1 MKGKM
6 RGKRQISLAMAL
18 MTILGS
24 SQPIFAFTPAKEDTK
39 QAIIRKADEILKN
52 QSIQKHLLG
61 TDYLAPKHNST
72 YTPGIDLGDYEDV
85 EGKGKLYGKDSY
97 ILTPDQ
103 IIETPWYEIY
113 NLVAR
118 AKESVNSLDEA
129 KAQRLLGEL
138 DTILQIYALNSD
150 TKLKED
156 GDYKG
161 NYKLVD
167 VQLVDSDGQTNIYKD
182 LGTEK
187 ADAKGL
193 FQEME
198 VTKWGNELEVLFV
211 ANKDKVSKINS
222 MVMKNVAGKEIRVSL
237 GSGDT
242 QDPTKTNLVAIPIP
256 AELDG
261 SQLVVESM
269 SYVDNQG
276 STKQTGPFGIKI
288 DYNTMRKTTDNY
300 NRYEKKTKA
309 RIKYWIK
316 RGEILIGKYLD
327 ADVPKDQARI
337 KTVRESIE
345 KLNQL
350 RNSEKPSMTEA
361 LNIAQPIYEIEN
373 TFTLLEILNE
383 RIHEAMDDLDS
394 GTIYNDKK
402 YTKESLEAFR
412 KYLEKTEQEAGDMD
426 VPELVS
432 KISEVQTASQNNL
445 LKYNTEALQ
454 KLLNK
459 ADKYE
464 EKYYEEE
471 SFAQFK
477 LVKIQAKK
485 WVEDNATYSP
495 NLDETSDH
503 VKALEQAINAL
514 QAKSGMTPPEIKED
528 ERGKQGKVMYS
539 IPVTCENDAIKKCLA
554 GPVKYIPSEKKYI
567 FSFKKD
573 GDNFV
578 NEATSNT
585 SDFTKKTGEVIE
597 TLGEDGGY
605 KIAKTIEFVDPDTS
619 LGPIYANVNYYDGNR
634 MGTDKKSVQFKLDT
648 SKQELIGGEEDK
660 PSTEP
665 YDVTIEYQNQN
676 GAGKTHMESLVSE
689 KAKYDPVKK
698 TLTFYANPKMDGKK
712 VKSYLENINYA
723 LKGAYIPADITKKV
737 EYGLVSEK
745 ADVAGL
751 AAEKADVPMAFVL
764 KYDIDSKEKI
774 VVNTDVVIGH
784 SDKKTQKTGDTIW
797 LHVKGGKVK
806 TTKEELKEL
815 QLALQ
820 NRISDLKTNH
830 GMVSKILPEEI
841 DVFDHVDRGGSEEK
855 VVTKKVKINDAIEK
869 ALGRAEVVDTK
880 DPEKIKACI
889 KELDDLSLSILPWV
903 SFINA
908 VDGESQNLEKYK
920 ADTHFIPSTVAEAE
934 SKWKEIKGKTT
945 AAISREDIRAYSQTL
960 TSLYDGL
967 RLDPEPLEKLVKAAE
982 EKIQSGKYQDAGVK
996 ALKETIDGYKEPDI
1010 SYQPYPGGPKI
1021 DYKGNSN
1028 SKGAKAYLAD
1038 IKAPKSTY
1046 KKDPSDTTQNGTNL
1060 DTSVYDSWVYRVD
1073 AGIKALKLKEAGDVT
1088 KTALEDAIQKAEKAL
1103 EKNKSKEAKDTLRA
1117 AIADAEK
1124 AKDFTEQDK
1133 INDAVATLNAAIKTY
1148 EESKDVFKTEALQ
1161 AEIDKAKKLLKATK
1175 KEEVVNEKLAI
1186 AIQEAE
1192 KGLKADSQDKVDA
1205 ALKALQD
1212 AVGEFQ
1218 ASPDRVDPNA
1228 KIEATKTVN
1237 IQLYK
1242 EKKDE
1247 PSMAN
1252 SALWNQGKLTKEN
1265 GKWYLE
1271 MQWVDMT
1278 AGEDN
1283 KITGAI
1289 TDLSYAVNGEMK
1301 KAQVLA
1307 KRDVTVGSN
1316 KYESPTRVKIEVTEN
1331 QQFVPVK
1338 VSYKTSLGPQ
1348 EHSPAARIAI
1358 DWQSATD
1365 GFNENTYKV
1374 DKGQL
1379 IDAVKLYE
1387 MLANAAQGVNQDLID
1402 GLKTNL
1408 EKAKA
1413 VIKNGDATIQ
1423 EVKDVYSDLDKAG
1436 SAVKFADEIYRV
1448 HLTQLKANLN
1458 EFKGETGKY
1467 TKESLEKY
1475 ETVITQ
1481 GEKALKDAKTYDE
1494 IKAAYD
1500 AIKTIDDNLRYDTS
1514 ALEAKVK
1521 EASAMMNGKYTQES
1535 KDNLDV
1541 KIKDAN
1547 KWIKEAKEKGIK
1559 AGYKAPDLSKALDA
1573 AMKGMVKEGEV
1584 PAKVDKTKLK
1594 DLIRECEAMDLS
1606 KYTDKS
1612 KDEFAKR
1619 LNEAKTVAN
1628 DGEAT
1633 KENVD
1638 AAFNDLKAAK
1648 EGLVEKQAPKEQ
1660 VTVTFMS
1667 DKGTAPAAVTV
1678 DKGMVIAVPAGFE
1691 ENASKVKVDD
1701 VTYVFKG
1708 WYDGNEKFDFTKPVN
1723 SNKTLTARWEQVEAP
1738 ADQEAIYNIEFSWK
1752 KMNSDDDAM
1761 MGKVFKHP
1769 AQLIVKG
1776 NKAFFRVELQDAG
1789 EGIYVTDMAYKG
1801 ETLVPSKTTEVT
1813 VGGVTQMKPAA
1824 FDIPVDMNDV
1834 NKTFRLT
1841 VTVGA
1846 KGMKGKASADF
1857 VVDGAGKTSTQPAPQ
1872 VDKKALNQL
1881 IAECDALDLS
1891 RYEEKGKSDFIAAL
1905 KDAKAISQKSAA
1917 TKEDVELALTK
1928 LQQAKGALVL
1938 KKAPKPEEK
1947 PDTPKPD
1954 IKPSPQKPEVDSGNS
1969 GSGWYFSPIPSKS
1982 AGKQTEPEKKK
1993 EAPETNKKHVES
2005 SKAPEANFSDTANHW
2020 AKESINYV
2028 VSKGYFKGV
2037 GGNRFAPN
2045 NSITRADFV
2054 TVLGRMAGV
2063 DQSKYTNNVFKDV
2076 NGGYYAAYVNWANEN
2091 GIVQGIGDGK
2101 FDPKRPITR
2110 EEMAVIMNKFLQVT
2124 NKTLLEKESKA
2135 FTDDGT
2141 IAPWAKDAVHHMA
2154 KLGIVK
2160 GMNDGSFAPRSSLT
2174 RAQVAQ
2180 ILYNVDNNK

>member
-1 MKGKM
+1 MKG
-6 RGKRQISLAMAL
+6 RQKISLAMAL
-18 MTILGS
+18 LTVMGS
-24 SQPIFAFTPAKEDTK
+24 AQPIFAFTPAKEETK
-39 QAIIRKADEILKN
+39 KAIVSKADAILTN
-52 QSIQKHLLG
+52 PAIQRHLLG

-118 AKESVNSLDEA
+118 AKKSVNSLDEA

-161 NYKLVD
+161 KYKLVD
-167 VQLVDSDGQTNIYKD
+167 VQLVDGDGQTNIYKD

-187 ADAKGL
+187 ADVKGL

-211 ANKDKVSKINS
+211 ANKNKVSKINS
-222 MVMKNVAGKEIRVSL
+222 MVMKSVAGKEIRVSL
-237 GSGDT
+237 GSSDP

-276 STKQTGPFGIKI
+276 ATKRMGPFGIKI
-288 DYNTMRKTTDNY
+288 DYNTMNKSADNY
-300 NRYEKKTKA
+300 SRYEKKTKA

-337 KTVRESIE
+337 KTVKESIE

-350 RNSEKPSMTEA
+350 RNSKAPSMTEA

-412 KYLEKTEQEAGDMD
+412 KYLEQTEQKAGDMD

-432 KISEVQTASQNNL
+432 KISEVQTASQNNI

-454 KLLNK
+454 KLVNK

-464 EKYYEEE
+464 EKYYEAE
-471 SFAQFK
+471 SFANFN

-485 WVEDNATYSP
+485 WIEDNSTYSP
-495 NLDETSDH
+495 SLDETSDH
-503 VKALEQAINAL
+503 VRALEQAINAL
-514 QAKSGMTPPEIKED
+514 KAKPGVQPPEIKED
-528 ERGKQGKVMYS
+528 EPNNQGKEIYS
-539 IPVTCENDAIKKCLA
+539 IPVTCENDAAIQKCLA

-578 NEATSNT
+578 AGVDYYA
-585 SDFTKKTGEVIE
+585 SDFSVKPGNVLKTSETIDGQAVVEEVE
-597 TLGEDGGY
+597 L
-605 KIAKTIEFVDPDTS
+605 VDPGAD
-619 LGPIYANVNYYDGNR
+619 LGVYTNIKYYDGSSMR
-634 MGTDKKSVQFKLDT
+634 VQNKTYIKFNLDT
-648 SKQELIGGEEDK
+648 TKQQLIGGEEDK

-698 TLTFYANPKMDGKK
+698 TLTFFAKPEMEGKK

-723 LKGAYIPADITKKV
+723 PKGTYIPADITKKV

-745 ADVAGL
+745 PDVAGV

-784 SDKKTQKTGDTIW
+784 SDKQTQKTGDTIY

-806 TTKEELKEL
+806 TTKEELKEW

-830 GMVSKILPEEI
+830 AMVSKILPEEI
-841 DVFDHVDRGGSEEK
+841 DVFDHVDHSGSEEK
-855 VVTKKVKINDAIEK
+855 VITKKVKINDAIKE

-908 VDGESQNLEKYK
+908 VDGESQNLAKYK
-920 ADTHFIPSTVAEAE
+920 ADTHFIQSTVTEAE
-934 SKWKEIKGKTT
+934 NKWKEIKEKTT
-945 AAISREDIRAYSQTL
+945 AAVTREDIRTYSQTL

-967 RLDPEPLEKLVKAAE
+967 RLDPEPLEKLVKDGE

-996 ALKETIDGYKEPDI
+996 ALKETIDGYKESDI
-1010 SYQPYPGGPKI
+1010 GYQPYPGGPKI

-1103 EKNKSKEAKDTLRA
+1103 KKNKSKEAKDTLRA
-1117 AIADAEK
+1117 AIAVAKK
-1124 AKDFTEQDK
+1124 AMDFTEQDK
-1133 INDAVATLNAAIKTY
+1133 IDEAVEKLNAAIKTY

-1161 AEIDKAKKLLKATK
+1161 AEIDKAKKLLNATK
-1175 KEEVVNEKLAI
+1175 KEEEVNEKLAI
-1186 AIQEAE
+1186 AIQAAE
-1192 KGLKADSQDKVDA
+1192 KGLKADSQEKVDA
-1205 ALKALQD
+1205 ALKALQA

-1218 ASPDRVDPNA
+1218 ASPDKVDPNA
-1228 KIEATKTVN
+1228 QIEATKTVN
-1237 IQLYK
+1237 IQLYHGTK
-1242 EKKDE
+1242 NEI
-1247 PSMAN
+1247 SMAN

-1271 MQWVDMT
+1271 MQWVPMT
-1278 AGEDN
+1278 AGEGT
-1283 KITGAI
+1283 KATGAI
-1289 TDLSYAVNGEMK
+1289 TGLKYKLAGDYIN
-1301 KAQVLA
+1301 AQVLSSQ
-1307 KRDVTVGSN
+1307 DILVGEN
-1316 KYESPTRVKIEVTEN
+1316 QFNSPKRVKIEVKEN
-1331 QQFVPVK
+1331 EQFVPVK

-1348 EHSPAARIAI
+1348 EHSPEARIAI

-1379 IDAVKLYE
+1379 IDAVKVYE
-1387 MLANAAQGVNQDLID
+1387 MLAKAAQGVNQDLIN

-1448 HLTQLKANLN
+1448 HLTQLKANLK
-1458 EFKGETGKY
+1458 EFKGTAGKY
-1467 TKESLEKY
+1467 TAESLKKY
-1475 ETVITQ
+1475 EEVITQ
-1481 GEKALKDAKTYDE
+1481 GEKALQGAKTYDE

-1500 AIKTIDDNLRYDTS
+1500 AIKSIDDNLRYDTS
-1514 ALEAKVK
+1514 ALEAKVEK
-1521 EASAMMNGKYTQES
+1521 ASAMMSGKFTQES

-1559 AGYKAPDLSKALDA
+1559 AGYKAPDLTKALDA
-1573 AMKGMVKEGEV
+1573 AMKGMVAEGEA
-1584 PAKVDKTKLK
+1584 PAKVDKTKLLA
-1594 DLIRECEAMDLS
+1594 LIRECDAMDLS
-1606 KYTDKS
+1606 KYTDDS
-1612 KDEFAKR
+1612 KTEFEKK

-1633 KENVD
+1633 KENVAD
-1638 AAFNDLKAAK
+1638 ALKDLKAAK
-1648 EGLVEKQAPKEQ
+1648 EGLVVKQAPKEK
-1660 VTVTFMS
+1660 VTVTFVS
-1667 DKGTAPAAVTV
+1667 DKGTTPAAVTV
-1678 DKGMVIAVPAGFE
+1678 DKGMVISAPAGFE

-1723 SNKTLTARWEQVEAP
+1723 GNKTLTARWEKMEVP
-1738 ADQEAIYNIEFSWK
+1738 ADQEAIYNVEFSWK

-1776 NKAFFRVELQDAG
+1776 DKAFFRVELQDVQDVSDK
-1789 EGIYVTDMAYKG
+1789 IYVTDMAYKG

-1813 VGGVTQMKPAA
+1813 VDGVTQTKPAA
-1824 FDIPVDMNDV
+1824 YDIPVAMDEL

-1846 KGMKGKASADF
+1846 KGMPAKASADF
-1857 VVDGAGKTSTQPAPQ
+1857 VVDGGGKTPAQPAPK

-1938 KKAPKPEEK
+1938 KKAPKPDVT

-1954 IKPSPQKPEVDSGNS
+1954 VKPNPKKPEVKPGNS
-1969 GSGWYFSPIPSKS
+1969 GGTRTFPRVPSKPE
-1982 AGKQTEPEKKK
+1982 GKQTEPEK
-1993 EAPETNKKHVES
+1993 NKKHVES
-2005 SKAPEANFSDTANHW
+2005 PKAPEAKFSDTVNHW

-2037 GGNRFAPN
+2037 GDNRFAPER
-2045 NSITRADFV
+2045 SITRADFV
-2054 TVLGRMAGV
+2054 TVLGRMAGI
-2063 DQSKYTNNVFKDV
+2063 DQSKFTKNVFKDV
-2076 NGGYYAAYVNWANEN
+2076 NGGYYAAYVNWASEN
-2091 GIVQGIGDGK
+2091 GIVQGIGHGK

-2110 EEMAVIMNKFLQVT
+2110 EEMAVMMNKFLQVT
-2124 NKTLLEKESKA
+2124 DKKLSEKESKD

-2141 IAPWAKDAVHHMA
+2141 IAPWAKEAVRAME
-2154 KLGIVK
+2154 KKGIVK
-2160 GMNDGSFAPRSSLT
+2160 GMEDGSFRPKSGFT

-2180 ILYNVDNNK
+2180 VLYNLDHNK

>member
-1 MKGKM
+1 MKG
-6 RGKRQISLAMAL
+6 RQKISLAMAL
-18 MTILGS
+18 LTVMGS
-24 SQPIFAFTPAKEDTK
+24 AQPIFAFTPAKEETK
-39 QAIIRKADEILKN
+39 KAIVSKADAILTN
-52 QSIQKHLLG
+52 PAIQKHLLG

-118 AKESVNSLDEA
+118 AKGNINSLDEA

-161 NYKLVD
+161 KYKLVD

-187 ADAKGL
+187 ADVKGL

-211 ANKDKVSKINS
+211 ANKNKVSKINS
-222 MVMKNVAGKEIRVSL
+222 MVMKSVAGKEIRVSL
-237 GSGDT
+237 GSGDP

-276 STKQTGPFGIKI
+276 ATKRTGPFGIKI
-288 DYNTMRKTTDNY
+288 DYNTMNKSADNY
-300 NRYEKKTKA
+300 SRYEKKTKA

-337 KTVRESIE
+337 KTVKESIE

-350 RNSEKPSMTEA
+350 RNSKTPSMTEA

-412 KYLEKTEQEAGDMD
+412 KYLEQTEQKAGDMD

-432 KISEVQTASQNNL
+432 KISEVQTASQNNI

-454 KLLNK
+454 KLVNK

-471 SFAQFK
+471 SFAQFN

-485 WVEDNATYSP
+485 WIKDNADYSP
-495 NLDETSDH
+495 SLDETSDH
-503 VKALEQAINAL
+503 VRALEQAINAL
-514 QAKSGMTPPEIKED
+514 KAKSGVQPPEIKED
-528 ERGKQGKVMYS
+528 EPSKPGKVMYA
-539 IPVTCENDAIKKCLA
+539 IPATCENPEVQRCLA

-567 FSFKKD
+567 LSFKQD
-573 GDNFV
+573 EDNFV
-578 NEATSNT
+578 TGASYWDPAFVNKEGTVTKTS
-585 SDFTKKTGEVIE
+585 
-597 TLGEDGGY
+597 
-605 KIAKTIEFVDPDTS
+605 KTIDGHPVAEEIELVDPDLSVGLT
-619 LGPIYANVNYYDGNR
+619 PTIKYYDGNR
-634 MGTDKKSVQFKLDT
+634 YGVVDKRAKFHLDT
-648 SKQELIGGEEDK
+648 SKQQLIGGEEDK

-689 KAKYDPVKK
+689 KVTYDPVQK
-698 TLTFYANPKMDGKK
+698 TLTFYANPEMDGKK

-723 LKGAYIPADITKKV
+723 PKGTYIPADITKKV

-745 ADVAGL
+745 PDVAGV

-774 VVNTDVVIGH
+774 AVNTDVVIGH
-784 SDKKTQKTGDTIW
+784 SDKQTQKTGDTIY

-815 QLALQ
+815 QTALQ
-820 NRISDLKTNH
+820 NRVGDLKTNH

-841 DVFDHVDRGGSEEK
+841 DVFDHAEHSGSEEK
-855 VVTKKVKINDAIEK
+855 VITKKVKINDAIKE
-869 ALGRAEVVDTK
+869 ALGHAEIVDTK

-908 VDGESQNLEKYK
+908 VDGESQNLAKYK
-920 ADTHFIPSTVAEAE
+920 ADTHFIQLTVEKAENE
-934 SKWKEIKGKTT
+934 WKGIKEKTT
-945 AAISREDIRAYSQTL
+945 GTISREDIRTYSQTL

-967 RLDPEPLEKLVKAAE
+967 RLDPAPLEKLVKDGE

-1133 INDAVATLNAAIKTY
+1133 INEAVIKLNAAIKTY
-1148 EESKDVFKTEALQ
+1148 EASKDVFKTEALQ
-1161 AEIDKAKKLLKATK
+1161 AEIDKAKKLLDATK
-1175 KEEVVNEKLAI
+1175 KEEEVNEKLAI
-1186 AIQEAE
+1186 AIQAAE
-1192 KGLKADSQDKVDA
+1192 KGLKADSQEKVDA
-1205 ALKALQD
+1205 ALKALQA

-1228 KIEATKTVN
+1228 QIEATKTVN

-1278 AGEDN
+1278 AGEGDQV
-1283 KITGAI
+1283 TGAI

-1316 KYESPTRVKIEVTEN
+1316 KFESPTRVKIEVTEN

-1338 VSYKTSLGPQ
+1338 VSYKTSLGP
-1348 EHSPAARIAI
+1348 EVHSPGARIAI

-1387 MLANAAQGVNQDLID
+1387 MLANAAQGVNQDLIN

-1423 EVKDVYSDLDKAG
+1423 EVKAVYSDLDKAG

-1467 TKESLEKY
+1467 TAESLAKY

-1500 AIKTIDDNLRYDTS
+1500 AIKSIDDNLRYDTS
-1514 ALEAKVK
+1514 ALETKVEK
-1521 EASAMMNGKYTQES
+1521 ASAMMNGKYTQES

-1541 KIKDAN
+1541 KIKDAK

-1559 AGYKAPDLSKALDA
+1559 AGYKAPDLTKALDT
-1573 AMKGMVKEGEV
+1573 AMKAMVKEAEA

-1594 DLIRECEAMDLS
+1594 DLIRECESMDLS
-1606 KYTDKS
+1606 KYTDES
-1612 KDEFAKR
+1612 RDEFAKK

-1633 KENVD
+1633 NENVD

-1648 EGLVEKQAPKEQ
+1648 EGLVVKQAPKEK
-1660 VTVTFMS
+1660 VTVTFVS
-1667 DKGTAPAAVTV
+1667 DKGTTPAAVTV
-1678 DKGMVIAVPAGFE
+1678 EKGMVISAPAGFE

-1708 WYDGNEKFDFTKPVN
+1708 WFDGNEKFDFAQPVN
-1723 SNKTLTARWEQVEAP
+1723 GNKTLTARWEKVEVP
-1738 ADQEAIYNIEFSWK
+1738 ADQEAIYNVEFSWK
-1752 KMNSDDDAM
+1752 KTNSDDDAM
-1761 MGKVFKHP
+1761 MGTVFKHP

-1776 NKAFFRVELQDAG
+1776 DKAVFRVELQDAG
-1789 EGIYVTDMAYKG
+1789 EGTYVTDMAYKG

-1813 VGGVTQMKPAA
+1813 VGGVAQTKPAA

-1846 KGMKGKASADF
+1846 KGMPAKASADF
-1857 VVDGAGKTSTQPAPQ
+1857 VVDGGGKTSAQPAPQ
-1872 VDKKALNQL
+1872 VDKKALNQF

-1905 KDAKAISQKSAA
+1905 KDAKAVSEKSTAS
-1917 TKEDVELALTK
+1917 KEDVELALTK

-1954 IKPSPQKPEVDSGNS
+1954 VKPDTKKPDVKPGNS
-1969 GSGWYFSPIPSKS
+1969 GGRWHFSPAPSKPE
-1982 AGKQTEPEKKK
+1982 GKQMEPGKSQKNTESP
-1993 EAPETNKKHVES
+1993 
-2005 SKAPEANFSDTANHW
+2005 KAPEAKFSDTVNHW

-2037 GGNRFAPN
+2037 GGNRFAPEQ
-2045 NSITRADFV
+2045 SITRADFV
-2054 TVLGRMAGV
+2054 TVLGRMAAI
-2063 DQSKYTNNVFKDV
+2063 DQSKFAKNVFKDV
-2076 NGGYYAAYVNWANEN
+2076 NGGYYAAYVNWASEN
-2091 GIVQGIGDGK
+2091 GIVQGVGHGK

-2110 EEMAVIMNKFLQVT
+2110 EEMAVMMNKFLQVT
-2124 NKTLLEKESKA
+2124 NKKLSEKESKV

-2141 IAPWAKDAVHHMA
+2141 IAPWAKEAVGAMA
-2154 KLGIVK
+2154 KKGMVK
-2160 GMNDGSFAPRSSLT
+2160 GMEDGSFRPKSGFT

-2180 ILYNVDNNK
+2180 VLYNLDHNK

>member
-1 MKGKM
+1 MKGKQ
-6 RGKRQISLAMAL
+6 KISLAMAL
-18 MTILGS
+18 LTVMS
-24 SQPIFAFTPAKEDTK
+24 SAQPIFAFTPAKEETK
-39 QAIIRKADEILKN
+39 QAIVSKADDILKN
-52 QSIQKHLLG
+52 PAIQKHLLG

-118 AKESVNSLDEA
+118 AKESVNSLDEP

-138 DTILQIYALNSD
+138 NTILQIYALNSD

-156 GDYKG
+156 GDYQGK
-161 NYKLVD
+161 YKLVD
-167 VQLVDSDGQTNIYKD
+167 VQLVGGDGQTNVYKD

-187 ADAKGL
+187 ADVKDL

-222 MVMKNVAGKEIRVSL
+222 MVMKSVAGKDIRVSL
-237 GSGDT
+237 GSAT

-269 SYVDNQG
+269 NYVDNQG
-276 STKQTGPFGIKI
+276 TTKQTGTFGIKI
-288 DYNTMRKTTDNY
+288 DYNTMRKSADNY
-300 NRYEKKTKA
+300 SRYEKKTKA

-327 ADVPKDQARI
+327 ADVPKDQERI

-350 RNSEKPSMTEA
+350 RNSKTPSMTEA

-402 YTKESLEAFR
+402 YTKESLDAFR
-412 KYLEKTEQEAGDMD
+412 KYLEETEQEAGDMD

-464 EKYYEEE
+464 ETYYEEE
-471 SFAQFK
+471 SFAKFK

-485 WVEDNATYSP
+485 WVEDNAKFSP
-495 NLDETSDH
+495 SLDETSDH
-503 VKALEQAINAL
+503 IKALEQAINAL
-514 QAKSGMTPPEIKED
+514 KAKPGEQPPEIKDD
-528 ERGKQGKVMYS
+528 EPSKQGKVMYS
-539 IPVTCENDAIKKCLA
+539 IPVTCKDPAIDKCLA
-554 GPVKYIPSEKKYI
+554 GPVKYIPSEEKYI
-567 FSFKKD
+567 LSFKKD

-578 NEATSNT
+578 AGIDYYGSGFSVKPGKVLKTSGT
-585 SDFTKKTGEVIE
+585 IDRQPVVEEV
-597 TLGEDGGY
+597 
-605 KIAKTIEFVDPDTS
+605 EFVDPDTS
-619 LGPIYANVNYYDGNR
+619 FGLYTNVKYYDGNR
-634 MGTDKKSVQFKLDT
+634 MGIQDKNSVQFTLDK
-648 SKQELIGGEEDK
+648 SKQQLIGGEEDK

-676 GAGKTHMESLVSE
+676 GKGKTHMESLVSE
-689 KAKYDPVKK
+689 KVTYDPVKK

-712 VKSYLENINYA
+712 VKSYLENIKYA
-723 LKGAYIPADITKKV
+723 PKGAYIPADITKKV

-745 ADVAGL
+745 PDVNGV
-751 AAEKADVPMAFVL
+751 AAEKADVPKEFVL

-774 VVNTDVVIGH
+774 VVETDVVIGH
-784 SDKKTQKTGDTIW
+784 NDKQTQKTGDTIW
-797 LHVKGGKVK
+797 LYVKGGKVK

-830 GMVSKILPEEI
+830 GMVSKILPKEI
-841 DVFDHVDRGGSEEK
+841 DVFDHVERSGPEGKVVEK
-855 VVTKKVKINDAIEK
+855 VVTKKVKINDAIKE
-869 ALGRAEVVDTK
+869 ALGRAESMDRN

-920 ADTHFIPSTVAEAE
+920 ADTHFIQSTVAEAE

-945 AAISREDIRAYSQTL
+945 AAISREDIRTYSQTL

-1010 SYQPYPGGPKI
+1010 GYQPYPGGPKI
-1021 DYKGNSN
+1021 NYKGNSN

-1073 AGIKALKLKEAGDVT
+1073 AGIKALKPKEAGDVT
-1088 KTALEDAIQKAEKAL
+1088 KTALEDAIEKAEKAL
-1103 EKNKSKEAKDTLRA
+1103 EKNKSKEEKDKLRA
-1117 AIADAEK
+1117 AIAEAKK
-1124 AKDFTEQDK
+1124 AMDFTEQDK
-1133 INDAVATLNAAIKTY
+1133 IDEAVEKLNTAVKTY
-1148 EESKDVFKTEALQ
+1148 EASKDVFKTEALQ
-1161 AEIDKAKKLLKATK
+1161 AEIDKAEKLLKATK
-1175 KEEVVNEKLAI
+1175 KAEEVNEKLAI
-1186 AIQEAE
+1186 AIQEAK
-1192 KGLKADSQDKVDA
+1192 KGLNADSQDKVDA
-1205 ALKALQD
+1205 ALKTLQA
-1212 AVGEFQ
+1212 AVEEFQ
-1218 ASPDRVDPNA
+1218 ASPDIEDPNA
-1228 KIEATKTVN
+1228 HIEATKTVN

-1242 EKKDE
+1242 ENKDE

-1278 AGEDN
+1278 VGEDN
-1283 KITGAI
+1283 QVTGAI
-1289 TDLSYAVNGEMK
+1289 TDLSYAVNGKMK

-1316 KYESPTRVKIEVTEN
+1316 KFESPTRVKIEVAEN

-1338 VSYKTSLGPQ
+1338 VSYKTSLGPK
-1348 EHSPAARIAI
+1348 EHSPEARIAI

-1387 MLANAAQGVNQDLID
+1387 WLANNAQGVNQDLIK

-1423 EVKDVYSDLDKAG
+1423 EVKAVYSDLDKAG

-1448 HLTQLKANLN
+1448 HLTQLKANLK

-1475 ETVITQ
+1475 ESVIT
-1481 GEKALKDAKTYDE
+1481 
-1494 IKAAYD
+1494 
-1500 AIKTIDDNLRYDTS
+1500 
-1514 ALEAKVK
+1514 
-1521 EASAMMNGKYTQES
+1521 
-1535 KDNLDV
+1535 
-1541 KIKDAN
+1541 
-1547 KWIKEAKEKGIK
+1547 
-1559 AGYKAPDLSKALDA
+1559 
-1573 AMKGMVKEGEV
+1573 
-1584 PAKVDKTKLK
+1584 
-1594 DLIRECEAMDLS
+1594 
-1606 KYTDKS
+1606 
-1612 KDEFAKR
+1612 
-1619 LNEAKTVAN
+1619 
-1628 DGEAT
+1628 
-1633 KENVD
+1633 
-1638 AAFNDLKAAK
+1638 
-1648 EGLVEKQAPKEQ
+1648 
-1660 VTVTFMS
+1660 
-1667 DKGTAPAAVTV
+1667 
-1678 DKGMVIAVPAGFE
+1678 
-1691 ENASKVKVDD
+1691 
-1701 VTYVFKG
+1701 
-1708 WYDGNEKFDFTKPVN
+1708 
-1723 SNKTLTARWEQVEAP
+1723 
-1738 ADQEAIYNIEFSWK
+1738 
-1752 KMNSDDDAM
+1752 
-1761 MGKVFKHP
+1761 
-1769 AQLIVKG
+1769 
-1776 NKAFFRVELQDAG
+1776 
-1789 EGIYVTDMAYKG
+1789 
-1801 ETLVPSKTTEVT
+1801 
-1813 VGGVTQMKPAA
+1813 
-1824 FDIPVDMNDV
+1824 
-1834 NKTFRLT
+1834 
-1841 VTVGA
+1841 
-1846 KGMKGKASADF
+1846 
-1857 VVDGAGKTSTQPAPQ
+1857 
-1872 VDKKALNQL
+1872 
-1881 IAECDALDLS
+1881 
-1891 RYEEKGKSDFIAAL
+1891 
-1905 KDAKAISQKSAA
+1905 
-1917 TKEDVELALTK
+1917 
-1928 LQQAKGALVL
+1928 
-1938 KKAPKPEEK
+1938 
-1947 PDTPKPD
+1947 
-1954 IKPSPQKPEVDSGNS
+1954 
-1969 GSGWYFSPIPSKS
+1969 
-1982 AGKQTEPEKKK
+1982 
-1993 EAPETNKKHVES
+1993 
-2005 SKAPEANFSDTANHW
+2005 
-2020 AKESINYV
+2020 
-2028 VSKGYFKGV
+2028 
-2037 GGNRFAPN
+2037 
-2045 NSITRADFV
+2045 
-2054 TVLGRMAGV
+2054 
-2063 DQSKYTNNVFKDV
+2063 
-2076 NGGYYAAYVNWANEN
+2076 
-2091 GIVQGIGDGK
+2091 
-2101 FDPKRPITR
+2101 
-2110 EEMAVIMNKFLQVT
+2110 
-2124 NKTLLEKESKA
+2124 
-2135 FTDDGT
+2135 
-2141 IAPWAKDAVHHMA
+2141 
-2154 KLGIVK
+2154 
-2160 GMNDGSFAPRSSLT
+2160 
-2174 RAQVAQ
+2174 
-2180 ILYNVDNNK
+2180 

>member
-1 MKGKM
+1 MKG
-6 RGKRQISLAMAL
+6 RQKISLAMAL
-18 MTILGS
+18 LTVMGS
-24 SQPIFAFTPAKEDTK
+24 AQPIFAFTPAKEETK
-39 QAIIRKADEILKN
+39 KAIVSKADAILTN
-52 QSIQKHLLG
+52 PAIQKHLLG

-118 AKESVNSLDEA
+118 AKKSVNSLDEG

-138 DTILQIYALNSD
+138 DSILQIYALNSD
-150 TKLKED
+150 TKLRAD
-156 GDYKG
+156 GDYRG

-187 ADAKGL
+187 ADVKGL

-211 ANKDKVSKINS
+211 ANRNKVAKING
-222 MVMKNVAGKEIRVSL
+222 MVMKSVAGKDIRVSL
-237 GSGDT
+237 GSAT
-242 QDPTKTNLVAIPIP
+242 EDPTQTTLVAIPIP

-276 STKQTGPFGIKI
+276 ATKQTGTFGIKI
-288 DYNTMRKTTDNY
+288 DYGTMNKTADNY
-300 NRYEKKTKA
+300 GRYEKKTKA

-327 ADVPKDQARI
+327 ADVPKDQERI

-350 RNSEKPSMTEA
+350 RNSKAPSMTEA
-361 LNIAQPIYEIEN
+361 LTIAQPIYEIEN

-412 KYLEKTEQEAGDMD
+412 NYLEETEKKAGDMD

-432 KISEVQTASQNNL
+432 KISEVQTASQNNI

-464 EKYYEEE
+464 EKYYDEE
-471 SFAQFK
+471 SFAKFN

-485 WVEDNATYSP
+485 WIHDNTTYSP
-495 NLDETSDH
+495 SLDETSDH
-503 VKALEQAINAL
+503 IRALEQAIKAL
-514 QAKSGMTPPEIKED
+514 EAKPGVQPPEIKED
-528 ERGKQGKVMYS
+528 QPNQQGKAMYA
-539 IPVTCENDAIKKCLA
+539 IPVTCNDPAIQKCLA
-554 GPVKYIPSEKKYI
+554 GPVKYISSEKKYI
-567 FSFKKD
+567 FSFKKY

-578 NEATSNT
+578 SEATANT
-585 SDFTKKTGEVIE
+585 SDYSSKTGQVVE

-605 KIAKTIEFVDPDTS
+605 KIAKTIEFVDPDKS
-619 LGPIYANVNYYDGNR
+619 LGMFATVKYYNGQRFGIEEKNVKFDLDMN
-634 MGTDKKSVQFKLDT
+634 KKQ
-648 SKQELIGGEEDK
+648 LIGGEEDK

-676 GAGKTHMESLVSE
+676 GAGKTHMERLVSE

-698 TLTFYANPKMDGKK
+698 TLTFYAKPEMEGKK

-723 LKGAYIPADITKKV
+723 PKGTYIPADITKKV

-745 ADVAGL
+745 PDVAGV

-774 VVNTDVVIGH
+774 AVNTDVVIGH
-784 SDKKTQKTGDTIW
+784 SDKQTQKTGDTIY
-797 LHVKGGKVK
+797 LYVKGGKVK

-815 QLALQ
+815 QTALQ
-820 NRISDLKTNH
+820 NRVGDLKTNH
-830 GMVSKILPEEI
+830 AMVSKILPDEI
-841 DVFDHVDRGGSEEK
+841 DVFDHAEHSGSEK
-855 VVTKKVKINDAIEK
+855 NVVTKKVKINDAIKE

-908 VDGESQNLEKYK
+908 VDGESQNLAKYK
-920 ADTHFIPSTVAEAE
+920 ADTHFIQSTVEKAENE
-934 SKWKEIKGKTT
+934 WKGIKEKTT
-945 AAISREDIRAYSQTL
+945 GTISREDIRTYSQTL

-967 RLDPEPLEKLVKAAE
+967 RLDPEPLEKLVKDGE

-1010 SYQPYPGGPKI
+1010 GYQPYPGGPKI

-1103 EKNKSKEAKDTLRA
+1103 EKNKSNEAKDTLRA
-1117 AIADAEK
+1117 AIADAKK
-1124 AKDFTEQDK
+1124 AMDFTEQDK
-1133 INDAVATLNAAIKTY
+1133 INEAVVKLNAAVKTY
-1148 EESKDVFKTEALQ
+1148 EASKDVFKTEALQ
-1161 AEIDKAKKLLKATK
+1161 AEIDKAKKLLDATK
-1175 KEEVVNEKLAI
+1175 KEEEVNEKLAI
-1186 AIQEAE
+1186 AIQTAE
-1192 KGLKADSQDKVDA
+1192 KGLKADSQEKVDA
-1205 ALKALQD
+1205 ALKALQA

-1218 ASPDRVDPNA
+1218 ASPDKADPNVQ
-1228 KIEATKTVN
+1228 IEATKTVN

-1242 EKKDE
+1242 ENKDE

-1278 AGEDN
+1278 AGDGN
-1283 KITGAI
+1283 QVTGAI

-1316 KYESPTRVKIEVTEN
+1316 KYESPTRVKIEVAEN

-1338 VSYKTSLGPQ
+1338 VSYKTSLGP
-1348 EHSPAARIAI
+1348 EVHSPGARIAI

-1387 MLANAAQGVNQDLID
+1387 MLAKAAQGVNQDLIN

-1423 EVKDVYSDLDKAG
+1423 AVKDVYSDLDKAG

-1467 TKESLEKY
+1467 TAASLEKY
-1475 ETVITQ
+1475 EAVITQ
-1481 GEKALKDAKTYDE
+1481 GERALKDAKTYDE

-1500 AIKTIDDNLRYDTS
+1500 AIKSIDDNLRYDTS
-1514 ALEAKVK
+1514 ALEAKVEK
-1521 EASAMMNGKYTQES
+1521 AFAMMNGKYTQES

-1559 AGYKAPDLSKALDA
+1559 AGYKAPDLTKALDA
-1573 AMKGMVKEGEV
+1573 AMKGMVTEGEA
-1584 PAKVDKTKLK
+1584 PEKADKTKLQE
-1594 DLIRECEAMDLS
+1594 LIRECESMDLS
-1606 KYTDKS
+1606 KYTDES
-1612 KDEFAKR
+1612 KDEFAKK

-1633 KENVD
+1633 KESVAD
-1638 AAFNDLKAAK
+1638 AFNDLKAAK

-1667 DKGTAPAAVTV
+1667 DKGTVPAAVTV
-1678 DKGMVIAVPAGFE
+1678 DKGMVISAPAGFE
-1691 ENASKVKVDD
+1691 EGMSKVKEGD

-1708 WYDGNEKFDFTKPVN
+1708 WFDGNEKFDFTKPVN
-1723 SNKTLTARWEQVEAP
+1723 GNKTLTARWEKMEVP
-1738 ADQEAIYNIEFSWK
+1738 ADQEAIYNVEFSWK
-1752 KMNSDDDAM
+1752 KTNSNDDAM
-1761 MGKVFKHP
+1761 MGTVFKHP
-1769 AQLIVKG
+1769 AQLIVKD
-1776 NKAFFRVELQDAG
+1776 NKAFFRVELQDAS

-1801 ETLVPSKTTEVT
+1801 ETLVPSKTTEST
-1813 VGGVTQMKPAA
+1813 VDGVTQTKPAA
-1824 FDIPVDMNDV
+1824 YDIPVDMNDV

-1846 KGMKGKASADF
+1846 KGMPGKASADF
-1857 VVDGAGKTSTQPAPQ
+1857 VVDGGGKTLAQPAPQ

-1881 IAECDALDLS
+1881 IVECDALDLS
-1891 RYEEKGKSDFIAAL
+1891 RYEEKGKNGFITAL
-1905 KDAKAISQKSAA
+1905 KDAKAVSEKSTA

-1928 LQQAKGALVL
+1928 LQQAKGALVQ
-1938 KKAPKPEEK
+1938 KKTPKPEEK
-1947 PDTPKPD
+1947 PDAPKPD
-1954 IKPSPQKPEVDSGNS
+1954 VKPDTQKPDVKPGYSG
-1969 GSGWYFSPIPSKS
+1969 GRWYFSPAPSKPE
-1982 AGKQTEPEKKK
+1982 GKQTEPGKSQKN
-1993 EAPETNKKHVES
+1993 TES
-2005 SKAPEANFSDTANHW
+2005 PKAPEANFSDTVNHW

-2037 GGNRFAPN
+2037 GGNRFAPER
-2045 NSITRADFV
+2045 SITRADFV
-2054 TVLGRMAGV
+2054 TVLGRMAAI
-2063 DQSKYTNNVFKDV
+2063 DQSKFTKNAFKDV
-2076 NGGYYAAYVNWANEN
+2076 HGGYYAAYVNWASEN
-2091 GIVQGIGDGK
+2091 GIVQGVGNGK
-2101 FDPKRPITR
+2101 FDPNRPITR
-2110 EEMAVIMNKFLQVT
+2110 EEMAVMMNKFLQVT
-2124 NKTLLEKESKA
+2124 NKKLSEKESKV
-2135 FTDDGT
+2135 FTDGGT
-2141 IAPWAKDAVHHMA
+2141 IAPWAKEAVGAMA
-2154 KLGIVK
+2154 KKGIVK
-2160 GMNDGSFAPRSSLT
+2160 GMEDGSFRPKSGFT

-2180 ILYNVDNNK
+2180 VLYNMDHNK

>member
-1 MKGKM
+1 MKG
-6 RGKRQISLAMAL
+6 RQKISLAMAL
-18 MTILGS
+18 LTVMGS
-24 SQPIFAFTPAKEDTK
+24 AQPIFAFTPAKEETK
-39 QAIIRKADEILKN
+39 KAIVSKADAILTN
-52 QSIQKHLLG
+52 PAIQKHLLG

-118 AKESVNSLDEA
+118 AKKSVNSLDEG

-138 DTILQIYALNSD
+138 DSILQIYALNSD
-150 TKLKED
+150 TKLRAD
-156 GDYKG
+156 GDYRG

-187 ADAKGL
+187 ADVKGL

-211 ANKDKVSKINS
+211 ANRNKVAKING
-222 MVMKNVAGKEIRVSL
+222 MVMKSVAGKDIRVSL
-237 GSGDT
+237 GSAT
-242 QDPTKTNLVAIPIP
+242 EDPTQTTLVAIPIP

-276 STKQTGPFGIKI
+276 ATKQTGTFGIKI
-288 DYNTMRKTTDNY
+288 DYGTMKKTADNY
-300 NRYEKKTKA
+300 GRYEKKTKA

-316 RGEILIGKYLD
+316 HGEILIGKYLD
-327 ADVPKDQARI
+327 ADVPKDQERI

-350 RNSEKPSMTEA
+350 RNSKAPSMTEA
-361 LNIAQPIYEIEN
+361 LTIAQPIYEIEN

-412 KYLEKTEQEAGDMD
+412 NYLEETEKKAGDMD

-432 KISEVQTASQNNL
+432 KISEVQTASQNNI

-464 EKYYEEE
+464 EKYYDEE
-471 SFAQFK
+471 SFAKFN

-485 WVEDNATYSP
+485 WIHDNMTYSP
-495 NLDETSDH
+495 SLDETSDH
-503 VKALEQAINAL
+503 IRALEQAIKAL
-514 QAKSGMTPPEIKED
+514 EAKPGVQPPEIKED
-528 ERGKQGKVMYS
+528 QPNQQGKAMYA
-539 IPVTCENDAIKKCLA
+539 IPVTCNDPAIQKCLA
-554 GPVKYIPSEKKYI
+554 GPVKYISSEKKYI

-573 GDNFV
+573 GNNFV
-578 NEATSNT
+578 SEATANT
-585 SDFTKKTGEVIE
+585 SDYSSKTGQVVE
-597 TLGEDGGY
+597 TLGEDSGY
-605 KIAKTIEFVDPDTS
+605 KIAKTIEFVDPDKS
-619 LGPIYANVNYYDGNR
+619 LGMFATVKYYNGQRFGIEEKNVKFDLDMN
-634 MGTDKKSVQFKLDT
+634 KKQ
-648 SKQELIGGEEDK
+648 LIGGEEDK

-676 GAGKTHMESLVSE
+676 GAGKTHMERLVSE
-689 KAKYDPVKK
+689 KVKYDPVQK
-698 TLTFYANPKMDGKK
+698 TLTFYANPEMDGKK

-723 LKGAYIPADITKKV
+723 PKGTYIPADITKKV

-745 ADVAGL
+745 PDVAGV

-774 VVNTDVVIGH
+774 AVNTDVVIGH
-784 SDKKTQKTGDTIW
+784 SDKQTQKTGDTIY
-797 LHVKGGKVK
+797 LYVKGGKVK

-815 QLALQ
+815 QTALQ
-820 NRISDLKTNH
+820 NRVGDLKTNH
-830 GMVSKILPEEI
+830 AMVSKILPDEI
-841 DVFDHVDRGGSEEK
+841 DVFDHAEHSGSEK
-855 VVTKKVKINDAIEK
+855 NVVTKKVKINDAIKE

-908 VDGESQNLEKYK
+908 VDGESQNLAKYK
-920 ADTHFIPSTVAEAE
+920 ADTHFIQSTVEKAENE
-934 SKWKEIKGKTT
+934 WKGIKEKTT
-945 AAISREDIRAYSQTL
+945 GTISREDIRTYSQTL

-967 RLDPEPLEKLVKAAE
+967 RLDPEPLEKLVKDGE

-1010 SYQPYPGGPKI
+1010 GYQPYPGGPKI

-1103 EKNKSKEAKDTLRA
+1103 EKNKSNEAKDTLRA
-1117 AIADAEK
+1117 AIADAKK
-1124 AKDFTEQDK
+1124 AMDFTEQDK
-1133 INDAVATLNAAIKTY
+1133 INEAVVKLNAAVKTY
-1148 EESKDVFKTEALQ
+1148 EASKDVFKTEALQ
-1161 AEIDKAKKLLKATK
+1161 AEIDKAKKLLDATK
-1175 KEEVVNEKLAI
+1175 KEEEVNEKLAI
-1186 AIQEAE
+1186 AIQTAE
-1192 KGLKADSQDKVDA
+1192 KGLKADSQEKVDA
-1205 ALKALQD
+1205 ALKALQA

-1218 ASPDRVDPNA
+1218 ASPDKADPNVQ
-1228 KIEATKTVN
+1228 IEATKTVN

-1242 EKKDE
+1242 ENKDE
-1247 PSMAN
+1247 PSMAH

-1278 AGEDN
+1278 AGDGN
-1283 KITGAI
+1283 QVTGAI

-1379 IDAVKLYE
+1379 IDAVKVYE
-1387 MLANAAQGVNQDLID
+1387 MLANAAQGVNQDLIN

-1448 HLTQLKANLN
+1448 HLTQLKANLK
-1458 EFKGETGKY
+1458 EFKSETGKY
-1467 TKESLEKY
+1467 TADSLAKY
-1475 ETVITQ
+1475 ESIIAQ

-1500 AIKTIDDNLRYDTS
+1500 AIKSIDDNLRYDTS
-1514 ALEAKVK
+1514 ALETKV
-1521 EASAMMNGKYTQES
+1521 EQASAMMNGKYTQES

-1541 KIKDAN
+1541 KIRDAK

-1559 AGYKAPDLSKALDA
+1559 AGYKAQDLTKALDA
-1573 AMKGMVKEGEV
+1573 AMKGMVTEGEA
-1584 PAKVDKTKLK
+1584 PEKADKTKLFE
-1594 DLIRECEAMDLS
+1594 LIRECEAMDLS
-1606 KYTDKS
+1606 KYTDES
-1612 KDEFAKR
+1612 KGEFAKK
-1619 LNEAKTVAN
+1619 LNEAKTVAS
-1628 DGEAT
+1628 DDAAT
-1633 KENVD
+1633 KEDVAD
-1638 AAFNDLKAAK
+1638 ALNDLKAAK

-1667 DKGTAPAAVTV
+1667 DKGTVPAAVTV
-1678 DKGMVIAVPAGFE
+1678 DKGMVISAPAGFE
-1691 ENASKVKVDD
+1691 EGMSKVKEGD

-1708 WYDGNEKFDFTKPVN
+1708 WFDGNEKFDFTKPVN
-1723 SNKTLTARWEQVEAP
+1723 GNKTLTARWEKMEVP
-1738 ADQEAIYNIEFSWK
+1738 ADQEAIYNVEFSWK
-1752 KMNSDDDAM
+1752 KTNSNDDAM
-1761 MGKVFKHP
+1761 MGTVFKHP

-1776 NKAFFRVELQDAG
+1776 GKAFFRVELHDASK
-1789 EGIYVTDMAYKG
+1789 EAYVTDMAYKG

-1813 VGGVTQMKPAA
+1813 VDGVTQTKPAA
-1824 FDIPVDMNDV
+1824 YDIPVDMNDV

-1846 KGMKGKASADF
+1846 KGMPAKASADF

-1905 KDAKAISQKSAA
+1905 KDAKAVSEKGTAA
-1917 TKEDVELALTK
+1917 KEDVELALTK

-1954 IKPSPQKPEVDSGNS
+1954 VKPDTKKPDVKPGYSG
-1969 GSGWYFSPIPSKS
+1969 GRWYFSPAPSKPE
-1982 AGKQTEPEKKK
+1982 GKQTESGKSQKN
-1993 EAPETNKKHVES
+1993 TES
-2005 SKAPEANFSDTANHW
+2005 PKTPEANFSDTVNHW
-2020 AKESINYV
+2020 AKEPINYV

-2037 GGNRFAPN
+2037 GDNRFAPEQ
-2045 NSITRADFV
+2045 SITRADFV
-2054 TVLGRMAGV
+2054 TVLGRMAGI
-2063 DQSKYTNNVFKDV
+2063 DQSKFTKNAFKDV
-2076 NGGYYAAYVNWANEN
+2076 HGGYYAAYVNWASEN
-2091 GIVQGIGDGK
+2091 GIVQGVGHGK

-2110 EEMAVIMNKFLQVT
+2110 EEMAVMMNKFLQVT
-2124 NKTLLEKESKA
+2124 NKKLSEKESKV
-2135 FTDDGT
+2135 FTDGGT
-2141 IAPWAKDAVHHMA
+2141 IAPWAKEAVGAMA
-2154 KLGIVK
+2154 KKGIVK
-2160 GMNDGSFAPRSSLT
+2160 GMEDGSFRPKSGFT

-2180 ILYNVDNNK
+2180 VLYNMDHNK

>member
-1 MKGKM
+1 MKG
-6 RGKRQISLAMAL
+6 RQKISLAMAL
-18 MTILGS
+18 LTVMGS
-24 SQPIFAFTPAKEDTK
+24 AQPIFAFTPAKEETK
-39 QAIIRKADEILKN
+39 KAIVSKADAILTN
-52 QSIQKHLLG
+52 PAIQKHLLG

-118 AKESVNSLDEA
+118 AKKSVNSLDEG

-138 DTILQIYALNSD
+138 DSILQIYALNSD
-150 TKLKED
+150 TKLRAD
-156 GDYKG
+156 GDYRG

-187 ADAKGL
+187 ADVKGL

-211 ANKDKVSKINS
+211 ANRNKVAKING
-222 MVMKNVAGKEIRVSL
+222 MVMKSVAGKDIRVSL
-237 GSGDT
+237 GSAT
-242 QDPTKTNLVAIPIP
+242 EDPTQTTLVAIPIP

-276 STKQTGPFGIKI
+276 ATKQTGTFGIKI
-288 DYNTMRKTTDNY
+288 DYGTMKKTADNY
-300 NRYEKKTKA
+300 GRYEKKTKA

-327 ADVPKDQARI
+327 ADVPKDQERI

-350 RNSEKPSMTEA
+350 RNSKAPSMTEA
-361 LNIAQPIYEIEN
+361 LTIAQPIYEIEN

-412 KYLEKTEQEAGDMD
+412 NYLEETEKKAGDMD

-432 KISEVQTASQNNL
+432 KISEVQTASQNNI

-464 EKYYEEE
+464 EKYYDEE
-471 SFAQFK
+471 SFAKFN

-485 WVEDNATYSP
+485 WIHDNMTYSP
-495 NLDETSDH
+495 SLDETSDH
-503 VKALEQAINAL
+503 IRALEQAIKAL
-514 QAKSGMTPPEIKED
+514 EAKPGVQPPEIKED
-528 ERGKQGKVMYS
+528 QPNQQGKAMYA
-539 IPVTCENDAIKKCLA
+539 IPVTCKDPAIQKCLA
-554 GPVKYIPSEKKYI
+554 GPVKYISSEKKYI

-573 GDNFV
+573 GNNFV
-578 NEATSNT
+578 SEATANT
-585 SDFTKKTGEVIE
+585 SDYSSKTGQVVE

-605 KIAKTIEFVDPDTS
+605 KIAKTIEFVDPDKS
-619 LGPIYANVNYYDGNR
+619 LGMFATVKYYNGQRFGIEEKNVKFDLDVN
-634 MGTDKKSVQFKLDT
+634 KKQ
-648 SKQELIGGEEDK
+648 LIGGEEDK

-676 GAGKTHMESLVSE
+676 GAGKTHMERLVSE
-689 KAKYDPVKK
+689 KVKYDPVQK
-698 TLTFYANPKMDGKK
+698 TLTFYANPEMDGKK

-723 LKGAYIPADITKKV
+723 PKGTYIPADITKKV

-745 ADVAGL
+745 PDVAGV

-774 VVNTDVVIGH
+774 AVNTDVVIGH
-784 SDKKTQKTGDTIW
+784 SDKQTQKTGDTIY
-797 LHVKGGKVK
+797 LYVKGGKVK

-815 QLALQ
+815 QTALQ
-820 NRISDLKTNH
+820 NRVGDLKTNH
-830 GMVSKILPEEI
+830 AMVSKILPDEI
-841 DVFDHVDRGGSEEK
+841 DVFDHAEHSGSEK
-855 VVTKKVKINDAIEK
+855 NVVTKKVKINDAIKE

-908 VDGESQNLEKYK
+908 VDGESQNLVKYK
-920 ADTHFIPSTVAEAE
+920 ADTHFIPSTVTEAE
-934 SKWKEIKGKTT
+934 SKWKGIKEKTT
-945 AAISREDIRAYSQTL
+945 ATITREDIRTYSQTL

-967 RLDPEPLEKLVKAAE
+967 RLDPEPLEKLVKDGE

-1010 SYQPYPGGPKI
+1010 GYQPYPGGPKI

-1103 EKNKSKEAKDTLRA
+1103 EKNKSNEAKDTLRA
-1117 AIADAEK
+1117 AIADAKK
-1124 AKDFTEQDK
+1124 AMDFTEQDK
-1133 INDAVATLNAAIKTY
+1133 INEAVVKLNAAVKTY
-1148 EESKDVFKTEALQ
+1148 EASKDVFKTEALQ
-1161 AEIDKAKKLLKATK
+1161 AEIDKAKKLLDATK
-1175 KEEVVNEKLAI
+1175 KEEEVNEKLAI
-1186 AIQEAE
+1186 AIQTAE
-1192 KGLKADSQDKVDA
+1192 KGLKADSQEKVDA
-1205 ALKALQD
+1205 ALKALQA

-1218 ASPDRVDPNA
+1218 ASPDKADPNVQ
-1228 KIEATKTVN
+1228 IEATKTVN

-1242 EKKDE
+1242 ENKDE

-1278 AGEDN
+1278 AGDGN
-1283 KITGAI
+1283 QVTGAI

-1316 KYESPTRVKIEVTEN
+1316 KYESPTRVKIEVAEN

-1338 VSYKTSLGPQ
+1338 VSYKTSLGP
-1348 EHSPAARIAI
+1348 EVHSAGARIAI
-1358 DWQSATD
+1358 DWKSATD

-1387 MLANAAQGVNQDLID
+1387 MLAKAAQGVNQDLIN

-1423 EVKDVYSDLDKAG
+1423 AVKDVYSDLDKAG

-1467 TKESLEKY
+1467 TAASLEKY
-1475 ETVITQ
+1475 EAVITQ
-1481 GEKALKDAKTYDE
+1481 GERALKDAKTYDE

-1500 AIKTIDDNLRYDTS
+1500 AIKSIDDNLRYDTS
-1514 ALEAKVK
+1514 ALEAKVEK
-1521 EASAMMNGKYTQES
+1521 AFAMMNGKYTQES

-1559 AGYKAPDLSKALDA
+1559 AGYKAPDLTKALDA
-1573 AMKGMVKEGEV
+1573 AMKGMVTEGEA
-1584 PAKVDKTKLK
+1584 PEKADKTKLQE
-1594 DLIRECEAMDLS
+1594 LIRECESMDLS
-1606 KYTDKS
+1606 KYTDES
-1612 KDEFAKR
+1612 KDEFAKK

-1633 KENVD
+1633 KESVAD
-1638 AAFNDLKAAK
+1638 AFNDLKAAK

-1667 DKGTAPAAVTV
+1667 DKGTVPAAVTV
-1678 DKGMVIAVPAGFE
+1678 DKGMVISAPAGFE
-1691 ENASKVKVDD
+1691 EGMSKVKEGD

-1708 WYDGNEKFDFTKPVN
+1708 WFDGNEKFDFTKPVN
-1723 SNKTLTARWEQVEAP
+1723 GNKTLTARWEKMEVP
-1738 ADQEAIYNIEFSWK
+1738 ADQEAIYNVEFSWK
-1752 KMNSDDDAM
+1752 KTNSNDDAM
-1761 MGKVFKHP
+1761 MGTVFKHP

-1776 NKAFFRVELQDAG
+1776 NKAFFRVELQDVS
-1789 EGIYVTDMAYKG
+1789 EGIYVTDMAFKG
-1801 ETLVPSKTTEVT
+1801 ETLVPSKTTEST
-1813 VGGVTQMKPAA
+1813 VDGVTQTKPAA
-1824 FDIPVDMNDV
+1824 FDIPVDINDV

-1846 KGMKGKASADF
+1846 KGMPGKASADF
-1857 VVDGAGKTSTQPAPQ
+1857 VVDGGGKTLAQPAPQ

-1881 IAECDALDLS
+1881 IAECEALDLS

-1905 KDAKAISQKSAA
+1905 KDAKAVSEKGTAA
-1917 TKEDVELALTK
+1917 KEDVELALTK
-1928 LQQAKGALVL
+1928 LQQAKGALVQ
-1938 KKAPKPEEK
+1938 KKTPKPEEK
-1947 PDTPKPD
+1947 PDAPKPD
-1954 IKPSPQKPEVDSGNS
+1954 VKPDTQKPDVKPGYSG
-1969 GSGWYFSPIPSKS
+1969 GRWYFSPAPSKPE
-1982 AGKQTEPEKKK
+1982 GKQTEPGKSQKNE
-1993 EAPETNKKHVES
+1993 ES
-2005 SKAPEANFSDTANHW
+2005 PKTPEANFSDTVNHW
-2020 AKESINYV
+2020 AKEPINYV

-2037 GGNRFAPN
+2037 GDNRFAPER
-2045 NSITRADFV
+2045 SITRADFV
-2054 TVLGRMAGV
+2054 TVLGRMAGI
-2063 DQSKYTNNVFKDV
+2063 DQSKFTKNAFKDV
-2076 NGGYYAAYVNWANEN
+2076 HGGYYAAYVNWASEN
-2091 GIVQGIGDGK
+2091 GIVQGVGNGK
-2101 FDPKRPITR
+2101 FDPNRPITR
-2110 EEMAVIMNKFLQVT
+2110 EEMAVMMNKFLQVT
-2124 NKTLLEKESKA
+2124 NKKLSEKESKV
-2135 FTDDGT
+2135 FTDGGT
-2141 IAPWAKDAVHHMA
+2141 IAPWAKEAVGAMA
-2154 KLGIVK
+2154 KKGIVK
-2160 GMNDGSFAPRSSLT
+2160 GMEDGSFRPKSGFT

-2180 ILYNVDNNK
+2180 VLYNMDHNK

>member
-1 MKGKM
+1 MKG
-6 RGKRQISLAMAL
+6 RQKISLAMAL
-18 MTILGS
+18 LTVMGS
-24 SQPIFAFTPAKEDTK
+24 AQPIFAFTPAKEDTK

-118 AKESVNSLDEA
+118 AKKSVNSLDEA

-161 NYKLVD
+161 KYKLVD

-187 ADAKGL
+187 ADAKDL

-211 ANKDKVSKINS
+211 ANKNKVSKINS
-222 MVMKNVAGKEIRVSL
+222 MVMKSVAGKEIRVSL
-237 GSGDT
+237 GSGDP

-288 DYNTMRKTTDNY
+288 DYGTMNKSADNY
-300 NRYEKKTKA
+300 SRYEKKTKA

-350 RNSEKPSMTEA
+350 RNSKAPSMTEA

-402 YTKESLEAFR
+402 YTKESLDAFR
-412 KYLEKTEQEAGDMD
+412 NYLEQTEQEAGDMD

-432 KISEVQTASQNNL
+432 KISEVQTASQNNI

-454 KLLNK
+454 KLVNK

-464 EKYYEEE
+464 ERYYEEE
-471 SFAQFK
+471 SFAEFN

-495 NLDETSDH
+495 SLDETSDH
-503 VKALEQAINAL
+503 IRALEKAINAL
-514 QAKSGMTPPEIKED
+514 KAKSGVQPPEIKED
-528 ERGKQGKVMYS
+528 EPGKQGKVMYS

-585 SDFTKKTGEVIE
+585 SDFTKKTGQVIE
-597 TLGEDGGY
+597 TLGEDGRY

-619 LGPIYANVNYYDGNR
+619 LGAIYTNVKYYDGNM
-634 MGTDKKSVQFKLDT
+634 MGIDEKSVKFTLDT
-648 SKQELIGGEEDK
+648 TKQQLIGGEEDK

-689 KAKYDPVKK
+689 KVTYDPVKK
-698 TLTFYANPKMDGKK
+698 TLTFYAKPEMEGKW
-712 VKSYLENINYA
+712 VKSYLEKINYA
-723 LKGAYIPADITKKV
+723 SKGTYIPADITKKV

-745 ADVAGL
+745 VDKDDGL
-751 AAEKADVPMAFVL
+751 PEKADVPMAFVL
-764 KYDIDSKEKI
+764 NYDIDSKEKI

-784 SDKKTQKTGDTIW
+784 SDKQTQKTGDIIW

-815 QLALQ
+815 QTALQ

-830 GMVSKILPEEI
+830 AMVSKILPEEI
-841 DVFDHVDRGGSEEK
+841 DVFDHVVRSGSGKEAVEK
-855 VVTKKVKINDAIEK
+855 VVTKKVKINDAIKE

-908 VDGESQNLEKYK
+908 VDGESQNLVKYK
-920 ADTHFIPSTVAEAE
+920 ADTHFIQSTVTEAE
-934 SKWKEIKGKTT
+934 SKWKEIKEKTT
-945 AAISREDIRAYSQTL
+945 ATITREDIRTYSQTL
-960 TSLYDGL
+960 VSLYDGL
-967 RLDPEPLEKLVKAAE
+967 RLDPTPLEELVNNAE
-982 EKIQSGKYQDAGVK
+982 EKIRSGKYQDAGVK

-1010 SYQPYPGGPKI
+1010 SYQPPVGPKI

-1046 KKDPSDTTQNGTNL
+1046 EKKPNDTTQNGTNL

-1073 AGIKALKLKEAGDVT
+1073 AGIKALKLKEAGEVT
-1088 KTALEDAIQKAEKAL
+1088 KTALEDAIQKAEKVL

-1117 AIADAEK
+1117 AIAEAKK
-1124 AKDFTEQDK
+1124 AMDFTEQSK
-1133 INDAVATLNAAIKTY
+1133 IDEAVATLNAAIQTY

-1161 AEIDKAKKLLKATK
+1161 AEIDKAKKLLDATK
-1175 KEEVVNEKLAI
+1175 KEEEANKKLAI

-1205 ALKALQD
+1205 ALQALQA

-1218 ASPDRVDPNA
+1218 ASPNRVDPNA
-1228 KIEATKTVN
+1228 QIEATKTVN

-1242 EKKDE
+1242 ENKDE

-1283 KITGAI
+1283 KVTGAI

-1379 IDAVKLYE
+1379 IDAVKVYE

-1413 VIKNGDATIQ
+1413 VIKNGGATIQ
-1423 EVKDVYSDLDKAG
+1423 EVKAVYSDLDKAG

-1448 HLTQLKANLN
+1448 HLTQLKANLK
-1458 EFKGETGKY
+1458 EFKGEAGKY
-1467 TKESLEKY
+1467 TAESLKKY
-1475 ETVITQ
+1475 ENVITQ
-1481 GEKALKDAKTYDE
+1481 GEKALQGAKTYDE

-1500 AIKTIDDNLRYDTS
+1500 AIKSIDDNLRYDTS

-1521 EASAMMNGKYTQES
+1521 QASAMMNGKFTQES

-1559 AGYKAPDLSKALDA
+1559 AGYKAQDLTKALDA
-1573 AMKGMVKEGEV
+1573 AMKGMVKEGEA
-1584 PAKVDKTKLK
+1584 PAKVDKTKLLA
-1594 DLIRECEAMDLS
+1594 LIRECDAMDLS
-1606 KYTDKS
+1606 KYTDDS
-1612 KDEFAKR
+1612 KTEFEKK

-1648 EGLVEKQAPKEQ
+1648 EGLVVKQAPKEK
-1660 VTVTFMS
+1660 VTVTFVS
-1667 DKGTAPAAVTV
+1667 DKGTTPAAVTV
-1678 DKGMVIAVPAGFE
+1678 DKGMVISAPAGFE

-1723 SNKTLTARWEQVEAP
+1723 SNKTLTARWEKVEVP
-1738 ADQEAIYNIEFSWK
+1738 ADQEAIYNVEFSWK
-1752 KMNSDDDAM
+1752 KTNSDADAM
-1761 MGKVFKHP
+1761 MGIVFKHP

-1813 VGGVTQMKPAA
+1813 VGGVTQTKPAA

-1857 VVDGAGKTSTQPAPQ
+1857 VVDGGGKTPAQPAPK

-1881 IAECDALDLS
+1881 IDECDALDLS

-1905 KDAKAISQKSAA
+1905 NDAKAVSEKSTA

-1928 LQQAKGALVL
+1928 LQQAKGALVQ
-1938 KKAPKPEEK
+1938 KKAPKPDVT
-1947 PDTPKPD
+1947 PDTPKPNV
-1954 IKPSPQKPEVDSGNS
+1954 KPNPKKPEVKPGNS
-1969 GSGWYFSPIPSKS
+1969 GGTRIFPRVPSKS
-1982 AGKQTEPEKKK
+1982 EGKQTEPEK
-1993 EAPETNKKHVES
+1993 NKKHVES
-2005 SKAPEANFSDTANHW
+2005 PKAPEAKFSDTVNHW

-2037 GGNRFAPN
+2037 GGNRFAPEQ
-2045 NSITRADFV
+2045 SITRADFV
-2054 TVLGRMAGV
+2054 TVLGRMAGI
-2063 DQSKYTNNVFKDV
+2063 DQSKFTNNVFKDV

-2091 GIVQGIGDGK
+2091 GIVQGIGNGK

-2110 EEMAVIMNKFLQVT
+2110 EEMAVVMDKFLQVT
-2124 NKTLLEKESKA
+2124 NKKLSEKESKN

-2141 IAPWAKDAVHHMA
+2141 IAPWAKEAVQHMT

-2160 GMNDGSFAPRSSLT
+2160 GMDDGAFRPKSGFT

-2180 ILYNVDNNK
+2180 VLYNMDHNK

>member
-1 MKGKM
+1 MKG
-6 RGKRQISLAMAL
+6 RQKISLAMAL
-18 MTILGS
+18 LTVMGS
-24 SQPIFAFTPAKEDTK
+24 AQPIFAFTPAKEETK
-39 QAIIRKADEILKN
+39 KAIVSKADAILTN
-52 QSIQKHLLG
+52 PAIQKHLLG

-118 AKESVNSLDEA
+118 AKKSVNSLDEG

-138 DTILQIYALNSD
+138 DSILQIYALNSD
-150 TKLKED
+150 TKLRAD
-156 GDYKG
+156 GDYRG

-187 ADAKGL
+187 ADVKGL

-211 ANKDKVSKINS
+211 ANRNKVAKING
-222 MVMKNVAGKEIRVSL
+222 MVMKSVAGKDIRVSL
-237 GSGDT
+237 GSAT
-242 QDPTKTNLVAIPIP
+242 EDPTQTTLVAIPIP

-276 STKQTGPFGIKI
+276 ATKQTGTFGIKI
-288 DYNTMRKTTDNY
+288 DYGTMKKTADNY
-300 NRYEKKTKA
+300 GRYEKKTKA

-327 ADVPKDQARI
+327 ADVPKDQERI

-350 RNSEKPSMTEA
+350 RNSKAPSMTEA
-361 LNIAQPIYEIEN
+361 LTIAQPIYEIEN

-412 KYLEKTEQEAGDMD
+412 NYLEETEKKAGDMD

-432 KISEVQTASQNNL
+432 KISEVQTASQNNI

-464 EKYYEEE
+464 EKYYDEE
-471 SFAQFK
+471 SFAKFN

-485 WVEDNATYSP
+485 WIHDNTTYSP
-495 NLDETSDH
+495 SLDETSDH
-503 VKALEQAINAL
+503 IRALEQAIKAL
-514 QAKSGMTPPEIKED
+514 EAKPGVQPPEINED
-528 ERGKQGKVMYS
+528 QPNQQGKAMYA
-539 IPVTCENDAIKKCLA
+539 IPVTCNDPAIQKCLA
-554 GPVKYIPSEKKYI
+554 GPVKYISSEKKYI

-573 GDNFV
+573 GNNFV
-578 NEATSNT
+578 SEATANT
-585 SDFTKKTGEVIE
+585 SDYSSKTGQVVE

-605 KIAKTIEFVDPDTS
+605 KIAKTIEFVDPDKS
-619 LGPIYANVNYYDGNR
+619 LGMFATVKYYNGQRFGIEEKNVKFDLDMN
-634 MGTDKKSVQFKLDT
+634 KKQ
-648 SKQELIGGEEDK
+648 LIGGEEDK

-676 GAGKTHMESLVSE
+676 GAGKTHMERLVSE

-698 TLTFYANPKMDGKK
+698 TLTFYAKPEMEGKK

-723 LKGAYIPADITKKV
+723 PKGTYIPANITKKV

-745 ADVAGL
+745 PDVAGV

-774 VVNTDVVIGH
+774 AVNTDVVIGH
-784 SDKKTQKTGDTIW
+784 SDKQTQKTGDTIY
-797 LHVKGGKVK
+797 LYVKGGKVK

-815 QLALQ
+815 QTALQ
-820 NRISDLKTNH
+820 NRVGDLKTNH
-830 GMVSKILPEEI
+830 AMVSKILPDEI
-841 DVFDHVDRGGSEEK
+841 DVFDHAEHSGSEK
-855 VVTKKVKINDAIEK
+855 NVVTKKVKINDAIKE
-869 ALGRAEVVDTK
+869 ALSRAEVVDTK

-908 VDGESQNLEKYK
+908 VDGESQNLAKYK
-920 ADTHFIPSTVAEAE
+920 ADTHFIQSTVEKAENE
-934 SKWKEIKGKTT
+934 WKGIKEKTT
-945 AAISREDIRAYSQTL
+945 GTISREDIRTYSQTL

-967 RLDPEPLEKLVKAAE
+967 RLDPEPLEKLVKDGE

-1103 EKNKSKEAKDTLRA
+1103 EKNKSNEAKDTLRA
-1117 AIADAEK
+1117 AIADAKK
-1124 AKDFTEQDK
+1124 AMDFTEQDK
-1133 INDAVATLNAAIKTY
+1133 INEAVVKLNAAVKTY
-1148 EESKDVFKTEALQ
+1148 EASKDVFKTEALQ
-1161 AEIDKAKKLLKATK
+1161 AEIDKAKKLLDATK
-1175 KEEVVNEKLAI
+1175 KEEEVNEKLAI
-1186 AIQEAE
+1186 AIQTAE
-1192 KGLKADSQDKVDA
+1192 KGLKADSQEKVDA
-1205 ALKALQD
+1205 ALKALQA

-1218 ASPDRVDPNA
+1218 ASPDKADPNVQ
-1228 KIEATKTVN
+1228 IEATKTVN

-1242 EKKDE
+1242 ENKDE

-1278 AGEDN
+1278 AGDGN
-1283 KITGAI
+1283 QVTGAI

-1316 KYESPTRVKIEVTEN
+1316 KYESPTRVKIEVAEN

-1338 VSYKTSLGPQ
+1338 VSYKTSLGP
-1348 EHSPAARIAI
+1348 EVHSPGARIAI
-1358 DWQSATD
+1358 DWKSATD

-1387 MLANAAQGVNQDLID
+1387 MLAKAAQGVNQDLIN

-1423 EVKDVYSDLDKAG
+1423 AVKDVYSDLDKAG

-1467 TKESLEKY
+1467 TAASLEKY
-1475 ETVITQ
+1475 EAVITQ
-1481 GEKALKDAKTYDE
+1481 GERALKDAKTYDE

-1500 AIKTIDDNLRYDTS
+1500 AIKSIDDNLRYDTS
-1514 ALEAKVK
+1514 ALEAKVEK
-1521 EASAMMNGKYTQES
+1521 AFAMMNGKYTQES

-1559 AGYKAPDLSKALDA
+1559 AGYKAPDLTKALDA
-1573 AMKGMVKEGEV
+1573 AMKGMVTEGEA
-1584 PAKVDKTKLK
+1584 PEKADKTKLQE
-1594 DLIRECEAMDLS
+1594 LIRECESMDLS
-1606 KYTDKS
+1606 KYTDES
-1612 KDEFAKR
+1612 KDEFAKK

-1633 KENVD
+1633 KESVAD
-1638 AAFNDLKAAK
+1638 AFNDLKAAK

-1667 DKGTAPAAVTV
+1667 DKGTVPAAVTV
-1678 DKGMVIAVPAGFE
+1678 DKGMVISAPAGFE
-1691 ENASKVKVDD
+1691 EGMSKVKEGD

-1708 WYDGNEKFDFTKPVN
+1708 WFDGNEKFDFTKPVN
-1723 SNKTLTARWEQVEAP
+1723 GNKTLTARWEKMEVP
-1738 ADQEAIYNIEFSWK
+1738 ADQEAIYNVEFSWK
-1752 KMNSDDDAM
+1752 KTNSNDDAM
-1761 MGKVFKHP
+1761 MGTVFKHP

-1776 NKAFFRVELQDAG
+1776 NNAFFRVELQDVS
-1789 EGIYVTDMAYKG
+1789 EGIYVTDMAFKG
-1801 ETLVPSKTTEVT
+1801 ETLVPSKTTEST
-1813 VGGVTQMKPAA
+1813 VDGVTQTKPAA
-1824 FDIPVDMNDV
+1824 FDIPVDINDV

-1846 KGMKGKASADF
+1846 KGMPGKASADF
-1857 VVDGAGKTSTQPAPQ
+1857 VVDGGGKTLAQPAPQ

-1881 IAECDALDLS
+1881 IAECEALDLKG
-1891 RYEEKGKSDFIAAL
+1891 YEEKGKNSFITAL
-1905 KDAKAISQKSAA
+1905 KDAKAVSEKSTA

-1928 LQQAKGALVL
+1928 LQQAKGALVQ
-1938 KKAPKPEEK
+1938 KKTPKPEEK
-1947 PDTPKPD
+1947 PDAPKPD
-1954 IKPSPQKPEVDSGNS
+1954 VKPDTQKPDVKPGYSG
-1969 GSGWYFSPIPSKS
+1969 GRWYFSPAPSKPE
-1982 AGKQTEPEKKK
+1982 GKQTEPGKSQKNE
-1993 EAPETNKKHVES
+1993 ES
-2005 SKAPEANFSDTANHW
+2005 PKTPEANFSDTVNHW
-2020 AKESINYV
+2020 AKEPINYV

-2037 GGNRFAPN
+2037 GDNRFAPER
-2045 NSITRADFV
+2045 SITRADFV
-2054 TVLGRMAGV
+2054 TVLGRMAGI
-2063 DQSKYTNNVFKDV
+2063 DQSKFTKNAFKDV
-2076 NGGYYAAYVNWANEN
+2076 HGGYYAAYVNWASEN
-2091 GIVQGIGDGK
+2091 GIVQGVGNGK
-2101 FDPKRPITR
+2101 FDPNRPITR
-2110 EEMAVIMNKFLQVT
+2110 EEMAVMMNKFLQVT
-2124 NKTLLEKESKA
+2124 NKKLSEKESKV
-2135 FTDDGT
+2135 FTDGGT
-2141 IAPWAKDAVHHMA
+2141 IAPWAKEAVGAMA
-2154 KLGIVK
+2154 KKGIVK
-2160 GMNDGSFAPRSSLT
+2160 GMEDGSFRPKSGFT

-2180 ILYNVDNNK
+2180 VLYNMDHNK

>member
-1 MKGKM
+1 MKG
-6 RGKRQISLAMAL
+6 RQKISLAMAL
-18 MTILGS
+18 LTVMGS
-24 SQPIFAFTPAKEDTK
+24 AQPIFAFTPAKEETK
-39 QAIIRKADEILKN
+39 KAIVSKADAILTN
-52 QSIQKHLLG
+52 PAIQKHLLG

-118 AKESVNSLDEA
+118 AKKSVNSLDEK

-161 NYKLVD
+161 KYKLVD
-167 VQLVDSDGQTNIYKD
+167 VQLVDGDGQTNIYKD

-187 ADAKGL
+187 ADVKGL

-211 ANKDKVSKINS
+211 ANKNKVSKINS
-222 MVMKNVAGKEIRVSL
+222 MVMKSVAGKEIRVSL
-237 GSGDT
+237 GSSDP

-276 STKQTGPFGIKI
+276 ATKRMGPFGIKI
-288 DYNTMRKTTDNY
+288 DYNTMNKSADNY
-300 NRYEKKTKA
+300 SRYEKKTKA

-337 KTVRESIE
+337 KTVKESIE

-350 RNSEKPSMTEA
+350 RNSKAPSMTEA

-412 KYLEKTEQEAGDMD
+412 KYLEQTEQKAGDMD

-432 KISEVQTASQNNL
+432 KISEVQTASQNNI

-454 KLLNK
+454 KLVNK

-464 EKYYEEE
+464 EKYYEAE
-471 SFAQFK
+471 SFANFN

-485 WVEDNATYSP
+485 WIEDNSTYSP
-495 NLDETSDH
+495 SLDETSDH
-503 VKALEQAINAL
+503 VRALEQAINAL
-514 QAKSGMTPPEIKED
+514 KAKPGVQPPEIKED
-528 ERGKQGKVMYS
+528 EPNNQGKEIYS
-539 IPVTCENDAIKKCLA
+539 IPVTCENDAAIQKCLA

-578 NEATSNT
+578 AGVDYYA
-585 SDFTKKTGEVIE
+585 SDFSVKPGNVLKTSETIDGQAVVEEVE
-597 TLGEDGGY
+597 L
-605 KIAKTIEFVDPDTS
+605 VDPGAD
-619 LGPIYANVNYYDGNR
+619 LGVYTNIKYYDGSSMR
-634 MGTDKKSVQFKLDT
+634 VQNKTYIKFNLDT
-648 SKQELIGGEEDK
+648 TKQQLIGGEEDK

-698 TLTFYANPKMDGKK
+698 TLTFFAKPEMEGKK

-723 LKGAYIPADITKKV
+723 PKGTYIPADITKKV

-745 ADVAGL
+745 PDVAGV

-784 SDKKTQKTGDTIW
+784 SDKQTQKTGDTIY

-806 TTKEELKEL
+806 TTKEELKEW

-830 GMVSKILPEEI
+830 AMVSKILPEEI
-841 DVFDHVDRGGSEEK
+841 DVFDHVDHSGSEEK
-855 VVTKKVKINDAIEK
+855 VITKKVKINDAIKE

-908 VDGESQNLEKYK
+908 VDGESQNLAKYK
-920 ADTHFIPSTVAEAE
+920 ADTHFIQSTVTEAE
-934 SKWKEIKGKTT
+934 NKWKEIKEKTT
-945 AAISREDIRAYSQTL
+945 AAVTREDIRTYSQTL

-967 RLDPEPLEKLVKAAE
+967 RLDPEPLEKLVKDGE

-1010 SYQPYPGGPKI
+1010 GYQPYPGGPKI

-1103 EKNKSKEAKDTLRA
+1103 KKNKSKEAKDTLRA
-1117 AIADAEK
+1117 AIAVAKK
-1124 AKDFTEQDK
+1124 AMDFTEQDK
-1133 INDAVATLNAAIKTY
+1133 IDEAVEKLNAAIKTY

-1161 AEIDKAKKLLKATK
+1161 AEIDKAKKLLNATK
-1175 KEEVVNEKLAI
+1175 KEEEVNEKLAI
-1186 AIQEAE
+1186 AIQAAE
-1192 KGLKADSQDKVDA
+1192 KGLKADSQEKVDA
-1205 ALKALQD
+1205 ALKALQA

-1218 ASPDRVDPNA
+1218 ASPDKVDPNEQ
-1228 KIEATKTVN
+1228 IEATKTVN
-1237 IQLYK
+1237 IQLYHGTK
-1242 EKKDE
+1242 NEI
-1247 PSMAN
+1247 SMAN

-1271 MQWVDMT
+1271 MQWVPMT
-1278 AGEDN
+1278 AGEGT
-1283 KITGAI
+1283 KATGAI
-1289 TDLSYAVNGEMK
+1289 TGLKYKLAGDYIN
-1301 KAQVLA
+1301 AQVLSSQ
-1307 KRDVTVGSN
+1307 DILVGEN
-1316 KYESPTRVKIEVTEN
+1316 QFNSPKRVKIEVKEN
-1331 QQFVPVK
+1331 EQFVPVK

-1348 EHSPAARIAI
+1348 EHSPEARIAI

-1379 IDAVKLYE
+1379 IDAVKVYE
-1387 MLANAAQGVNQDLID
+1387 MLAKAAQGVNQDLIN

-1448 HLTQLKANLN
+1448 HLTQLKANLK
-1458 EFKGETGKY
+1458 EFKGTAGKY
-1467 TKESLEKY
+1467 TAESLKKY
-1475 ETVITQ
+1475 EEVIIQ
-1481 GEKALKDAKTYDE
+1481 GEKALQGAKTYDE

-1500 AIKTIDDNLRYDTS
+1500 AIKSIDDNLRYDTS
-1514 ALEAKVK
+1514 ALEAKVEK
-1521 EASAMMNGKYTQES
+1521 ASAMMSGKFTQES

-1559 AGYKAPDLSKALDA
+1559 AGYKAPDLTKALDA
-1573 AMKGMVKEGEV
+1573 AMKGMVAEGEA
-1584 PAKVDKTKLK
+1584 PAKVDKTKLLA
-1594 DLIRECEAMDLS
+1594 LIRECDAMDLS
-1606 KYTDKS
+1606 KYTDDS
-1612 KDEFAKR
+1612 KTEFEKK

-1633 KENVD
+1633 KENVAD
-1638 AAFNDLKAAK
+1638 ALKDLKAAK
-1648 EGLVEKQAPKEQ
+1648 EGLVVKQAPKEK
-1660 VTVTFMS
+1660 VTVTFVS
-1667 DKGTAPAAVTV
+1667 DKGTTPAAVTV
-1678 DKGMVIAVPAGFE
+1678 DKGMVISAPAGFE

-1723 SNKTLTARWEQVEAP
+1723 GNKTLTARWEKMEVP
-1738 ADQEAIYNIEFSWK
+1738 ADQEAIYNVEFSWK

-1776 NKAFFRVELQDAG
+1776 DKAFFRVELQDVQDVSDK
-1789 EGIYVTDMAYKG
+1789 IYVTDMAYKG

-1813 VGGVTQMKPAA
+1813 VDGVTQTKPAA
-1824 FDIPVDMNDV
+1824 YDIPVAMDEL

-1846 KGMKGKASADF
+1846 KGMPAKASADF
-1857 VVDGAGKTSTQPAPQ
+1857 VVDGGGKTPAQPAPK

-1938 KKAPKPEEK
+1938 KKAPKPDVTPDTSK
-1947 PDTPKPD
+1947 PDVKPNPK
-1954 IKPSPQKPEVDSGNS
+1954 KPEVKPGNS
-1969 GSGWYFSPIPSKS
+1969 GGTRTFPRVPSKPE
-1982 AGKQTEPEKKK
+1982 GKQTEPEK
-1993 EAPETNKKHVES
+1993 NKKHVES
-2005 SKAPEANFSDTANHW
+2005 PKAPEAKFSDTVNHW

-2037 GGNRFAPN
+2037 GDNRFAPER
-2045 NSITRADFV
+2045 SITRADFV
-2054 TVLGRMAGV
+2054 TVLGRMAGI
-2063 DQSKYTNNVFKDV
+2063 DQSKFTKNVFKDV
-2076 NGGYYAAYVNWANEN
+2076 NGGYYAAYVNWASEN
-2091 GIVQGIGDGK
+2091 GIVQGIGHGK

-2110 EEMAVIMNKFLQVT
+2110 EEMAVMMNKFLQVT
-2124 NKTLLEKESKA
+2124 DKKLSEKESKD

-2141 IAPWAKDAVHHMA
+2141 IAPWAKEAVRAME
-2154 KLGIVK
+2154 KKGIVK
-2160 GMNDGSFAPRSSLT
+2160 GMEDGSFRPKSGFT

-2180 ILYNVDNNK
+2180 VLYNLDHNK

>member
-1 MKGKM
+1 MKG
-6 RGKRQISLAMAL
+6 RQKISLAMAL
-18 MTILGS
+18 LTVMGS
-24 SQPIFAFTPAKEDTK
+24 AQPIFAFTPAKEETK
-39 QAIIRKADEILKN
+39 KAIVSKADAILTN
-52 QSIQKHLLG
+52 PAIQKHLLG

-118 AKESVNSLDEA
+118 AKKSVNSLDEK

-161 NYKLVD
+161 KYKLVD
-167 VQLVDSDGQTNIYKD
+167 VQFVDSDGQTKIYKD

-187 ADAKGL
+187 ADVKDL

-211 ANKDKVSKINS
+211 ANKNKVSKINS
-222 MVMKNVAGKEIRVSL
+222 MVMKSVAGKEIRVSL
-237 GSGDT
+237 GSSDA

-276 STKQTGPFGIKI
+276 NTKQTGTFGIKI
-288 DYNTMRKTTDNY
+288 DYNTMNKTADNY
-300 NRYEKKTKA
+300 GRYEKKTKA

-327 ADVPKDQARI
+327 ADVPKDKERI

-350 RNSEKPSMTEA
+350 RNSKTPSMTEA

-432 KISEVQTASQNNL
+432 KISEVQTASQNNI

-464 EKYYEEE
+464 EKYYEEV
-471 SFAQFK
+471 SFAEFNT
-477 LVKIQAKK
+477 VKVKAKK
-485 WVEDNATYSP
+485 WVEDNAKYSP
-495 NLDETSDH
+495 SLDETSDH
-503 VKALEQAINAL
+503 IKALEQAINAL
-514 QAKSGMTPPEIKED
+514 KAKPGMQPPKIKDD
-528 ERGKQGKVMYS
+528 EPSKPGKVMYS
-539 IPVTCENDAIKKCLA
+539 IPVTCTDPAIQKCLA

-573 GDNFV
+573 EDNFV
-578 NEATSNT
+578 NEVTANT
-585 SDFTKKTGEVIE
+585 SDNISKTGKVIE
-597 TLGEDGGY
+597 TLGEVDGN
-605 KIAKTIEFVDPDTS
+605 KIAKTIEFVDPDKS
-619 LGPIYANVNYYDGNR
+619 LGMYVTVKYYDGQR
-634 MGTDKKSVQFKLDT
+634 MGLQEKKFVKFTLDE
-648 SKQELIGGEEDK
+648 SKKELIGGEEDK

-689 KAKYDPVKK
+689 KVTYDPVKK
-698 TLTFYANPKMDGKK
+698 TLTFYANPEMDGKK

-723 LKGAYIPADITKKV
+723 PKGTYVSADITKKV

-745 ADVAGL
+745 ADDYDLVT
-751 AAEKADVPMAFVL
+751 EKADVPMAFVL
-764 KYDIDSKEKI
+764 NYDIDSKEKI

-797 LHVKGGKVK
+797 LYVKGGKVK

-815 QLALQ
+815 QTALQ

-830 GMVSKILPEEI
+830 AMVSKILPDEI
-841 DVFDHVDRGGSEEK
+841 DVFDHVVRSGSGEEAVEK
-855 VVTKKVKINDAIEK
+855 VVTKKVKINDAIKE

-908 VDGESQNLEKYK
+908 VDGESQNLAKYK
-920 ADTHFIPSTVAEAE
+920 ADTHFIQSTVTEAE
-934 SKWKEIKGKTT
+934 NKWKEIKEKTT
-945 AAISREDIRAYSQTL
+945 ATITREEIRTYSQTL

-967 RLDPEPLEKLVKAAE
+967 RLDPEPLEKLVKDGE

-996 ALKETIDGYKEPDI
+996 ALKETIDGYKEPNI
-1010 SYQPYPGGPKI
+1010 GYQPYPGGPKI

-1038 IKAPKSTY
+1038 IKAPKKTY

-1088 KTALEDAIQKAEKAL
+1088 KTALEDAIQKAENAL
-1103 EKNKSKEAKDTLRA
+1103 KKNKSKEEKDKLCT
-1117 AIADAEK
+1117 AIADAKK
-1124 AKDFTEQDK
+1124 AMDFTEQNK
-1133 INDAVATLNAAIKTY
+1133 IDEAVTKLNAAIKTY
-1148 EESKDVFKTEALQ
+1148 EASKDVFKTEALQ
-1161 AEIDKAKKLLKATK
+1161 AEIDKAKKLLDATK
-1175 KEEVVNEKLAI
+1175 KAEEVNEKLAI

-1205 ALKALQD
+1205 ALKALQA
-1212 AVGEFQ
+1212 AVEEFQ
-1218 ASPDRVDPNA
+1218 ASPDLVDPNVH
-1228 KIEATKTVN
+1228 IEATKTVN
-1237 IQLYK
+1237 IQLYHGTK
-1242 EKKDE
+1242 NEL
-1247 PSMAN
+1247 SMAN

-1271 MQWVDMT
+1271 MQWVPMT
-1278 AGEDN
+1278 AGEGT
-1283 KITGAI
+1283 KATGAI
-1289 TDLSYAVNGEMK
+1289 TGLKYKLAGDYIN
-1301 KAQVLA
+1301 AQVLSSQ
-1307 KRDVTVGSN
+1307 DILVGEN
-1316 KYESPTRVKIEVTEN
+1316 QFNSPKRVKIEVTEN

-1348 EHSPAARIAI
+1348 EHSPEARIAI

-1379 IDAVKLYE
+1379 IDAVKVYE

-1448 HLTQLKANLN
+1448 HLTQLKANLK

-1475 ETVITQ
+1475 ENVITQ

-1500 AIKTIDDNLRYDTS
+1500 AIESIDDNLRYDTS

-1521 EASAMMNGKYTQES
+1521 QASAMMNGKYTQES

-1547 KWIKEAKEKGIK
+1547 KWIKEAKEKGNK

-1573 AMKGMVKEGEV
+1573 AMKGMVKEGEA

-1594 DLIRECEAMDLS
+1594 DLIRECESMDLS
-1606 KYTDKS
+1606 KYTDES
-1612 KDEFAKR
+1612 KTEFEKK

-1648 EGLVEKQAPKEQ
+1648 EGLVVKQAPKEK
-1660 VTVTFMS
+1660 VTVTFVS
-1667 DKGTAPAAVTV
+1667 DKGTTPAAVTV
-1678 DKGMVIAVPAGFE
+1678 DKGMVISAPAGFE

-1708 WYDGNEKFDFTKPVN
+1708 WFDGNEKFDFAQPVN
-1723 SNKTLTARWEQVEAP
+1723 SNKTLTARWEAQKAPEAKDAVYNVE
-1738 ADQEAIYNIEFSWK
+1738 FGWK
-1752 KMNSDDDAM
+1752 KTGSDDEAM
-1761 MGKVFKHP
+1761 MGNVFKHP
-1769 AQLIVKG
+1769 AQLIVKDG
-1776 NKAFFRVELQDAG
+1776 KAFFRVELQDASPDV
-1789 EGIYVTDMAYKG
+1789 YVTDMAYNGKD
-1801 ETLVPSKTTEVT
+1801 LVPSKTTDVT
-1813 VGGVTQMKPAA
+1813 VGGVTQTKPAA

-1857 VVDGAGKTSTQPAPQ
+1857 VVDGGGKTPAQPAPQ

-1905 KDAKAISQKSAA
+1905 KDAKAISQKSTA

-1954 IKPSPQKPEVDSGNS
+1954 VKPNPKKPEVKPGNS
-1969 GSGWYFSPIPSKS
+1969 GGTRTFPRVPSKS
-1982 AGKQTEPEKKK
+1982 EGKQTEPEK
-1993 EAPETNKKHVES
+1993 NKKHVES
-2005 SKAPEANFSDTANHW
+2005 PKAPEAKFSDTVNHW

-2037 GGNRFAPN
+2037 GDNRFAPER
-2045 NSITRADFV
+2045 SITRADFV
-2054 TVLGRMAGV
+2054 TVLGRMAGI
-2063 DQSKYTNNVFKDV
+2063 DQSKFTKNVFKDV
-2076 NGGYYAAYVNWANEN
+2076 NGGYYAAYVNWASEN
-2091 GIVQGIGDGK
+2091 GIVRGIGHGK

-2110 EEMAVIMNKFLQVT
+2110 EEMAVMMNKFLQVT
-2124 NKTLLEKESKA
+2124 DKKLSEKESKA

-2141 IAPWAKDAVHHMA
+2141 IAPWAKEAVRAME
-2154 KLGIVK
+2154 KKGIVK
-2160 GMNDGSFAPRSSLT
+2160 GMEDGSFRPKSGFT

-2180 ILYNVDNNK
+2180 VLYNLDHNK

>member
-1 MKGKM
+1 MK
-6 RGKRQISLAMAL
+6 RRQKISLAMAL
-18 MTILGS
+18 LTVMGS
-24 SQPIFAFTPAKEDTK
+24 AQPIFAFTPAKEETK
-39 QAIIRKADEILKN
+39 KAIVSKADAILTN
-52 QSIQKHLLG
+52 PAIQKHLLG

-85 EGKGKLYGKDSY
+85 EGKGKLYSKDSY

-118 AKESVNSLDEA
+118 AKGSINSLDEA

-156 GDYKG
+156 GDYQG

-187 ADAKGL
+187 ADAKDL

-211 ANKDKVSKINS
+211 ANKNKVSKINS
-222 MVMKNVAGKEIRVSL
+222 MVMKSVAGKEIRVFL
-237 GSGDT
+237 GSGYP

-276 STKQTGPFGIKI
+276 ATKRTGPFGIKI
-288 DYNTMRKTTDNY
+288 DYNTMTKSADNY
-300 NRYEKKTKA
+300 SRYEKKTKT

-327 ADVPKDQARI
+327 ADVPKDQERI
-337 KTVRESIE
+337 KTVRKSIE

-350 RNSEKPSMTEA
+350 RNSETPSMTEA

-383 RIHEAMDDLDS
+383 RIYEAMDDLDS

-412 KYLEKTEQEAGDMD
+412 NYLEKTEQEAGDMD

-432 KISEVQTASQNNL
+432 KISEVQTASQNNI

-454 KLLNK
+454 KLVDQAEKYK
-459 ADKYE
+459 AE
-464 EKYYEEE
+464 YYEEE
-471 SFAQFK
+471 SFAKFNV
-477 LVKIQAKK
+477 VKIQAKK
-485 WVEDNATYSP
+485 WIKDNATYSP
-495 NLDETSDH
+495 SLDETQDH
-503 VKALEQAINAL
+503 IRALERAINEL
-514 QAKSGMTPPEIKED
+514 QAKPGVQPPEIKED
-528 ERGKQGKVMYS
+528 EPDRQGKAMYA
-539 IPVTCENDAIKKCLA
+539 IPATCKDPAIQKCLA

-578 NEATSNT
+578 AGIDYYDGNFAVKPGNVLKTSET
-585 SDFTKKTGEVIE
+585 IDDQPVVEEV
-597 TLGEDGGY
+597 
-605 KIAKTIEFVDPDTS
+605 AFVDPGTG
-619 LGPIYANVNYYDGNR
+619 LGVYTNIKYYDGNR
-634 MGTDKKSVQFKLDT
+634 MGIQDKNSVQFVLDT
-648 SKQELIGGEEDK
+648 SKQQLIGGEEDK

-665 YDVTIEYQNQN
+665 YDVTVEYQNQN
-676 GAGKTHMESLVSE
+676 GVGKTHMESLVSE
-689 KAKYDPVKK
+689 KATYDPVQK
-698 TLTFYANPKMDGKK
+698 TLTFYASPEMDGKK
-712 VKSYLENINYA
+712 VKSFLENINYA
-723 LKGAYIPADITKKV
+723 PKGTYIPADITKKV

-745 ADVAGL
+745 ADVDGV

-774 VVNTDVVIGH
+774 AVNTDVVIGH
-784 SDKKTQKTGDTIW
+784 SDKQTQKTGDTIY

-855 VVTKKVKINDAIEK
+855 VVTKKVKINDAIKE
-869 ALGRAEVVDTK
+869 ALGRAETMDTK

-920 ADTHFIPSTVAEAE
+920 ADTHFIQSTVEKAENE
-934 SKWKEIKGKTT
+934 WKEIKEKTT
-945 AAISREDIRAYSQTL
+945 AAISREDIRTYSQTL

-967 RLDPEPLEKLVKAAE
+967 RLDPAPLEKLIKDGE

-1010 SYQPYPGGPKI
+1010 SYQPYPDGPKI

-1046 KKDPSDTTQNGTNL
+1046 EKDPSDTTKNGTNL

-1073 AGIKALKLKEAGDVT
+1073 AGIKALKLKEAGDLS
-1088 KTALEDAIQKAEKAL
+1088 KAALEEAIERAEKAL

-1117 AIADAEK
+1117 AIAEAEK
-1124 AKDFTEQDK
+1124 AKGFTEQDK
-1133 INDAVATLNAAIKTY
+1133 IDEAVAKLNAAVKTY
-1148 EESKDVFKTEALQ
+1148 DASNDVFKTEALQ
-1161 AEIDKAKKLLKATK
+1161 AEIDKAKKLLDATK
-1175 KEEVVNEKLAI
+1175 KEEEVNEKLAI
-1186 AIQEAE
+1186 AIQTAE
-1192 KGLKADSQDKVDA
+1192 KGLKADSQEKVDA
-1205 ALKALQD
+1205 ALKALQA

-1218 ASPDRVDPNA
+1218 ASPDRADPNVQ
-1228 KIEATKTVN
+1228 IEATKTVN

-1242 EKKDE
+1242 ENKDE

-1283 KITGAI
+1283 QVTGAI

-1316 KYESPTRVKIEVTEN
+1316 KYESPTRVKIEVAEN

-1348 EHSPAARIAI
+1348 EHSPEARIAI

-1387 MLANAAQGVNQDLID
+1387 MLAKAAQGVNQDLIN

-1408 EKAKA
+1408 EKANA

-1467 TKESLEKY
+1467 TAESLEKY

-1500 AIKTIDDNLRYDTS
+1500 AIKSIDDNLRYDTS
-1514 ALEAKVK
+1514 ALEAKVEK
-1521 EASAMMNGKYTQES
+1521 ASAMMNGKYTQEG

-1541 KIKDAN
+1541 KIKDAK
-1547 KWIKEAKEKGIK
+1547 KWIREAKEKGIK
-1559 AGYKAPDLSKALDA
+1559 AGYKALDLTKALDA
-1573 AMKGMVKEGEV
+1573 AMKGMVAEGEA
-1584 PAKVDKTKLK
+1584 PEKADKTELK
-1594 DLIRECEAMDLS
+1594 DLIRECEGMDLS
-1606 KYTDKS
+1606 KYTDES
-1612 KDEFAKR
+1612 KTEFAKK
-1619 LNEAKTVAN
+1619 LNEAKTVVSDDA
-1628 DGEAT
+1628 AT
-1633 KENVD
+1633 KEDVAD
-1638 AAFNDLKAAK
+1638 ALNDLKAAK

-1667 DKGTAPAAVTV
+1667 DKGTSPAAVTV
-1678 DKGMVIAVPAGFE
+1678 DKDTVISAPAGFE
-1691 ENASKVKVDD
+1691 ENVSKVKEGE

-1708 WYDGNEKFDFTKPVN
+1708 WFDGNEKFDFSMPVN
-1723 SNKTLTARWEQVEAP
+1723 GNKTLTARWEQVEVP
-1738 ADQEAIYNIEFSWK
+1738 ADQEAIYNVEFSWK
-1752 KMNSDDDAM
+1752 KTNSDDDAM
-1761 MGKVFKHP
+1761 MGTVFKHP

-1776 NKAFFRVELQDAG
+1776 NKAFFRVELQDAS
-1789 EGIYVTDMAYKG
+1789 EGIYVTEMAYKG
-1801 ETLVPSKTTEVT
+1801 EALVPSKTTEVT
-1813 VGGVTQMKPAA
+1813 VDGVTQTKPAA

-1846 KGMKGKASADF
+1846 KGMPGKASADF
-1857 VVDGAGKTSTQPAPQ
+1857 VVDGGGKTSAQPAPQ

-1905 KDAKAISQKSAA
+1905 KDAKAVSEKITA

-1928 LQQAKGALVL
+1928 LQQAKGALVQ
-1938 KKAPKPEEK
+1938 KKTPKPEEK

-1954 IKPSPQKPEVDSGNS
+1954 VKPDTPKPDVKPGHSG
-1969 GSGWYFSPIPSKS
+1969 GRWHFSPVPSKS
-1982 AGKQTEPEKKK
+1982 EGKQTEPEKKK
-1993 EAPETNKKHVES
+1993 EMPEKRQKNAES
-2005 SKAPEANFSDTANHW
+2005 PKTSEANFSDTVNHW
-2020 AKESINYV
+2020 AKEPINYV

-2037 GGNRFAPN
+2037 GGNRFAPER
-2045 NSITRADFV
+2045 SITRADFV
-2054 TVLGRMAGV
+2054 TVLGRMAGI
-2063 DQSKYTNNVFKDV
+2063 DQSKFTKNVFKDV
-2076 NGGYYAAYVNWANEN
+2076 SGGYYGAHVNWAAEN
-2091 GIVQGIGDGK
+2091 GIVQGVGNGK
-2101 FDPKRPITR
+2101 FAPKRPITR
-2110 EEMAVIMNKFLQVT
+2110 EEMAVMMNKFLRVT
-2124 NKTLLEKESKA
+2124 NKQLAEKESKV
-2135 FTDDGT
+2135 FTDGGT
-2141 IAPWAKDAVHHMA
+2141 IAPWAKESVRTMA
-2154 KLGIVK
+2154 KKGIVK
-2160 GMNDGSFAPRSSLT
+2160 GMEDGSFRPKSGFT

-2180 ILYNVDNNK
+2180 VLYNMDHNK

>member
-1 MKGKM
+1 MKG
-6 RGKRQISLAMAL
+6 RQKISLAMAL
-18 MTILGS
+18 LTVMGS
-24 SQPIFAFTPAKEDTK
+24 AQPIFAFTPAKEETK
-39 QAIIRKADEILKN
+39 KAIVSKADAILTN
-52 QSIQKHLLG
+52 PAIQKHLLG

-118 AKESVNSLDEA
+118 AKKSVNSLDEG

-138 DTILQIYALNSD
+138 DSILQIYALNSD
-150 TKLKED
+150 TKLRAD
-156 GDYKG
+156 GDYRG

-187 ADAKGL
+187 ADVKGL

-211 ANKDKVSKINS
+211 ANRNKVAKING
-222 MVMKNVAGKEIRVSL
+222 MVMKSVAGKDIRVSL
-237 GSGDT
+237 GSAT
-242 QDPTKTNLVAIPIP
+242 EDPTQTTLVAIPIP

-276 STKQTGPFGIKI
+276 ATKQTGTFGIKI
-288 DYNTMRKTTDNY
+288 DYGTMKKTADNY
-300 NRYEKKTKA
+300 GRYEKKTKA

-327 ADVPKDQARI
+327 ADVPKDQERI

-350 RNSEKPSMTEA
+350 RNSKAPSMTEA
-361 LNIAQPIYEIEN
+361 LTIAQPIYEIEN

-412 KYLEKTEQEAGDMD
+412 NYLEETEKKAGDMD

-432 KISEVQTASQNNL
+432 KISEVQTASQNNI

-464 EKYYEEE
+464 EKYYDEE
-471 SFAQFK
+471 SFAKFN

-485 WVEDNATYSP
+485 WIHDNMTYSP
-495 NLDETSDH
+495 SLDETSDH
-503 VKALEQAINAL
+503 IRALEQAIKAL
-514 QAKSGMTPPEIKED
+514 EAKPGVQPPEINED
-528 ERGKQGKVMYS
+528 QPNQQGKAMYA
-539 IPVTCENDAIKKCLA
+539 IPVTCNDPAIQKCLA
-554 GPVKYIPSEKKYI
+554 GPVKYISSEKKYI

-573 GDNFV
+573 GNNFV
-578 NEATSNT
+578 SEATANT
-585 SDFTKKTGEVIE
+585 SDYSSKTGQVVE

-605 KIAKTIEFVDPDTS
+605 KIAKTIEFVDPDKS
-619 LGPIYANVNYYDGNR
+619 LGMFATVKYYNGQRFGIEEKNVKFDLDMN
-634 MGTDKKSVQFKLDT
+634 KKQ
-648 SKQELIGGEEDK
+648 LIGGEEDK

-676 GAGKTHMESLVSE
+676 GAGKTHMERLVSE

-698 TLTFYANPKMDGKK
+698 TLTFYAKPEMEGKK

-723 LKGAYIPADITKKV
+723 PKGTYIPADITKKV

-745 ADVAGL
+745 PDVAGV
-751 AAEKADVPMAFVL
+751 AAEKADVPMEFVL

-774 VVNTDVVIGH
+774 AVNTDVVIGH
-784 SDKKTQKTGDTIW
+784 SDKQTQKTGDTIY
-797 LHVKGGKVK
+797 LYVKGGKVK

-815 QLALQ
+815 QTALQ
-820 NRISDLKTNH
+820 NRVGDLKTNH
-830 GMVSKILPEEI
+830 AMVSKILPDEI
-841 DVFDHVDRGGSEEK
+841 DVFDHAEHSGSEK
-855 VVTKKVKINDAIEK
+855 NVVTKKVKINDAIKE

-908 VDGESQNLEKYK
+908 VDGESQNLAKYK
-920 ADTHFIPSTVAEAE
+920 ADTHFIQSTVEKAENE
-934 SKWKEIKGKTT
+934 WKGIKEKTT
-945 AAISREDIRAYSQTL
+945 GTISREDIRTYSQTL

-967 RLDPEPLEKLVKAAE
+967 RLDPEPLEKLVKDGE

-1010 SYQPYPGGPKI
+1010 GYQPYPGGPKI

-1103 EKNKSKEAKDTLRA
+1103 EKNKSNEAKDTLRA
-1117 AIADAEK
+1117 AIADAKK
-1124 AKDFTEQDK
+1124 AMDFTEQDK
-1133 INDAVATLNAAIKTY
+1133 INEAVAKLNDAVKTY
-1148 EESKDVFKTEALQ
+1148 EASKDVFKTEALQ
-1161 AEIDKAKKLLKATK
+1161 AEIDKAKKLLDATK
-1175 KEEVVNEKLAI
+1175 KEEEVNEKLAL
-1186 AIQEAE
+1186 AIQAAE
-1192 KGLKADSQDKVDA
+1192 KGLKADSQEKVDA
-1205 ALKALQD
+1205 ALKALQV
-1212 AVGEFQ
+1212 AAGEFQ
-1218 ASPDRVDPNA
+1218 ASPDKVDPNVQV
-1228 KIEATKTVN
+1228 EATKTVN

-1242 EKKDE
+1242 ENKDE

-1278 AGEDN
+1278 AGDGN
-1283 KITGAI
+1283 QVTGAI

-1338 VSYKTSLGPQ
+1338 VSYKTSLGP
-1348 EHSPAARIAI
+1348 EVHSPGARIAI

-1387 MLANAAQGVNQDLID
+1387 MLAKAAQGVNQDLIN

-1467 TKESLEKY
+1467 TADSLAKY
-1475 ETVITQ
+1475 ESIIAQ

-1500 AIKTIDDNLRYDTS
+1500 AIKSIDDNLRYDTS
-1514 ALEAKVK
+1514 ALEAKVEK
-1521 EASAMMNGKYTQES
+1521 AFAMLNGKYTQDS

-1541 KIKDAN
+1541 KIRDAK

-1559 AGYKAPDLSKALDA
+1559 AGYKAPDLTKALDA
-1573 AMKGMVKEGEV
+1573 AMKGMVKEGEA

-1594 DLIRECEAMDLS
+1594 DLIRECESMDLS
-1606 KYTDKS
+1606 KYTDES
-1612 KDEFAKR
+1612 KGEFAKK
-1619 LNEAKTVAN
+1619 LNEAKTVVSDDA
-1628 DGEAT
+1628 AT
-1633 KENVD
+1633 KEDVAD
-1638 AAFNDLKAAK
+1638 ALNDLKAAK

-1667 DKGTAPAAVTV
+1667 DKGTTPAAVTV
-1678 DKGMVIAVPAGFE
+1678 DKGMVISAPAGFE

-1723 SNKTLTARWEQVEAP
+1723 GNKTLTARWEKMEVP
-1738 ADQEAIYNIEFSWK
+1738 ADQEAIYNVEFSWK

-1776 NKAFFRVELQDAG
+1776 DKAFFRVELQDVQDVSDK
-1789 EGIYVTDMAYKG
+1789 IYVTDMAYKG

-1813 VGGVTQMKPAA
+1813 VGGVTQTKPAA
-1824 FDIPVDMNDV
+1824 YDIPVDMNDV

-1846 KGMKGKASADF
+1846 KGMPAKASADF
-1857 VVDGAGKTSTQPAPQ
+1857 VVDGGGKTSTQPAPK

-1905 KDAKAISQKSAA
+1905 KDAKAVSEKSTA

-1928 LQQAKGALVL
+1928 LQQAKGALVQ
-1938 KKAPKPEEK
+1938 KKTLKPEEK
-1947 PDTPKPD
+1947 PDAPKPD
-1954 IKPSPQKPEVDSGNS
+1954 VKPDTQKPDVKPGYSG
-1969 GSGWYFSPIPSKS
+1969 GRWYFSPAPSKPE
-1982 AGKQTEPEKKK
+1982 GKQTEPGKSQKNE
-1993 EAPETNKKHVES
+1993 ES
-2005 SKAPEANFSDTANHW
+2005 PKTPEANFSDTVNHW

-2037 GGNRFAPN
+2037 GDNRFAPER
-2045 NSITRADFV
+2045 SITRADFV
-2054 TVLGRMAGV
+2054 TVLGRMAGI
-2063 DQSKYTNNVFKDV
+2063 DQSKFTKNAFKDV
-2076 NGGYYAAYVNWANEN
+2076 YGGYYAAYVNWASEN
-2091 GIVQGIGDGK
+2091 GIVQGVGHGN

-2110 EEMAVIMNKFLQVT
+2110 EEMAVMMNKFLQVT
-2124 NKTLLEKESKA
+2124 NKKLSEKESKV
-2135 FTDDGT
+2135 FTDGGT
-2141 IAPWAKDAVHHMA
+2141 IAPWAKEAVGAMA
-2154 KLGIVK
+2154 KKGIVK
-2160 GMNDGSFAPRSSLT
+2160 GMEDGSFRPKSGFT

-2180 ILYNVDNNK
+2180 VLYNLDHNK

>member
-1 MKGKM
+1 MKG
-6 RGKRQISLAMAL
+6 RQKISLAMAL
-18 MTILGS
+18 LTVMGS
-24 SQPIFAFTPAKEDTK
+24 AQPIFAFTPAKEETK
-39 QAIIRKADEILKN
+39 KAIVSKADAILTN
-52 QSIQKHLLG
+52 PAIQRHLLG

-118 AKESVNSLDEA
+118 AKKSVNSLDEA

-187 ADAKGL
+187 ADAKDL

-211 ANKDKVSKINS
+211 ANKNKVSKINS
-222 MVMKNVAGKEIRVSL
+222 MVMKSVAGKEIRVSL
-237 GSGDT
+237 GSSDP

-276 STKQTGPFGIKI
+276 TTKQTGTFGIKI
-288 DYNTMRKTTDNY
+288 DYNTMAKSADNY
-300 NRYEKKTKA
+300 SRYEKKTKA

-327 ADVPKDQARI
+327 ADVAKDKERI

-350 RNSEKPSMTEA
+350 RNSKTPSMTEA

-412 KYLEKTEQEAGDMD
+412 KYLEQTEQKAGDMD

-432 KISEVQTASQNNL
+432 KISEVQTASQNNI

-454 KLLNK
+454 KLVNK

-464 EKYYEEE
+464 EKYYEAE
-471 SFAQFK
+471 SFAKFN

-485 WVEDNATYSP
+485 WIKDNADYSP
-495 NLDETSDH
+495 SLDETSDH
-503 VKALEQAINAL
+503 IRALEQAINAL
-514 QAKSGMTPPEIKED
+514 KAKPGVTPPEIKED
-528 ERGKQGKVMYS
+528 ERGKQGKVMYA
-539 IPVTCENDAIKKCLA
+539 IPVTCNNPAIQRCLA

-578 NEATSNT
+578 NKATSNT
-585 SDFTKKTGEVIE
+585 SDFTKKTGQVIE
-597 TLGEDGGY
+597 TLGEDSGH

-619 LGPIYANVNYYDGNR
+619 LGAIYTNVEYYDGNM
-634 MGTDKKSVQFKLDT
+634 MGIDEKSVKFTLDT
-648 SKQELIGGEEDK
+648 TKQQLIGGEEDK

-689 KAKYDPVKK
+689 KVTYDPVQK
-698 TLTFYANPKMDGKK
+698 TLTFYANPEMDGKK

-723 LKGAYIPADITKKV
+723 PKGTYIPADITKKV

-745 ADVAGL
+745 PDVAGV

-784 SDKKTQKTGDTIW
+784 SDKQTQKTGDTIY

-815 QLALQ
+815 QTALQ
-820 NRISDLKTNH
+820 NRVGDLKTNH
-830 GMVSKILPEEI
+830 AMVSKILPDEI
-841 DVFDHVDRGGSEEK
+841 DVFDHVERSGSEKNVVEK
-855 VVTKKVKINDAIEK
+855 VVTKKVKINDAIRE

-908 VDGESQNLEKYK
+908 VDGESQNLAKYK
-920 ADTHFIPSTVAEAE
+920 ADTHFIQSTVEQAEN
-934 SKWKEIKGKTT
+934 KWKGIKKKTT
-945 AAISREDIRAYSQTL
+945 GTISRDDIRTYSQTL

-967 RLDPEPLEKLVKAAE
+967 RLDPAPLEKLVKEGE

-996 ALKETIDGYKEPDI
+996 ALKETIDGYKEPNI
-1010 SYQPYPGGPKI
+1010 GYQPYPGGPKI
-1021 DYKGNSN
+1021 NYEGNSN

-1038 IKAPKSTY
+1038 IKAPKKTY

-1088 KTALEDAIQKAEKAL
+1088 KTALEDAIVKAEKAL
-1103 EKNKSKEAKDTLRA
+1103 EKNKSNEAKDALRA
-1117 AIADAEK
+1117 AIDEAKK
-1124 AKDFTEQDK
+1124 AKDFTEQNK
-1133 INDAVATLNAAIKTY
+1133 IDEAVTKLNAAIKTY

-1161 AEIDKAKKLLKATK
+1161 AEIDKAKKLLDATK
-1175 KEEVVNEKLAI
+1175 KAEEVNEKLAI

-1205 ALKALQD
+1205 ALKALQA
-1212 AVGEFQ
+1212 AVEEFQ
-1218 ASPDRVDPNA
+1218 ASPDLVDPNVH
-1228 KIEATKTVN
+1228 IEATKTVN
-1237 IQLYK
+1237 IQLYHGTK
-1242 EKKDE
+1242 NEL
-1247 PSMAN
+1247 SMAN

-1271 MQWVDMT
+1271 MQWVPMT
-1278 AGEDN
+1278 AGEGT
-1283 KITGAI
+1283 KATGAI
-1289 TDLSYAVNGEMK
+1289 TGLKYKLAEDYIN
-1301 KAQVLA
+1301 AQVLSSQ
-1307 KRDVTVGSN
+1307 DVLVGEN
-1316 KYESPTRVKIEVTEN
+1316 QFNSPKRVKIEVKEN

-1338 VSYKTSLGPQ
+1338 VFYKTSLGPQ
-1348 EHSPAARIAI
+1348 EHSPEARIAI

-1379 IDAVKLYE
+1379 IDAVRLYE
-1387 MLANAAQGVNQDLID
+1387 MLANAAQGVNQDLIN

-1408 EKAKA
+1408 EKAKV

-1448 HLTQLKANLN
+1448 HLTQLKANLK
-1458 EFKGETGKY
+1458 EFKGEAGKY
-1467 TKESLEKY
+1467 TAESLKKY
-1475 ETVITQ
+1475 EDVITQ
-1481 GEKALKDAKTYDE
+1481 GEKALQGAKTYDE

-1500 AIKTIDDNLRYDTS
+1500 AIKFIDDNLRYDTS

-1521 EASAMMNGKYTQES
+1521 QASAMMSGKYTQES

-1559 AGYKAPDLSKALDA
+1559 AGYKAPDLTKALDA
-1573 AMKGMVKEGEV
+1573 AMKGMVAEGEA
-1584 PAKVDKTKLK
+1584 PKKVDKTKLLE
-1594 DLIRECEAMDLS
+1594 LIRECDAMDLS
-1606 KYTDKS
+1606 KYTDES
-1612 KDEFAKR
+1612 KTEFEKK

-1628 DGEAT
+1628 DEGAVEQSVT
-1633 KENVD
+1633 D
-1638 AAFNDLKAAK
+1638 AFNDLKAAK
-1648 EGLVEKQAPKEQ
+1648 EGLVVKQAPKEK
-1660 VTVTFMS
+1660 VTVTFVS
-1667 DKGTAPAAVTV
+1667 DKGTTPAAVTV
-1678 DKGMVIAVPAGFE
+1678 DKGMVISAPAGFE

-1723 SNKTLTARWEQVEAP
+1723 SNKTLTARWEKVEVP
-1738 ADQEAIYNIEFSWK
+1738 ADQEAIYNVEFSWK

-1761 MGKVFKHP
+1761 MGTVFKHP

-1776 NKAFFRVELQDAG
+1776 DKAVFRVELQDAG
-1789 EGIYVTDMAYKG
+1789 EGTYVTDMAYKG

-1813 VGGVTQMKPAA
+1813 VGGVTQTKPAA

-1938 KKAPKPEEK
+1938 KKAPKPDVT

-1954 IKPSPQKPEVDSGNS
+1954 VKPNPKKPEVKPGNS
-1969 GSGWYFSPIPSKS
+1969 GGTRTFPRVPSKS
-1982 AGKQTEPEKKK
+1982 EEKQREPEKSQKN
-1993 EAPETNKKHVES
+1993 TES
-2005 SKAPEANFSDTANHW
+2005 PKAPEANFSDTVNHW
-2020 AKESINYV
+2020 AKEPINYV

-2037 GGNRFAPN
+2037 GGNRFAPEQ
-2045 NSITRADFV
+2045 SITRADFV
-2054 TVLGRMAGV
+2054 TVLGRMAGI
-2063 DQSKYTNNVFKDV
+2063 DQSKFAKNVFKDV

-2091 GIVQGIGDGK
+2091 GIVQGVGHGK

-2110 EEMAVIMNKFLQVT
+2110 EEMAVMMNKFLQVT
-2124 NKTLLEKESKA
+2124 DKKLSEKESKA

-2141 IAPWAKDAVHHMA
+2141 IAPWAKEAVRAME
-2154 KLGIVK
+2154 KKGIVK
-2160 GMNDGSFAPRSSLT
+2160 GMEDGSFRPKSGFT

-2180 ILYNVDNNK
+2180 VLYNLDHNK

>member
-1 MKGKM
+1 MKG
-6 RGKRQISLAMAL
+6 RQKISLAMAL
-18 MTILGS
+18 LTVMGS
-24 SQPIFAFTPAKEDTK
+24 AQPIFAFTPAKEETK
-39 QAIIRKADEILKN
+39 KAIVSKADAILKN
-52 QSIQKHLLG
+52 PAIQKHLLG

-118 AKESVNSLDEA
+118 AKESVNSLDEK
-129 KAQRLLGEL
+129 KAQHLLGEL

-161 NYKLVD
+161 KYKLVD
-167 VQLVDSDGQTNIYKD
+167 VQLVDGDGQTNIYKD

-187 ADAKGL
+187 ADVKGL

-211 ANKDKVSKINS
+211 ANKNKVSKINS
-222 MVMKNVAGKEIRVSL
+222 MVMKSVAGKEIRVSL
-237 GSGDT
+237 GSSDP

-276 STKQTGPFGIKI
+276 ATKRTGPFGIKI
-288 DYNTMRKTTDNY
+288 DYNTMNKSADNY
-300 NRYEKKTKA
+300 SRYEKKTKA

-337 KTVRESIE
+337 KTVKESIE

-350 RNSEKPSMTEA
+350 RNSKAPSMTEA

-412 KYLEKTEQEAGDMD
+412 KYLEETEKKAGDMD

-432 KISEVQTASQNNL
+432 KISEVQTASQNNI

-471 SFAQFK
+471 SFAKFN

-485 WVEDNATYSP
+485 WIEDNSTYSP
-495 NLDETSDH
+495 SLDETSDH
-503 VKALEQAINAL
+503 IRALEQAIDAL
-514 QAKSGMTPPEIKED
+514 KAKPGMTPPEIKED

-539 IPVTCENDAIKKCLA
+539 IPVDCKDSAIQKCLA

-578 NEATSNT
+578 NEATAST
-585 SDFTKKTGEVIE
+585 SDYSNKTGKVIE
-597 TLGEDGGY
+597 TLGEDSGH

-619 LGPIYANVNYYDGNR
+619 LGFYANVKYYDGNM
-634 MGTDKKSVQFKLDT
+634 MGIDEKSVKFDLDMT
-648 SKQELIGGEEDK
+648 KKQLIGGEEDK

-689 KAKYDPVKK
+689 KVTYDPVKK
-698 TLTFYANPKMDGKK
+698 TLTFYAKPEMEGKK

-723 LKGAYIPADITKKV
+723 PKGTYIPADITKKV

-745 ADVAGL
+745 ADDYDLVT
-751 AAEKADVPMAFVL
+751 EKADVPMAFVL
-764 KYDIDSKEKI
+764 NYDIDSKEKI

-784 SDKKTQKTGDTIW
+784 SDKKTQKTGDAIW
-797 LHVKGGKVK
+797 LYVKGGKVK

-815 QLALQ
+815 QTALQ

-830 GMVSKILPEEI
+830 AKVSKILPEEI
-841 DVFDHVDRGGSEEK
+841 DVFDHVERSGSEKNVVEK
-855 VVTKKVKINDAIEK
+855 VVTKKVKINDAIKE

-908 VDGESQNLEKYK
+908 MDGESQNLEKYK
-920 ADTHFIPSTVAEAE
+920 ADTHFIQSTVEQAEN
-934 SKWKEIKGKTT
+934 KWKEIKEKTT
-945 AAISREDIRAYSQTL
+945 ATITREDIRTYSQTL

-967 RLDPEPLEKLVKAAE
+967 RLDPEPLEKLVKDGE
-982 EKIQSGKYQDAGVK
+982 QKIQSGKYQDAGVK
-996 ALKETIDGYKEPDI
+996 ALKETIDGYKEPNI
-1010 SYQPYPGGPKI
+1010 GYQPYPGGPKI

-1038 IKAPKSTY
+1038 IKAPKETY

-1088 KTALEDAIQKAEKAL
+1088 KTALEDAIQKAENAL
-1103 EKNKSKEAKDTLRA
+1103 KKNKSNEAKDTLRA
-1117 AIADAEK
+1117 AIADAKK
-1124 AKDFTEQDK
+1124 AMDFTEQNK
-1133 INDAVATLNAAIKTY
+1133 IDEAVTKLNAAIKTY
-1148 EESKDVFKTEALQ
+1148 EDSKDVFKTEALQ
-1161 AEIDKAKKLLKATK
+1161 AEIDKAKKLLDATK
-1175 KEEVVNEKLAI
+1175 KAEEVNEKLAI

-1205 ALKALQD
+1205 ALKALQA
-1212 AVGEFQ
+1212 AVEEFQ

-1283 KITGAI
+1283 KVTGAI

-1379 IDAVKLYE
+1379 IDAVKVYE

-1413 VIKNGDATIQ
+1413 VIKNGGATIQ
-1423 EVKDVYSDLDKAG
+1423 EVKAVYSDLDKAG

-1448 HLTQLKANLN
+1448 HLTQLKANLK
-1458 EFKGETGKY
+1458 EFKGEAGKY

-1481 GEKALKDAKTYDE
+1481 GEKALRDAKTYDE

-1500 AIKTIDDNLRYDTS
+1500 AIKSIDDNLRYDTS
-1514 ALEAKVK
+1514 ALEAKVEK
-1521 EASAMMNGKYTQES
+1521 ASAMMNGKYTQES

-1559 AGYKAPDLSKALDA
+1559 AGYKAPDLTKALDA
-1573 AMKGMVKEGEV
+1573 AMKGMVAEGEA
-1584 PAKVDKTKLK
+1584 PAKVDKTKLLA
-1594 DLIRECEAMDLS
+1594 LIRECDAMDLS
-1606 KYTDKS
+1606 KYTDDS
-1612 KDEFAKR
+1612 KTEFEKK

-1648 EGLVEKQAPKEQ
+1648 EGLVVKQAPKEK
-1660 VTVTFMS
+1660 VTVTFVS
-1667 DKGTAPAAVTV
+1667 DKGTTPAAVTV
-1678 DKGMVIAVPAGFE
+1678 DKGMVISAPAGFE

-1723 SNKTLTARWEQVEAP
+1723 SNKTLTARWEKVEVP
-1738 ADQEAIYNIEFSWK
+1738 ADQEAIYNVEFSWK

-1761 MGKVFKHP
+1761 MGTVFKHP

-1776 NKAFFRVELQDAG
+1776 DKAVFRVELQDAG
-1789 EGIYVTDMAYKG
+1789 EGTYVTDMAYKG

-1813 VGGVTQMKPAA
+1813 VGGVTQTKPAA

-1846 KGMKGKASADF
+1846 KGMPAKASADF
-1857 VVDGAGKTSTQPAPQ
+1857 VVDGGGKTPAQPAPQ

-1891 RYEEKGKSDFIAAL
+1891 RYEEKGKSEFVAAL
-1905 KDAKAISQKSAA
+1905 KDAKAVSEKSTA

-1938 KKAPKPEEK
+1938 KKAPKPDVT

-1954 IKPSPQKPEVDSGNS
+1954 VKPNPKKPEVKPGNS
-1969 GSGWYFSPIPSKS
+1969 GGTRTFPRVPSKPE
-1982 AGKQTEPEKKK
+1982 GKQTEPEK
-1993 EAPETNKKHVES
+1993 NKKHVES
-2005 SKAPEANFSDTANHW
+2005 PKAPEAKFSDTVNHW

-2037 GGNRFAPN
+2037 GDNRFAPER
-2045 NSITRADFV
+2045 SITRADFV
-2054 TVLGRMAGV
+2054 TVLGRMAGI
-2063 DQSKYTNNVFKDV
+2063 DQSKFTKNVFKDV
-2076 NGGYYAAYVNWANEN
+2076 NGGYYAAYVNWASEN
-2091 GIVQGIGDGK
+2091 GIVRGIGHGK

-2110 EEMAVIMNKFLQVT
+2110 EEMAVMMNKFLQVT
-2124 NKTLLEKESKA
+2124 DKKLSEKESKA

-2141 IAPWAKDAVHHMA
+2141 IAPWAKEAVRAME
-2154 KLGIVK
+2154 KKGIVK
-2160 GMNDGSFAPRSSLT
+2160 GMEDGSFRPKSGFT

-2180 ILYNVDNNK
+2180 VLYNLDHNK

>member
-156 GDYKG
+156 GDYQGK
-161 NYKLVD
+161 YKLVD
-167 VQLVDSDGQTNIYKD
+167 VQLVGSDGQTNVYKD

-187 ADAKGL
+187 ADAKDL

-237 GSGDT
+237 GSAT

-276 STKQTGPFGIKI
+276 ATKQTGTFGIKI
-288 DYNTMRKTTDNY
+288 DYNTMRKSADNY
-300 NRYEKKTKA
+300 SRYEKKTKA

-327 ADVPKDQARI
+327 ADVPKDQERI

-350 RNSEKPSMTEA
+350 RNSKKPSMTEA

-383 RIHEAMDDLDS
+383 RIHEAMNDLDS

-464 EKYYEEE
+464 EKYYEDE
-471 SFAQFK
+471 SFAKFK

-495 NLDETSDH
+495 SLDETSDH
-503 VKALEQAINAL
+503 IRKLEQAINAL
-514 QAKSGMTPPEIKED
+514 QAKYGMTPPEIKDD
-528 ERGKQGKVMYS
+528 EPSKQGKVMYS
-539 IPVTCENDAIKKCLA
+539 IPVTCSDPAIQKCLVDH
-554 GPVKYIPSEKKYI
+554 VKYIPSEKKYI

-573 GDNFV
+573 GNSFV
-578 NEATSNT
+578 NEVTAKT
-585 SDFTKKTGEVIE
+585 SDYSSKTGKVIE
-597 TLGEDGGY
+597 TLGEDDGY
-605 KIAKTIEFVDPDTS
+605 KIAKTIELVDPNNS
-619 LGPIYANVNYYDGNR
+619 LGMWATVNYYNGQR
-634 MGTDKKSVQFKLDT
+634 MGIEEKNVKFTLDTDKQ
-648 SKQELIGGEEDK
+648 QLIGGEEDK

-689 KAKYDPVKK
+689 KVKYDPVQK

-723 LKGAYIPADITKKV
+723 PKGTSIPADITKKV

-745 ADVAGL
+745 PDVDGVAT
-751 AAEKADVPMAFVL
+751 EKADVPMAFVL

-797 LHVKGGKVK
+797 LYVKGGKVK

-820 NRISDLKTNH
+820 NRIGDLKTNH

-855 VVTKKVKINDAIEK
+855 VVSKKVKINDAIEK
-869 ALGRAEVVDTK
+869 ALGRAKGVDTK

-908 VDGESQNLEKYK
+908 VDGESQNLAKYK

-967 RLDPEPLEKLVKAAE
+967 RLDPEPLEKLVKDGE

-996 ALKETIDGYKEPDI
+996 ALKETIDGYKEPNI
-1010 SYQPYPGGPKI
+1010 GYQPYPGGPKI

-1133 INDAVATLNAAIKTY
+1133 INEAVIKLNAAIKTY

-1161 AEIDKAKKLLKATK
+1161 AEIDKAKKLLDATK
-1175 KEEVVNEKLAI
+1175 KEEEANEKLAL
-1186 AIQEAE
+1186 AIQAAE

-1500 AIKTIDDNLRYDTS
+1500 AIKSIDDNLRYDTS
-1514 ALEAKVK
+1514 ALEAKVEK
-1521 EASAMMNGKYTQES
+1521 ASAMMNGKYTQES

-1541 KIKDAN
+1541 KIKDAK

-1559 AGYKAPDLSKALDA
+1559 AGYKAPELTKALDA
-1573 AMKGMVKEGEV
+1573 AMKGMVKEGEA

-1606 KYTDKS
+1606 KYTEES
-1612 KDEFAKR
+1612 KTEFAKK

-1628 DGEAT
+1628 DEGAVEQSVT
-1633 KENVD
+1633 D
-1638 AAFNDLKAAK
+1638 AFNDLKAAK
-1648 EGLVEKQAPKEQ
+1648 EGLVEKQAPKEK

-1678 DKGMVIAVPAGFE
+1678 DKGMKIAVPAGFE

-1708 WYDGNEKFDFTKPVN
+1708 WYDGNEKFDFAQPIKGD
-1723 SNKTLTARWEQVEAP
+1723 KRLTARWEKMEAP
-1738 ADQEAIYNIEFSWK
+1738 AAQEAIYNVEFSWK
-1752 KMNSDDDAM
+1752 QTNSDEDAM

-1776 NKAFFRVELQDAG
+1776 NKAFFRVELQDAD

-1801 ETLVPSKTTEVT
+1801 EDLVPLKTTEAT
-1813 VGGVTQMKPAA
+1813 VGGVTQTKPAA

-1846 KGMKGKASADF
+1846 KGMPGKASADF
-1857 VVDGAGKTSTQPAPQ
+1857 VVDGAGKTSAQPAPK

-1954 IKPSPQKPEVDSGNS
+1954 VKPDTKKPEVDSGNS
-1969 GSGWYFSPIPSKS
+1969 GSGLHFSPIPSKS

-1993 EAPETNKKHVES
+1993 EAPETNKKQVES
-2005 SKAPEANFSDTANHW
+2005 PKAPEANFSDTANHW

-2045 NSITRADFV
+2045 KSITRADFV
-2054 TVLGRMAGV
+2054 TVLGRMAGI
-2063 DQSKYTNNVFKDV
+2063 DQSKFMNNVFKDV
-2076 NGGYYAAYVNWANEN
+2076 KGGYYAAYVNWANEN

-2110 EEMAVIMNKFLQVT
+2110 EEMAVIMSKFLQVT
-2124 NKTLLEKESKA
+2124 NKTLTEKESKA

-2141 IAPWAKDAVHHMA
+2141 IEPWAKDAVHHMA

>member
-1 MKGKM
+1 MKG
-6 RGKRQISLAMAL
+6 RQKISLAMAL
-18 MTILGS
+18 LTVMGS
-24 SQPIFAFTPAKEDTK
+24 AQPIFAFTPAKEETK
-39 QAIIRKADEILKN
+39 KAIVSKADAILTN
-52 QSIQKHLLG
+52 PAIQKHLLG

-118 AKESVNSLDEA
+118 AKKSVNSLDEK

-161 NYKLVD
+161 KYKLVD
-167 VQLVDSDGQTNIYKD
+167 VQLVDGDGQTNIYKD

-187 ADAKGL
+187 ADVKGL

-211 ANKDKVSKINS
+211 ANKNKVSKINS
-222 MVMKNVAGKEIRVSL
+222 MVMKSVAGKEIRVSL
-237 GSGDT
+237 GSSDP

-276 STKQTGPFGIKI
+276 ATKRMGPFGIKI
-288 DYNTMRKTTDNY
+288 DYNTMNKSADNY
-300 NRYEKKTKA
+300 SRYEKKTKA

-337 KTVRESIE
+337 KTVKESIE

-350 RNSEKPSMTEA
+350 RNSKAPSMTEA

-412 KYLEKTEQEAGDMD
+412 KYLEQTEQKAGDMD

-432 KISEVQTASQNNL
+432 KISEVQTASQNNI

-454 KLLNK
+454 KLVNK

-464 EKYYEEE
+464 EKYYEAE
-471 SFAQFK
+471 SFANFN

-485 WVEDNATYSP
+485 WIEDNSTYSP
-495 NLDETSDH
+495 SLDETSDH
-503 VKALEQAINAL
+503 VRALEQAINAL
-514 QAKSGMTPPEIKED
+514 KAKPGVQPPEIKED
-528 ERGKQGKVMYS
+528 EPNNQGKEIYS
-539 IPVTCENDAIKKCLA
+539 IPVTCENDAAIQKCLA

-578 NEATSNT
+578 AGVDYYA
-585 SDFTKKTGEVIE
+585 SDFSVKPGNVLKTSETIDGQAVVEEVE
-597 TLGEDGGY
+597 L
-605 KIAKTIEFVDPDTS
+605 VDPGAD
-619 LGPIYANVNYYDGNR
+619 LGVYTNIKYYDGSSMR
-634 MGTDKKSVQFKLDT
+634 VQNKTYIKFNLDT
-648 SKQELIGGEEDK
+648 TKQQLIGGEEDK

-698 TLTFYANPKMDGKK
+698 TLTFFAKPEMEGKK

-723 LKGAYIPADITKKV
+723 PKGTYIPADITKKV

-745 ADVAGL
+745 PDVAGV

-784 SDKKTQKTGDTIW
+784 SDKQTQKTGDTIY

-806 TTKEELKEL
+806 TTKEELKEW

-830 GMVSKILPEEI
+830 AMVSKILPEEI
-841 DVFDHVDRGGSEEK
+841 DVFDHVDHSGSEEK
-855 VVTKKVKINDAIEK
+855 VITKKVKINDAIKE

-908 VDGESQNLEKYK
+908 VDGESQNLAKYK
-920 ADTHFIPSTVAEAE
+920 ADTHFIQSTVTEAE
-934 SKWKEIKGKTT
+934 NKWKEIKEKTT
-945 AAISREDIRAYSQTL
+945 AAVTREDIRTYSQTL

-967 RLDPEPLEKLVKAAE
+967 RLDPEPLEKLVKDGE

-1010 SYQPYPGGPKI
+1010 GYQPYPGGPKI

-1103 EKNKSKEAKDTLRA
+1103 KKNKSKEAKDTLRA
-1117 AIADAEK
+1117 AIAVAKK
-1124 AKDFTEQDK
+1124 AMDFTEQDK
-1133 INDAVATLNAAIKTY
+1133 IYEAVEKLNAAIKTY

-1161 AEIDKAKKLLKATK
+1161 AEIDKAKKLLNATK
-1175 KEEVVNEKLAI
+1175 KEEEVNEKLAI
-1186 AIQEAE
+1186 AIQAAE
-1192 KGLKADSQDKVDA
+1192 KGLKADSQEKVDA
-1205 ALKALQD
+1205 ALKALQA

-1218 ASPDRVDPNA
+1218 ASPDKVDPNA
-1228 KIEATKTVN
+1228 QIEATKTVN
-1237 IQLYK
+1237 IQLYHGTK
-1242 EKKDE
+1242 NEI
-1247 PSMAN
+1247 SMAN

-1271 MQWVDMT
+1271 MQWVPMT
-1278 AGEDN
+1278 AGEGT
-1283 KITGAI
+1283 KATGAI
-1289 TDLSYAVNGEMK
+1289 TGLKYKLAGDYIN
-1301 KAQVLA
+1301 AQVLSSQ
-1307 KRDVTVGSN
+1307 DILVGEN
-1316 KYESPTRVKIEVTEN
+1316 QFNSPKRVKIEVKEN
-1331 QQFVPVK
+1331 EQFVPVK

-1348 EHSPAARIAI
+1348 EHSPEARIAI

-1379 IDAVKLYE
+1379 IDAVKVYE
-1387 MLANAAQGVNQDLID
+1387 MLAKAAQGVNQDLIN

-1448 HLTQLKANLN
+1448 HLTQLKANLK
-1458 EFKGETGKY
+1458 EFKGTAGKY
-1467 TKESLEKY
+1467 TAESLKKY
-1475 ETVITQ
+1475 EEVITQ
-1481 GEKALKDAKTYDE
+1481 GEKALQGAKTYDE

-1500 AIKTIDDNLRYDTS
+1500 AIKSIDDNLRYDTS
-1514 ALEAKVK
+1514 ALEAKVEK
-1521 EASAMMNGKYTQES
+1521 ASAMMSGKFTQES

-1559 AGYKAPDLSKALDA
+1559 AGYKAPDLTKALDA
-1573 AMKGMVKEGEV
+1573 AMKGMVAEGEA
-1584 PAKVDKTKLK
+1584 PAKVDKTKLLA
-1594 DLIRECEAMDLS
+1594 LIRECDAMDLS
-1606 KYTDKS
+1606 KYTDDS
-1612 KDEFAKR
+1612 KTEFEKK

-1633 KENVD
+1633 KENVAD
-1638 AAFNDLKAAK
+1638 ALKDLKAAK
-1648 EGLVEKQAPKEQ
+1648 EGLVVKQAPKEK
-1660 VTVTFMS
+1660 VTVTFVS
-1667 DKGTAPAAVTV
+1667 DKGTTPAAVTV
-1678 DKGMVIAVPAGFE
+1678 DKGMVISAPAGFE

-1723 SNKTLTARWEQVEAP
+1723 GNKTLTARWEKMEVP
-1738 ADQEAIYNIEFSWK
+1738 ADQEAIYNVEFSWK

-1776 NKAFFRVELQDAG
+1776 DKAFFRVELQDVQDVSDK
-1789 EGIYVTDMAYKG
+1789 IYVTDMAYKG

-1813 VGGVTQMKPAA
+1813 VDGVTQTKPAA
-1824 FDIPVDMNDV
+1824 YDIPVAMDEL

-1846 KGMKGKASADF
+1846 KGMPAKASADF
-1857 VVDGAGKTSTQPAPQ
+1857 VVDGGGKTPAQPAPK

-1938 KKAPKPEEK
+1938 KKAPKPDVT

-1954 IKPSPQKPEVDSGNS
+1954 VKPNPKKPEVKPGNS
-1969 GSGWYFSPIPSKS
+1969 GGTRTFPRVPSKPE
-1982 AGKQTEPEKKK
+1982 GKQTEPEK
-1993 EAPETNKKHVES
+1993 NKKHVES
-2005 SKAPEANFSDTANHW
+2005 PKAPEAKFSDTVNHW

-2037 GGNRFAPN
+2037 GDNRFAPER
-2045 NSITRADFV
+2045 SITRADFV
-2054 TVLGRMAGV
+2054 TVLGRMAGI
-2063 DQSKYTNNVFKDV
+2063 DQSKFTKNVFKDV
-2076 NGGYYAAYVNWANEN
+2076 NGGYYAAYVNWASEN
-2091 GIVQGIGDGK
+2091 GIVQGIGHGK

-2110 EEMAVIMNKFLQVT
+2110 EEMAVMMNKFLQVT
-2124 NKTLLEKESKA
+2124 DKKLSEKESKD

-2141 IAPWAKDAVHHMA
+2141 IAPWAKEAVRAME
-2154 KLGIVK
+2154 KKGIVK
-2160 GMNDGSFAPRSSLT
+2160 GMEDGSFRPKSGFT

-2180 ILYNVDNNK
+2180 VLYNLDHNK

>member
-1 MKGKM
+1 MKG
-6 RGKRQISLAMAL
+6 RQKISLAMAL
-18 MTILGS
+18 LTVMGS
-24 SQPIFAFTPAKEDTK
+24 AQPIFAFTPAKEETK
-39 QAIIRKADEILKN
+39 QAIVSKADDILKN
-52 QSIQKHLLG
+52 PAIQKHLLG

-138 DTILQIYALNSD
+138 NTILQIYALNSD

-161 NYKLVD
+161 KYKLVD
-167 VQLVDSDGQTNIYKD
+167 VQFVDSDGQTKIYKD

-187 ADAKGL
+187 ADVKDL

-211 ANKDKVSKINS
+211 ANKNKVSKINS
-222 MVMKNVAGKEIRVSL
+222 MVMKSVAGKEIRVSL
-237 GSGDT
+237 GSSDA

-276 STKQTGPFGIKI
+276 NTKQTGTFGIKI
-288 DYNTMRKTTDNY
+288 DYNTMNKTADNY
-300 NRYEKKTKA
+300 GRYEKKTKA

-327 ADVPKDQARI
+327 ADVPKDKERI

-350 RNSEKPSMTEA
+350 RNSKTPSMTEA

-412 KYLEKTEQEAGDMD
+412 KYLEETEQKAGDMD

-432 KISEVQTASQNNL
+432 KISEVQTASQNNI

-464 EKYYEEE
+464 EKYYEEV
-471 SFAQFK
+471 SFAEFNT
-477 LVKIQAKK
+477 VKVKAKK
-485 WVEDNATYSP
+485 WVEDNAKYSP
-495 NLDETSDH
+495 SLDETSDH
-503 VKALEQAINAL
+503 IKALEQAINAL
-514 QAKSGMTPPEIKED
+514 KAKPGMQPPKIKDD
-528 ERGKQGKVMYS
+528 EPSKPGKVMYS
-539 IPVTCENDAIKKCLA
+539 IPVTCTDPAIQKCLA

-573 GDNFV
+573 EDNFV
-578 NEATSNT
+578 NEVTANT
-585 SDFTKKTGEVIE
+585 SDNISKTGKVIE
-597 TLGEDGGY
+597 TLGEVDGN
-605 KIAKTIEFVDPDTS
+605 KIAKTIEFVDPDKS
-619 LGPIYANVNYYDGNR
+619 LGMYVTVKYYDGQR
-634 MGTDKKSVQFKLDT
+634 MGLQEKKFVKFTLDE
-648 SKQELIGGEEDK
+648 SKKELIGGEEDK

-665 YDVTIEYQNQN
+665 YDVTIEYKNQN

-689 KAKYDPVKK
+689 KATYDPVKK
-698 TLTFYANPKMDGKK
+698 TLTFYAKPEMEGKK

-723 LKGAYIPADITKKV
+723 PKGTYIPADITKKV

-745 ADVAGL
+745 PDVDGV

-774 VVNTDVVIGH
+774 AVNTDVVIGH
-784 SDKKTQKTGDTIW
+784 NDKKTQKTGDTIY
-797 LHVKGGKVK
+797 LYVKGGKVK

-820 NRISDLKTNH
+820 NRISDLKANH

-841 DVFDHVDRGGSEEK
+841 DVFDHVDRSGSKEK
-855 VVTKKVKINDAIEK
+855 VVTKKVKINDAIKE
-869 ALGRAEVVDTK
+869 ALGHAEVVDRK

-920 ADTHFIPSTVAEAE
+920 ADTHFIQSTVAEAE

-945 AAISREDIRAYSQTL
+945 AAISREDIRTYSQTL

-967 RLDPEPLEKLVKAAE
+967 RLDPEPLEKLVKDGE

-996 ALKETIDGYKEPDI
+996 ALKETIDGYKEPNI
-1010 SYQPYPGGPKI
+1010 GYQPYPGGPKI

-1038 IKAPKSTY
+1038 IKAPKKTY

-1088 KTALEDAIQKAEKAL
+1088 KTALEDAIQKAENAL
-1103 EKNKSKEAKDTLRA
+1103 KKNKSNEAKDKLRA
-1117 AIADAEK
+1117 AIAEAKK
-1124 AKDFTEQDK
+1124 AMNFTEQGK
-1133 INDAVATLNAAIKTY
+1133 IDEAVEKLNAAVKTY
-1148 EESKDVFKTEALQ
+1148 EDSKDVFKTEALQ
-1161 AEIDKAKKLLKATK
+1161 AEIDKAEKLLNATK
-1175 KEEVVNEKLAI
+1175 KEEEVNERLAI
-1186 AIQEAE
+1186 AIQEAK
-1192 KGLKADSQDKVDA
+1192 KGLKADSQEKVDA
-1205 ALKALQD
+1205 ALKALQA
-1212 AVGEFQ
+1212 AVGKFQ
-1218 ASPDRVDPNA
+1218 ASPDREDPNVH
-1228 KIEATKTVN
+1228 IEATKTVN

-1283 KITGAI
+1283 KVTGAI

-1338 VSYKTSLGPQ
+1338 VSYKTSIGPQ

-1379 IDAVKLYE
+1379 IDAVKVYE

-1413 VIKNGDATIQ
+1413 VIKNGGATIQ
-1423 EVKDVYSDLDKAG
+1423 EVKAVYSDLDKAG

-1448 HLTQLKANLN
+1448 HLTQLKANLK
-1458 EFKGETGKY
+1458 EFKGEAGKY
-1467 TKESLEKY
+1467 TAESLKKY
-1475 ETVITQ
+1475 EDVITQ
-1481 GEKALKDAKTYDE
+1481 GEKALKNAKTYDE

-1500 AIKTIDDNLRYDTS
+1500 AIKSIDDNLRYDTS
-1514 ALEAKVK
+1514 ALEAKVEK
-1521 EASAMMNGKYTQES
+1521 ASAMMSGQYTQDS

-1541 KIKDAN
+1541 KIKDAK

-1559 AGYKAPDLSKALDA
+1559 AGYKAPELTKALDT
-1573 AMKGMVKEGEV
+1573 AMKAMVKEGEA

-1594 DLIRECEAMDLS
+1594 DLIRECEGMDLS
-1606 KYTDKS
+1606 KYTDES
-1612 KDEFAKR
+1612 KTEFDKK
-1619 LNEAKTVAN
+1619 LNEARTVAN
-1628 DGEAT
+1628 DDMAT
-1633 KENVD
+1633 KEDVAN
-1638 AAFNDLKAAK
+1638 ALKDLKAAK
-1648 EGLVEKQAPKEQ
+1648 EGLVEKQAPKEK
-1660 VTVTFMS
+1660 VTVIFVS

-1678 DKGMVIAVPAGFE
+1678 EKGSAISAPAGFE
-1691 ENASKVKVDD
+1691 ENASKVKVGE

-1708 WYDGNEKFDFTKPVN
+1708 WFDGEEKFDFTKPVN
-1723 SNKTLTARWEQVEAP
+1723 GDKRLTARWEKVEAP
-1738 ADQEAIYNIEFSWK
+1738 AVQEAIYQVEFAWK
-1752 KMNSDDDAM
+1752 QTNSDVDAM

-1769 AQLIVKG
+1769 AQLIVKDG
-1776 NKAFFRVELQDAG
+1776 KAFFRVELQDAAP
-1789 EGIYVTDMAYKG
+1789 GIYIKEMAFNG
-1801 ETLVPSKTTEVT
+1801 EILTPVKTEDVN
-1813 VGGVTQMKPAA
+1813 VNGQVEKKPVI
-1824 FDIPVDMNDV
+1824 FDIPVAMNEID
-1834 NKTFRLT
+1834 KTFRLA
-1841 VTVGA
+1841 VTIDV
-1846 KGMKGKASADF
+1846 KGMDKKPSADF
-1857 VVDGAGKTSTQPAPQ
+1857 VVDGGRKTPAQPAPK
-1872 VDKKALNQL
+1872 VDKKALDQL
-1881 IAECDALDLS
+1881 IAECNALDLS

-1905 KDAKAISQKSAA
+1905 KDATAVSANSTA

-1928 LQQAKGALVL
+1928 LQQAKGALVQ
-1938 KKAPKPEEK
+1938 KKAPTPEEK

-1954 IKPSPQKPEVDSGNS
+1954 VKPDTKKPDVKPGYSG
-1969 GSGWYFSPIPSKS
+1969 GGWYFSGASSKS
-1982 AGKQTEPEKKK
+1982 EGKQTEPEKSQKN
-1993 EAPETNKKHVES
+1993 TES
-2005 SKAPEANFSDTANHW
+2005 PKAPEANFSDTVNHW

-2037 GGNRFAPN
+2037 GGNRFAPEQ
-2045 NSITRADFV
+2045 SITRADFV
-2054 TVLGRMAGV
+2054 TVLGRMAGI
-2063 DQSKYTNNVFKDV
+2063 DQSKFMKNAFKDV
-2076 NGGYYAAYVNWANEN
+2076 NGGYYAAYVNWASEN
-2091 GIVQGIGDGK
+2091 GIVQGVGQGK

-2110 EEMAVIMNKFLQVT
+2110 EEMAVMMNKFLQVT
-2124 NKTLLEKESKA
+2124 NKKLSEKESKV
-2135 FTDDGT
+2135 FTDGGT
-2141 IAPWAKDAVHHMA
+2141 VAPWAKEAVGAMA

-2160 GMNDGSFAPRSSLT
+2160 GMEDGSFRPKSGFT

-2180 ILYNVDNNK
+2180 VLYNMDHNK

>member
-1 MKGKM
+1 MKG
-6 RGKRQISLAMAL
+6 RQKISLAMAL
-18 MTILGS
+18 LTVMGS
-24 SQPIFAFTPAKEDTK
+24 AQPIFAFTPAKEETK
-39 QAIIRKADEILKN
+39 KAIVSKADAILTN
-52 QSIQKHLLG
+52 PAIQKHLLG

-118 AKESVNSLDEA
+118 AKKSVNSLDEG

-138 DTILQIYALNSD
+138 DSILQIYALNSD
-150 TKLKED
+150 TKLRAD
-156 GDYKG
+156 GDYRG

-187 ADAKGL
+187 ADVKGL

-211 ANKDKVSKINS
+211 ANRNKVAKING
-222 MVMKNVAGKEIRVSL
+222 MVMKSVAGKDIRVSL
-237 GSGDT
+237 GSAT
-242 QDPTKTNLVAIPIP
+242 EDPTQTTLVAIPIP

-276 STKQTGPFGIKI
+276 ATKQTGTFGIKI
-288 DYNTMRKTTDNY
+288 DYGTMKKTADNY
-300 NRYEKKTKA
+300 GRYEKKTKA

-327 ADVPKDQARI
+327 ADVPKDQERI

-350 RNSEKPSMTEA
+350 RNSKAPSMTEA
-361 LNIAQPIYEIEN
+361 LTIAQPIYEIEN
-373 TFTLLEILNE
+373 TFTLLEIINE

-412 KYLEKTEQEAGDMD
+412 NYLEETEKKAGDMD

-432 KISEVQTASQNNL
+432 KISEVQTASQNNI

-464 EKYYEEE
+464 EKYYDEE
-471 SFAQFK
+471 SFAKFN

-485 WVEDNATYSP
+485 WIHDNMTYSP
-495 NLDETSDH
+495 SLDETSDH
-503 VKALEQAINAL
+503 IRALEQAIKAL
-514 QAKSGMTPPEIKED
+514 EAKPGVQPPEIKED
-528 ERGKQGKVMYS
+528 QPNQQGKAMYA
-539 IPVTCENDAIKKCLA
+539 IPVTCNDPAIQKCLA
-554 GPVKYIPSEKKYI
+554 GPVKYISSEKKYI
-567 FSFKKD
+567 FSFNKD
-573 GDNFV
+573 GNNFV
-578 NEATSNT
+578 SEATANT
-585 SDFTKKTGEVIE
+585 SDYSSKTGQVVE

-605 KIAKTIEFVDPDTS
+605 KIAKTIEFVDPDKS
-619 LGPIYANVNYYDGNR
+619 LGMFATVKYYNGQRFGIEEKNVKFDLDMN
-634 MGTDKKSVQFKLDT
+634 KKQ
-648 SKQELIGGEEDK
+648 LIGGEEDK

-676 GAGKTHMESLVSE
+676 GAGKTHMERLVSE

-698 TLTFYANPKMDGKK
+698 TLTFYAKPEMEGKK

-723 LKGAYIPADITKKV
+723 PKGTYIPADITKKV

-745 ADVAGL
+745 PDVAGV

-774 VVNTDVVIGH
+774 AVNTDVVIGH
-784 SDKKTQKTGDTIW
+784 SDKQTQKTGDTIY
-797 LHVKGGKVK
+797 LYVKGGKVK

-815 QLALQ
+815 QTALQ
-820 NRISDLKTNH
+820 NRVGDLKTNH
-830 GMVSKILPEEI
+830 AMVSKILPDEI
-841 DVFDHVDRGGSEEK
+841 DVFDHAEHSGSEK
-855 VVTKKVKINDAIEK
+855 NVVTKKVKINDAIKE

-920 ADTHFIPSTVAEAE
+920 ADTHFIQSTVEKAENE
-934 SKWKEIKGKTT
+934 WKGIKEKTT
-945 AAISREDIRAYSQTL
+945 GTISREDIRTYSQTL

-967 RLDPEPLEKLVKAAE
+967 RLDPEPLEKLVKDGE

-1010 SYQPYPGGPKI
+1010 GYQPYPGGPKI

-1103 EKNKSKEAKDTLRA
+1103 EKNKSNEAKDTLRA
-1117 AIADAEK
+1117 AIADAKK
-1124 AKDFTEQDK
+1124 AMDFTEQDK
-1133 INDAVATLNAAIKTY
+1133 INEAVVKLNAAVKTY
-1148 EESKDVFKTEALQ
+1148 EASKDVFKTEALQ
-1161 AEIDKAKKLLKATK
+1161 AEIDKAKKLLDATK
-1175 KEEVVNEKLAI
+1175 KEEEVNEKLAI
-1186 AIQEAE
+1186 AIQTAE
-1192 KGLKADSQDKVDA
+1192 KGLKADSQEKVDA
-1205 ALKALQD
+1205 ALKALQA

-1218 ASPDRVDPNA
+1218 ASPDRTDPNVH
-1228 KIEATKTVN
+1228 IEATKTVN

-1242 EKKDE
+1242 ENKDE
-1247 PSMAN
+1247 PSMAH

-1278 AGEDN
+1278 AGDGN
-1283 KITGAI
+1283 QVTGAI

-1379 IDAVKLYE
+1379 IDAVKVYE
-1387 MLANAAQGVNQDLID
+1387 MLANAAQGVNQDLIN

-1448 HLTQLKANLN
+1448 HLTQLKANLK
-1458 EFKGETGKY
+1458 EFKSETGKY
-1467 TKESLEKY
+1467 TAASLEKY
-1475 ETVITQ
+1475 EAVITQ
-1481 GEKALKDAKTYDE
+1481 GERALKDAKTYDE

-1500 AIKTIDDNLRYDTS
+1500 AIKSIDDNLRYDTS
-1514 ALEAKVK
+1514 ALEAKVEK
-1521 EASAMMNGKYTQES
+1521 ASAMMNGKYTQES

-1541 KIKDAN
+1541 KIRDAK

-1559 AGYKAPDLSKALDA
+1559 AGYKAQDLTKALDA
-1573 AMKGMVKEGEV
+1573 AMKGMVKEGEA
-1584 PAKVDKTKLK
+1584 PEKADKTKLLE
-1594 DLIRECEAMDLS
+1594 LIRECEGLDLS
-1606 KYTDKS
+1606 KYTDES
-1612 KDEFAKR
+1612 KTEFEKK
-1619 LNEAKTVAN
+1619 LNEAKTVAS
-1628 DGEAT
+1628 DEGAVEQSVT
-1633 KENVD
+1633 D
-1638 AAFNDLKAAK
+1638 AFNDLKAAK
-1648 EGLVEKQAPKEQ
+1648 AGLVEKQAPKEQ

-1667 DKGTAPAAVTV
+1667 DKGTVPAAVTV
-1678 DKGMVIAVPAGFE
+1678 DKGMVISAPAGFE
-1691 ENASKVKVDD
+1691 EGMSKVKEGD

-1723 SNKTLTARWEQVEAP
+1723 GNKTLTARWEKMEVP
-1738 ADQEAIYNIEFSWK
+1738 ADQEAIYNVEFSWK

-1776 NKAFFRVELQDAG
+1776 GKAFFRVELHDASK
-1789 EGIYVTDMAYKG
+1789 EAYVTDMAYKG

-1813 VGGVTQMKPAA
+1813 VDGVTQTKPAA
-1824 FDIPVDMNDV
+1824 YDIPVDMNDV

-1846 KGMKGKASADF
+1846 KGMPGKASADF
-1857 VVDGAGKTSTQPAPQ
+1857 VIDGGGKTLAQPAPQ

-1881 IAECDALDLS
+1881 IAECEALDLKG
-1891 RYEEKGKSDFIAAL
+1891 YEEKGKNGFITAL
-1905 KDAKAISQKSAA
+1905 KDAKAVSEKSTA

-1928 LQQAKGALVL
+1928 LQQAKGALVQ
-1938 KKAPKPEEK
+1938 KKTPKPEEK
-1947 PDTPKPD
+1947 PDAPKPD
-1954 IKPSPQKPEVDSGNS
+1954 VKPDTQKPDVKPGYSG
-1969 GSGWYFSPIPSKS
+1969 GRWYFSPAPSKPE
-1982 AGKQTEPEKKK
+1982 GKQTEPGKSQKNE
-1993 EAPETNKKHVES
+1993 ES
-2005 SKAPEANFSDTANHW
+2005 PKTPEANFSDTVNHW
-2020 AKESINYV
+2020 AKEPINYV

-2037 GGNRFAPN
+2037 GDNRFAPER
-2045 NSITRADFV
+2045 SITRADFV
-2054 TVLGRMAGV
+2054 TVLGRMAGI
-2063 DQSKYTNNVFKDV
+2063 DQSKFTKNAFKDV
-2076 NGGYYAAYVNWANEN
+2076 HGGYYAAYVNWAAEK
-2091 GIVQGIGDGK
+2091 GIVQGVGHGK

-2110 EEMAVIMNKFLQVT
+2110 EEMAVMMNKFLQVT
-2124 NKTLLEKESKA
+2124 NKKLSEKESKV
-2135 FTDDGT
+2135 FTDGGT
-2141 IAPWAKDAVHHMA
+2141 IAPWAKEAVGAMA
-2154 KLGIVK
+2154 KKGIVK
-2160 GMNDGSFAPRSSLT
+2160 GMEDGSFRPKSGFT

-2180 ILYNVDNNK
+2180 VLYNLDHNK

>member
-6 RGKRQISLAMAL
+6 RSKRQISLAMAL

-118 AKESVNSLDEA
+118 AKESINSLDEV

-187 ADAKGL
+187 ADAKDL

-211 ANKDKVSKINS
+211 ANKNKVSKINS
-222 MVMKNVAGKEIRVSL
+222 MVMKSVAGKEIRVSL
-237 GSGDT
+237 GSSDK
-242 QDPTKTNLVAIPIP
+242 QDQTKTNLVAIPIP

-276 STKQTGPFGIKI
+276 ATKQTGAFGIKI
-288 DYNTMRKTTDNY
+288 DYNTMAKSADNY
-300 NRYEKKTKA
+300 SRYEKKTKA

-432 KISEVQTASQNNL
+432 KISEVQTASQNNI

-471 SFAQFK
+471 SFAEFNV
-477 LVKIQAKK
+477 VKIKAKK

-503 VKALEQAINAL
+503 IKALEQAINAL
-514 QAKSGMTPPEIKED
+514 QAKPDVQPPKVKED
-528 ERGKQGKVMYS
+528 EPNNQGKAMYS
-539 IPVTCENDAIKKCLA
+539 IPVTCKDPAIQKCLA

-578 NEATSNT
+578 AGIDYYGIGFSVKPGKVLKTSET
-585 SDFTKKTGEVIE
+585 IDRQPVVEEV
-597 TLGEDGGY
+597 
-605 KIAKTIEFVDPDTS
+605 EFVDPDTS
-619 LGPIYANVNYYDGNR
+619 IGVYTKVKYYDGNL
-634 MGTDKKSVQFKLDT
+634 MGIQEKNSVQFILDT

-676 GAGKTHMESLVSE
+676 GAGKTHMEGLVSE
-689 KAKYDPVKK
+689 KVTYDPVQK
-698 TLTFYANPKMDGKK
+698 TLTFYANPEMDGKK

-723 LKGAYIPADITKKV
+723 PKGRYIPADITKKV

-745 ADVAGL
+745 ADVDGV

-784 SDKKTQKTGDTIW
+784 SDKKTQKTGDTIY
-797 LHVKGGKVK
+797 LYVKGGKVK

-841 DVFDHVDRGGSEEK
+841 DVFDHVDRSGSEEEVVEK
-855 VVTKKVKINDAIEK
+855 VVTKKVKINDAIKE

-889 KELDDLSLSILPWV
+889 KELDALSLSILPWV

-920 ADTHFIPSTVAEAE
+920 ADTHFIQSTVEKAENE
-934 SKWKEIKGKTT
+934 WKEIKGKTMT
-945 AAISREDIRAYSQTL
+945 AISREDIRTYSQTL

-967 RLDPEPLEKLVKAAE
+967 RLDPEPLEKLVKEGE

-1010 SYQPYPGGPKI
+1010 GYQPYPGGPKI
-1021 DYKGNSN
+1021 NYKGNSN

-1038 IKAPKSTY
+1038 IKAPSTY

-1103 EKNKSKEAKDTLRA
+1103 EKNKSNEAKATLRA
-1117 AIADAEK
+1117 AIAEAKK
-1124 AKDFTEQDK
+1124 AKDFTEQGK
-1133 INDAVATLNAAIKTY
+1133 INEAVTTLNAAVKTY
-1148 EESKDVFKTEALQ
+1148 EESKDVFKTEDLQ
-1161 AEIDKAKKLLKATK
+1161 TEIDKANKLLEATN
-1175 KEEVVNEKLAI
+1175 KEEDANDKLAT
-1186 AIQEAE
+1186 AIKEAK
-1192 KGLKADSQDKVDA
+1192 KGLKADSQEKVDA
-1205 ALKALQD
+1205 ALKALQ
-1212 AVGEFQ
+1212 AAIEEFQ
-1218 ASPDRVDPNA
+1218 KSPDRVDPNVH
-1228 KIEATKTVN
+1228 IEATKTVN
-1237 IQLYK
+1237 IQLFR
-1242 EKKDE
+1242 EKQDIL
-1247 PSMAN
+1247 SMAN
-1252 SALWNQGKLTKEN
+1252 SALWNQGKLTKED

-1271 MQWVDMT
+1271 MQWVEMT
-1278 AGEDN
+1278 TADN
-1283 KITGAI
+1283 RSTGAI
-1289 TDLSYAVNGEMK
+1289 TELTYTINGEKK

-1307 KRDVTVGSN
+1307 KHEVKNGKN
-1316 KYESPTRVKIEVTEN
+1316 KFISPTRVKIEVTEN
-1331 QQFVPVK
+1331 ERFVPVT
-1338 VSYKTSLGPQ
+1338 VSYMTSFGPDV
-1348 EHSPAARIAI
+1348 HSPEARIAI

-1365 GFNENTYKV
+1365 GFDENTFEV

-1379 IDAVKLYE
+1379 IDAYKVYE
-1387 MLANAAQGVNQDLID
+1387 ILAKNARGVNEYLIQN
-1402 GLKTNL
+1402 LNNSL
-1408 EKAKA
+1408 EKAKS
-1413 VIKNGDATIQ
+1413 VIDNHKANLA
-1423 EVKDVYSDLDKAG
+1423 DVEEAYNDLDKAG
-1436 SAVKFADEIYRV
+1436 SAVKFADEIFAI
-1448 HLTQLKANLN
+1448 HLAQLEANLR
-1458 EFKGETGKY
+1458 EFKKEQGKY
-1467 TKESLEKY
+1467 TADSIAKY
-1475 ETVITQ
+1475 EAVITR
-1481 GEKALKDAKTYDE
+1481 GKKALQNARTYDE

-1500 AIKTIDDNLRYDTS
+1500 AIKSIDDNLRYDTS
-1514 ALEAKVK
+1514 ALEAKVEK
-1521 EASAMMNGKYTQES
+1521 ASTMMNGKYTQAS

-1541 KIKDAN
+1541 KIKDAK
-1547 KWIKEAKEKGIK
+1547 KWIKEAKEIGIK
-1559 AGYKAPDLSKALDA
+1559 AGYKAETLSKNLDT
-1573 AMKGMVKEGEV
+1573 AMKGMVEEGEA

-1594 DLIRECEAMDLS
+1594 DLIRECDAMDLS
-1606 KYTDKS
+1606 KYTDES
-1612 KDEFAKR
+1612 KTEFEKK

-1628 DGEAT
+1628 DEGAVEQSVT
-1633 KENVD
+1633 D
-1638 AAFNDLKAAK
+1638 AFNDLKAAK
-1648 EGLVEKQAPKEQ
+1648 EGLVEKQAPKEK
-1660 VTVTFMS
+1660 VTVTFVS
-1667 DKGTAPAAVTV
+1667 DKGTTPAAVTV
-1678 DKGMVIAVPAGFE
+1678 DKGSAISAPASFE

-1708 WYDGNEKFDFTKPVN
+1708 WYDGNEKFDFSQPVN
-1723 SNKTLTARWEQVEAP
+1723 GNKTLTARWEKMEAP
-1738 ADQEAIYNIEFSWK
+1738 AD
-1752 KMNSDDDAM
+1752 
-1761 MGKVFKHP
+1761 
-1769 AQLIVKG
+1769 
-1776 NKAFFRVELQDAG
+1776 
-1789 EGIYVTDMAYKG
+1789 
-1801 ETLVPSKTTEVT
+1801 
-1813 VGGVTQMKPAA
+1813 
-1824 FDIPVDMNDV
+1824 
-1834 NKTFRLT
+1834 
-1841 VTVGA
+1841 
-1846 KGMKGKASADF
+1846 
-1857 VVDGAGKTSTQPAPQ
+1857 Q

-1881 IAECDALDLS
+1881 IAECEALDLKGF
-1891 RYEEKGKSDFIAAL
+1891 EEKGKSEFVAAL
-1905 KDAKAISQKSAA
+1905 KEAKAVSEKSTA

-1928 LQQAKGALVL
+1928 LQQAKGALVQ

-1954 IKPSPQKPEVDSGNS
+1954 VKPDTKKPDVNPGYSG
-1969 GSGWYFSPIPSKS
+1969 GRWYFSGTSSKS
-1982 AGKQTEPEKKK
+1982 EGKQTELEKKK
-1993 EAPETNKKHVES
+1993 EALETNKKHVES
-2005 SKAPEANFSDTANHW
+2005 PKAPEANFSDTANHW

-2045 NSITRADFV
+2045 DSITRADFV
-2054 TVLGRMAGV
+2054 TVLGRMAGI
-2063 DQSKYTNNVFKDV
+2063 DQSKFMNNVFKDV
-2076 NGGYYAAYVNWANEN
+2076 DGGYYAAYVNWANEN

-2101 FDPKRPITR
+2101 FEPKRPITR

-2124 NKTLLEKESKA
+2124 NKTLLEKESKT

-2141 IAPWAKDAVHHMA
+2141 IAPWAKEAVHHMA

-2160 GMNDGSFAPRSSLT
+2160 GMNDGVFRPKSGLT
-2174 RAQVAQ
+2174 RGQVAQ
-2180 ILYNVDNNK
+2180 VLYNMDHNK

>member
-412 KYLEKTEQEAGDMD
+412 KYLEQTEQKAGDMD

-445 LKYNTEALQ
+445 LKYNTEVLQ
-454 KLLNK
+454 KLLKK
-459 ADKYE
+459 ADKYD

-471 SFAQFK
+471 SFTQFK
-477 LVKIQAKK
+477 LAKIQAKK
-485 WVEDNATYSP
+485 WIEDNAKFSP
-495 NLDETSDH
+495 SLDETSDH
-503 VKALEQAINAL
+503 VRALEQAINAL
-514 QAKSGMTPPEIKED
+514 KAKPGMQPPEIKED
-528 ERGKQGKVMYS
+528 EPSKQGKVMYS
-539 IPVTCENDAIKKCLA
+539 IPVTCADAAIQKCLA

-573 GDNFV
+573 GDGFV
-578 NEATSNT
+578 NEATSDT
-585 SDFTKKTGEVIE
+585 SDYKNKTGKVIE
-597 TLGEDGGY
+597 TLGEDSGY
-605 KIAKTIEFVDPDTS
+605 KMAKTIEFVDPDTS
-619 LGPIYANVNYYDGNR
+619 LGFFANVKYYDENS
-634 MGTDKKSVQFKLDT
+634 MGIQNKDFVKFTLDMDKKQ
-648 SKQELIGGEEDK
+648 LIGGEEDK

-676 GAGKTHMESLVSE
+676 GAGKTHMERLVSE
-689 KAKYDPVKK
+689 KAKYDPVQK
-698 TLTFYANPKMDGKK
+698 TLTFYANPEMDGKK

-723 LKGAYIPADITKKV
+723 PKGTYIPADITKKV

-745 ADVAGL
+745 PDVAGV
-751 AAEKADVPMAFVL
+751 AAEKADVPMAFAL

-774 VVNTDVVIGH
+774 AVNTDVVIGH
-784 SDKKTQKTGDTIW
+784 SDKQTQKTGDTIY
-797 LHVKGGKVK
+797 LYVKGGKVK

-815 QLALQ
+815 QTALQ

-841 DVFDHVDRGGSEEK
+841 DVFDHVDRSGSEK
-855 VVTKKVKINDAIEK
+855 NVVTKKVKINDAIKE

-908 VDGESQNLEKYK
+908 VDGESQNLTKYK
-920 ADTHFIPSTVAEAE
+920 ADTHFIQSTVEKAENE
-934 SKWKEIKGKTT
+934 WKGIKEKTT
-945 AAISREDIRAYSQTL
+945 GTISREDIRTYSQTL

-967 RLDPEPLEKLVKAAE
+967 RLDPAPLEKLVKDGE

-1117 AIADAEK
+1117 AIAEAKK

-1133 INDAVATLNAAIKTY
+1133 INGAVIKLNAAIKTY
-1148 EESKDVFKTEALQ
+1148 EESKDVFKTEGLQ

-1175 KEEVVNEKLAI
+1175 KEEEVNEKLAL
-1186 AIQEAE
+1186 AIQAAE
-1192 KGLKADSQDKVDA
+1192 KGLKADSQEKVDA
-1205 ALKALQD
+1205 ALKDLKA

-1228 KIEATKTVN
+1228 HIEATKTVN

-1242 EKKDE
+1242 ENKDE

-1252 SALWNQGKLTKEN
+1252 SALWNQGKLTKED

-1271 MQWVDMT
+1271 MQWVPMT
-1278 AGEDN
+1278 AGEGN
-1283 KITGAI
+1283 KVTGAI
-1289 TDLSYAVNGEMK
+1289 TGLKYKLAEDYIN
-1301 KAQVLA
+1301 AQVLSSQ
-1307 KRDVTVGSN
+1307 DILVGEN
-1316 KYESPTRVKIEVTEN
+1316 QFNSPQRVKIEVKEN

-1338 VSYKTSLGPQ
+1338 VSYKTSFGSQ
-1348 EHSPAARIAI
+1348 EHSPEARIAI

-1387 MLANAAQGVNQDLID
+1387 MLAKAAQGVNQDLIN
-1402 GLKTNL
+1402 GLNTNL

-1423 EVKDVYSDLDKAG
+1423 DVKDVYGNLDKAG

-1475 ETVITQ
+1475 ESIITQ
-1481 GEKALKDAKTYDE
+1481 GEKALKNAKTYDE

-1500 AIKTIDDNLRYDTS
+1500 AIKSIDDNLRYDTS
-1514 ALEAKVK
+1514 ALEAKVEK
-1521 EASAMMNGKYTQES
+1521 ASAMMNGKYTQDS

-1541 KIKDAN
+1541 KIKDAK
-1547 KWIKEAKEKGIK
+1547 KWIGEAKEKGIK
-1559 AGYKAPDLSKALDA
+1559 AGYKAPELTKALDA
-1573 AMKGMVKEGEV
+1573 AMKGMVKEGEA

-1606 KYTDKS
+1606 KYTEES
-1612 KDEFAKR
+1612 KTEFAKK

-1628 DGEAT
+1628 DEGAVEQSVT
-1633 KENVD
+1633 D
-1638 AAFNDLKAAK
+1638 AFNDLKAAK
-1648 EGLVEKQAPKEQ
+1648 AGLVEKQAPKEK
-1660 VTVTFMS
+1660 VTVTFVN

-1678 DKGMVIAVPAGFE
+1678 DKGMKIAAPAGFE

-1708 WYDGNEKFDFTKPVN
+1708 WFDGEEKFDFTKPVN
-1723 SNKTLTARWEQVEAP
+1723 GDKRLTARWEKVEAP
-1738 ADQEAIYNIEFSWK
+1738 AVQEAIYQVEFTWK
-1752 KMNSDDDAM
+1752 QTNSDVDAM

-1769 AQLIVKG
+1769 AQLIVKDG
-1776 NKAFFRVELQDAG
+1776 KAFFRVELQDAS
-1789 EGIYVTDMAYKG
+1789 EEIYVTDMAYKG

-1813 VGGVTQMKPAA
+1813 VGGVTQTKPAA

-1846 KGMKGKASADF
+1846 KGMDKKPSADF

>member
-1 MKGKM
+1 MKG
-6 RGKRQISLAMAL
+6 RQKISLAMAL
-18 MTILGS
+18 LTVMGS
-24 SQPIFAFTPAKEDTK
+24 AQPIFAFTPAKEETK
-39 QAIIRKADEILKN
+39 KAIVSKADAILKN
-52 QSIQKHLLG
+52 PAIQKHLLG

-118 AKESVNSLDEA
+118 AKESVNSLDEK
-129 KAQRLLGEL
+129 KAQHLLGEL

-161 NYKLVD
+161 KYKLVD
-167 VQLVDSDGQTNIYKD
+167 VQLVDGDGQTNIYKD

-187 ADAKGL
+187 ADAKDL

-211 ANKDKVSKINS
+211 ANKNKVSKINS
-222 MVMKNVAGKEIRVSL
+222 MVMKSVAGKEIRVSL
-237 GSGDT
+237 GSSDP

-276 STKQTGPFGIKI
+276 TTKQTGTFGIKI
-288 DYNTMRKTTDNY
+288 DYNTMNKSADNY
-300 NRYEKKTKA
+300 SRYEKKTKA

-337 KTVRESIE
+337 KTVKESIE

-350 RNSEKPSMTEA
+350 RNSKAPSMTEA

-412 KYLEKTEQEAGDMD
+412 KYLEQTEQKAGDMD

-432 KISEVQTASQNNL
+432 KISEVQTASQNNI

-454 KLLNK
+454 KLVNK

-464 EKYYEEE
+464 EKYYEAE
-471 SFAQFK
+471 SFAKFN

-485 WVEDNATYSP
+485 WIKDNADYSP
-495 NLDETSDH
+495 SLDETSDH
-503 VKALEQAINAL
+503 VRALEQAINAL
-514 QAKSGMTPPEIKED
+514 KAKPGVTPPEIKED

-539 IPVTCENDAIKKCLA
+539 IPVDCKDSAIQKCLA

-578 NEATSNT
+578 NEATAST
-585 SDFTKKTGEVIE
+585 SDYSNKTGKVIE
-597 TLGEDGGY
+597 TLGEDSGH

-619 LGPIYANVNYYDGNR
+619 LGFYANVKYYDGNM
-634 MGTDKKSVQFKLDT
+634 MGIDEKSVKFDLDMT
-648 SKQELIGGEEDK
+648 KKQLIGGEEDK

-689 KAKYDPVKK
+689 KVTYDPVKK
-698 TLTFYANPKMDGKK
+698 TLTFYAKPEMEGKK

-723 LKGAYIPADITKKV
+723 PKGTYIPADITKKV

-745 ADVAGL
+745 ADDYDLVT
-751 AAEKADVPMAFVL
+751 EKADVPMAFVL
-764 KYDIDSKEKI
+764 NYDIDSKEKI

-784 SDKKTQKTGDTIW
+784 SDKKTQKTGDAIW
-797 LHVKGGKVK
+797 LYVKGGKVK

-820 NRISDLKTNH
+820 NRISDLKANH

-841 DVFDHVDRGGSEEK
+841 DVFDHVDRSGSGEK
-855 VVTKKVKINDAIEK
+855 VVTKKVKINDAIKE
-869 ALGRAEVVDTK
+869 ALGHAEVVDRK

-920 ADTHFIPSTVAEAE
+920 ADTHFIQSTVAEAE

-945 AAISREDIRAYSQTL
+945 AAISREDIRTYSQTL

-967 RLDPEPLEKLVKAAE
+967 RLDPAPLEKLVKEGE

-1010 SYQPYPGGPKI
+1010 GYQPYPGGPKI

-1038 IKAPKSTY
+1038 IKAPKKTY

-1103 EKNKSKEAKDTLRA
+1103 EKNKSNEAKDKLRA
-1117 AIADAEK
+1117 AIAEAKK
-1124 AKDFTEQDK
+1124 AMNFTEQGK
-1133 INDAVATLNAAIKTY
+1133 IDEAVEKLNAAVKTY
-1148 EESKDVFKTEALQ
+1148 EDSKDVFKTEALQ
-1161 AEIDKAKKLLKATK
+1161 AEIDKAEKLLNATK
-1175 KEEVVNEKLAI
+1175 KEEEVNERLAI
-1186 AIQEAE
+1186 AIQEAK
-1192 KGLKADSQDKVDA
+1192 KGLKADSQEKVDA
-1205 ALKALQD
+1205 ALKALQA
-1212 AVGEFQ
+1212 AVGKFQ
-1218 ASPDRVDPNA
+1218 ASPDREDPNVH
-1228 KIEATKTVN
+1228 IEATKTVN

-1242 EKKDE
+1242 ENKDE

-1278 AGEDN
+1278 ADEDN
-1283 KITGAI
+1283 KVTGAI

-1379 IDAVKLYE
+1379 IDAVKVYE
-1387 MLANAAQGVNQDLID
+1387 MLANAAQGVNQDLIN

-1448 HLTQLKANLN
+1448 HLTQLKANLK

-1475 ETVITQ
+1475 ENVITQ

-1500 AIKTIDDNLRYDTS
+1500 AIESIDDNLRYDTS

-1521 EASAMMNGKYTQES
+1521 QASAMMNGKYTQES

-1559 AGYKAPDLSKALDA
+1559 AGYKAPDLTKALDA
-1573 AMKGMVKEGEV
+1573 AMKGMVAEGEA
-1584 PAKVDKTKLK
+1584 PAKVDKTKLLA
-1594 DLIRECEAMDLS
+1594 LIRECDAMDLS
-1606 KYTDKS
+1606 KYTDDS
-1612 KDEFAKR
+1612 KTEFEKK

-1648 EGLVEKQAPKEQ
+1648 EGLVVKQAPKEK
-1660 VTVTFMS
+1660 VTVTFVS
-1667 DKGTAPAAVTV
+1667 DKGTTPAAVTV
-1678 DKGMVIAVPAGFE
+1678 DKGMVISAPAGFE

-1723 SNKTLTARWEQVEAP
+1723 SNKTLTARWEKVEVP
-1738 ADQEAIYNIEFSWK
+1738 ADQEAIYNVEFSWK

-1761 MGKVFKHP
+1761 MGTVFKHP

-1776 NKAFFRVELQDAG
+1776 DKAVFRVELQDAG
-1789 EGIYVTDMAYKG
+1789 EGTYVTDMAYKG

-1813 VGGVTQMKPAA
+1813 VGGVTQTKPAA

-1846 KGMKGKASADF
+1846 KGMPAKASADF
-1857 VVDGAGKTSTQPAPQ
+1857 VVDGGGKTPAQPAPQ

-1891 RYEEKGKSDFIAAL
+1891 RYEEKGKSEFVAAL
-1905 KDAKAISQKSAA
+1905 KDAKAVSEKSTA

-1938 KKAPKPEEK
+1938 KKAPKPDVT

-1954 IKPSPQKPEVDSGNS
+1954 VKPNPKKPEVKPGNS
-1969 GSGWYFSPIPSKS
+1969 GGTRTFPRVPSKPE
-1982 AGKQTEPEKKK
+1982 GKQTEPEK
-1993 EAPETNKKHVES
+1993 NKKHVES
-2005 SKAPEANFSDTANHW
+2005 PKAPEAKFSDTVNHW

-2037 GGNRFAPN
+2037 GDNRFAPER
-2045 NSITRADFV
+2045 SITRADFV
-2054 TVLGRMAGV
+2054 TVLGRMAGI
-2063 DQSKYTNNVFKDV
+2063 DQSKFTKNVFKDV
-2076 NGGYYAAYVNWANEN
+2076 NGGYYAAYVNWASEN
-2091 GIVQGIGDGK
+2091 GIVRGIGHGK

-2110 EEMAVIMNKFLQVT
+2110 EEMAVMMNKFLQVT
-2124 NKTLLEKESKA
+2124 DKKLSEKESKA

-2141 IAPWAKDAVHHMA
+2141 IAPWAKEAVRAME
-2154 KLGIVK
+2154 KKGIVK
-2160 GMNDGSFAPRSSLT
+2160 GMEDGSFRPKSGFT

-2180 ILYNVDNNK
+2180 VLYNLDHNK

>member
-1 MKGKM
+1 MKGKQ
-6 RGKRQISLAMAL
+6 KISLAMAL
-18 MTILGS
+18 LTVMGS
-24 SQPIFAFTPAKEDTK
+24 AQPIFAFTPAKEETK
-39 QAIIRKADEILKN
+39 QAIVSKADDILKN
-52 QSIQKHLLG
+52 PAIQKHLLG

-118 AKESVNSLDEA
+118 AKESVNSLDEP

-138 DTILQIYALNSD
+138 NTILQIYALNSD

-156 GDYKG
+156 GDYQGK
-161 NYKLVD
+161 YKLVD
-167 VQLVDSDGQTNIYKD
+167 VQLVGGDGQTNVYKD

-187 ADAKGL
+187 ADVKDL

-211 ANKDKVSKINS
+211 ANKNKVSKINS
-222 MVMKNVAGKEIRVSL
+222 MVMKSVAGKEIRVSL
-237 GSGDT
+237 GSSDT
-242 QDPTKTNLVAIPIP
+242 QDPTKTNLIAIPIP

-276 STKQTGPFGIKI
+276 TTKQTGTFGIKI
-288 DYNTMRKTTDNY
+288 DYNTMNKTADNY
-300 NRYEKKTKA
+300 GRYEKKTKA

-327 ADVPKDQARI
+327 ADVPKDKERI

-350 RNSEKPSMTEA
+350 RNSKTPSMTEA

-412 KYLEKTEQEAGDMD
+412 KYLEETEQKAGDMD

-432 KISEVQTASQNNL
+432 KISEVQTASQNNI

-471 SFAQFK
+471 SFAKFK

-495 NLDETSDH
+495 SLDETSDH
-503 VKALEQAINAL
+503 IKALEQAINAL
-514 QAKSGMTPPEIKED
+514 QAKPGVQPPKVKDD
-528 ERGKQGKVMYS
+528 EPSKQGKVMYS
-539 IPVTCENDAIKKCLA
+539 IPVTCTDPAIQKCLA
-554 GPVKYIPSEKKYI
+554 GPVKFIPSEKKYI

-578 NEATSNT
+578 NEATANT
-585 SDFTKKTGEVIE
+585 SDYSNKTGKVIE
-597 TLGEDGGY
+597 TLGEDSGY
-605 KIAKTIEFVDPDTS
+605 KIAKTIEFVDPDKS
-619 LGPIYANVNYYDGNR
+619 LGMYATVKYYNGQL
-634 MGTDKKSVQFKLDT
+634 MGIDEKSVKFDLDMT
-648 SKQELIGGEEDK
+648 KKQLIGGEEDK

-676 GAGKTHMESLVSE
+676 GAGKTHMERLVSE
-689 KAKYDPVKK
+689 KVTYDPVKK
-698 TLTFYANPKMDGKK
+698 TLTFHAKPEMEGKK
-712 VKSYLENINYA
+712 VKSYLEKINYSP
-723 LKGAYIPADITKKV
+723 KGTYIPADITKKV

-745 ADVAGL
+745 PDVAGL

-774 VVNTDVVIGH
+774 AVNTDVVIGH

-797 LHVKGGKVK
+797 LYVKGGKVK

-830 GMVSKILPEEI
+830 GRISKILPEEI

-855 VVTKKVKINDAIEK
+855 VVTKKVKINDAIRE

-908 VDGESQNLEKYK
+908 VDGESQNLKKYK
-920 ADTHFIPSTVAEAE
+920 ADTHFIQSTVAEAE
-934 SKWKEIKGKTT
+934 SKWKEINGKTT

-967 RLDPEPLEKLVKAAE
+967 RLDPEPLEKLVKEAE

-1010 SYQPYPGGPKI
+1010 GYQPYPGGPKI
-1021 DYKGNSN
+1021 NYKGNSN

-1073 AGIKALKLKEAGDVT
+1073 AGIKALKPKEAGDVT
-1088 KTALEDAIQKAEKAL
+1088 KTALEEAIEKAEEAL

-1117 AIADAEK
+1117 AIAEAKK
-1124 AKDFTEQDK
+1124 AKDFTEQGK
-1133 INDAVATLNAAIKTY
+1133 IDEAVATLNAAIKTY

-1161 AEIDKAKKLLKATK
+1161 AEINKANELLKATK
-1175 KEEVVNEKLAI
+1175 KAEEVNEKLAL
-1186 AIQEAE
+1186 AIQAAK
-1192 KGLKADSQDKVDA
+1192 KGLKADSQDKVDT
-1205 ALKALQD
+1205 ALKALQA
-1212 AVGEFQ
+1212 AVKEFQ
-1218 ASPDRVDPNA
+1218 ASPDLVDPNA
-1228 KIEATKTVN
+1228 HIEATKTVN

-1252 SALWNQGKLTKEN
+1252 SALWNQGKLTKED

-1283 KITGAI
+1283 QVTGAI

-1379 IDAVKLYE
+1379 IDAVKVYE
-1387 MLANAAQGVNQDLID
+1387 MLANAAQGVNQDLIN

-1423 EVKDVYSDLDKAG
+1423 EVKDVYSDLNKAG

-1467 TKESLEKY
+1467 TADSLEKY
-1475 ETVITQ
+1475 ASIIAQ
-1481 GEKALKDAKTYDE
+1481 GEKALKEAKTYDA
-1494 IKAAYD
+1494 IKMAYD
-1500 AIKTIDDNLRYDTS
+1500 AIKSIDDNLRYDTT

-1521 EASAMMNGKYTQES
+1521 EASALMNGKYTQES

-1541 KIKDAN
+1541 KIKDAK

-1559 AGYKAPDLSKALDA
+1559 AGYKAPDLTKALDA
-1573 AMKGMVKEGEV
+1573 AMKGMVKEGEA
-1584 PAKVDKTKLK
+1584 PEKVDKTKLLE
-1594 DLIRECEAMDLS
+1594 LIRECEGMDLS
-1606 KYTDKS
+1606 KYTNES
-1612 KDEFAKR
+1612 KDEFAKK
-1619 LNEAKTVAN
+1619 LNEARTVAN
-1628 DGEAT
+1628 DAEAT
-1633 KENVD
+1633 KENVAD
-1638 AAFNDLKAAK
+1638 AINDLKAAK
-1648 EGLVEKQAPKEQ
+1648 DGLVEKQAPKEK
-1660 VTVTFMS
+1660 VTVTFTS
-1667 DKGTAPAAVTV
+1667 DKGTTPAAVTV
-1678 DKGMVIAVPAGFE
+1678 DKGTVISAPAGFE
-1691 ENASKVKVDD
+1691 ENVSKVKAGDG
-1701 VTYVFKG
+1701 TYVFKG
-1708 WYDGNEKFDFTKPVN
+1708 WFDGEEKFDFTKPVN
-1723 SNKTLTARWEQVEAP
+1723 GDKRLTARWEKMEAP
-1738 ADQEAIYNIEFSWK
+1738 AVQEAIYQVEFTWK
-1752 KMNSDDDAM
+1752 QTNSDVDAM

-1769 AQLIVKG
+1769 AQLIVKDG
-1776 NKAFFRVELQDAG
+1776 KAFFRVELQDAS

-1813 VGGVTQMKPAA
+1813 VGGVTQTKPAA

-1846 KGMKGKASADF
+1846 KGMDKKPSADF
-1857 VVDGAGKTSTQPAPQ
+1857 VVDGGRKTPAQPAPK
-1872 VDKKALNQL
+1872 VDKKALDQL
-1881 IAECDALDLS
+1881 IAECNALDLS
-1891 RYEEKGKSDFIAAL
+1891 RYEEKGKSDFTAAL
-1905 KDAKAISQKSAA
+1905 KDATAVSANSTA

-1928 LQQAKGALVL
+1928 LQQAKGALVQ
-1938 KKAPKPEEK
+1938 KKAPTPEEK

-1954 IKPSPQKPEVDSGNS
+1954 VKPDTKKPDVKPGYSG
-1969 GSGWYFSPIPSKS
+1969 GGWYFSGASSKS
-1982 AGKQTEPEKKK
+1982 EGKQTEPEKSQKN
-1993 EAPETNKKHVES
+1993 TES
-2005 SKAPEANFSDTANHW
+2005 PKAPEANFSDTVNHW

-2037 GGNRFAPN
+2037 GGNRFAPEQ
-2045 NSITRADFV
+2045 SITRADFV
-2054 TVLGRMAGV
+2054 TVLGRMAGI
-2063 DQSKYTNNVFKDV
+2063 DQSKFMKNAFKDV
-2076 NGGYYAAYVNWANEN
+2076 NGGYYAAYVNWASEN
-2091 GIVQGIGDGK
+2091 GIVQGVGQGK

-2110 EEMAVIMNKFLQVT
+2110 EEMAVMMNKFLQVT
-2124 NKTLLEKESKA
+2124 NKKLSEKESKV

-2141 IAPWAKDAVHHMA
+2141 IAPWAKEAVHHMT

-2160 GMNDGSFAPRSSLT
+2160 GMEDGSFKPKSGFT

-2180 ILYNVDNNK
+2180 VLYNMDHNK

>member
-1 MKGKM
+1 MKG
-6 RGKRQISLAMAL
+6 RQKISLAMAL
-18 MTILGS
+18 LTVMGS
-24 SQPIFAFTPAKEDTK
+24 AQPIFAFTPAKEETK
-39 QAIIRKADEILKN
+39 QAIVSKADDILKN
-52 QSIQKHLLG
+52 PAIQKHLLG

-129 KAQRLLGEL
+129 KAQRLLDEL
-138 DTILQIYALNSD
+138 NTILQIYALNSD

-156 GDYKG
+156 GDYQGK
-161 NYKLVD
+161 YKLVD
-167 VQLVDSDGQTNIYKD
+167 VQLVGGDGQTNVYKD

-187 ADAKGL
+187 ADVKDL

-211 ANKDKVSKINS
+211 ANKNKVSKINS
-222 MVMKNVAGKEIRVSL
+222 MVMKSVAGKDIRVSL
-237 GSGDT
+237 GSSDR

-276 STKQTGPFGIKI
+276 TTKQTGTFGIRI
-288 DYNTMRKTTDNY
+288 DYNTMRKSADNY
-300 NRYEKKTKA
+300 SRYEKKTKA

-327 ADVPKDQARI
+327 ADVPKDQERI

-350 RNSEKPSMTEA
+350 RNSKTPSMTEA

-412 KYLEKTEQEAGDMD
+412 KYLEETEQKAGDMD

-464 EKYYEEE
+464 EKYYEEV
-471 SFAQFK
+471 SFAKFN
-477 LVKIQAKK
+477 LVKTEAKK
-485 WVEDNATYSP
+485 WVEDNAKYSP
-495 NLDETSDH
+495 SLDETSDH
-503 VKALEQAINAL
+503 IKALEQAINAL
-514 QAKSGMTPPEIKED
+514 QAKPGVQPPKVKDD
-528 ERGKQGKVMYS
+528 EPSKQGKVMYS
-539 IPVTCENDAIKKCLA
+539 IPVTCNNPAIQRCLA

-578 NEATSNT
+578 NEATANT
-585 SDFTKKTGEVIE
+585 SDYSNKTGKVIE
-597 TLGEDGGY
+597 TLGEDSGY
-605 KIAKTIEFVDPDTS
+605 KIAKTIEFVDPDKS
-619 LGPIYANVNYYDGNR
+619 LGMYATVKYYNGQL
-634 MGTDKKSVQFKLDT
+634 MGIDEKSVKFDLDMT
-648 SKQELIGGEEDK
+648 KKQLIGGEEDK

-676 GAGKTHMESLVSE
+676 GAGKTHMERLVSE

-698 TLTFYANPKMDGKK
+698 TLTFFAKPEMEGKK

-723 LKGAYIPADITKKV
+723 PKGTYIPADITKKV

-745 ADVAGL
+745 PDVAGV

-764 KYDIDSKEKI
+764 NYDIDSKEKI

-784 SDKKTQKTGDTIW
+784 SDKKTQKTGDNIW

-841 DVFDHVDRGGSEEK
+841 DVFDHVDRSGSEEK
-855 VVTKKVKINDAIEK
+855 VVTKKVKINDAIKE
-869 ALGRAEVVDTK
+869 ALSRAEVVDRK

-920 ADTHFIPSTVAEAE
+920 ADTHFIQSTVEQAEN
-934 SKWKEIKGKTT
+934 KWKEIKEKTT
-945 AAISREDIRAYSQTL
+945 ATITREDIRTYSQTL

-967 RLDPEPLEKLVKAAE
+967 RLDPEPLEKLVKDGE
-982 EKIQSGKYQDAGVK
+982 QKIQSGKYQDAGVK
-996 ALKETIDGYKEPDI
+996 ALKETIDGYKEPNI
-1010 SYQPYPGGPKI
+1010 GYQPYPGGPKI

-1038 IKAPKSTY
+1038 IKAPKETY

-1088 KTALEDAIQKAEKAL
+1088 KTVLEEAIQKAEKAL

-1117 AIADAEK
+1117 AIADAKK
-1124 AKDFTEQDK
+1124 AMDFTEQDK
-1133 INDAVATLNAAIKTY
+1133 INEAVTTLNAAIQTY
-1148 EESKDVFKTEALQ
+1148 EASKDVFKTEALQ
-1161 AEIDKAKKLLKATK
+1161 AEIDRAKKLLDATK
-1175 KEEVVNEKLAI
+1175 KEEEVNEKLAL
-1186 AIQEAE
+1186 AIQAAE
-1192 KGLKADSQDKVDA
+1192 KGLKADSQEKVDA
-1205 ALKALQD
+1205 ALKALQV

-1283 KITGAI
+1283 QVTGAI

-1379 IDAVKLYE
+1379 IDAVKVYE
-1387 MLANAAQGVNQDLID
+1387 MLANAAQGVNQDLIN

-1423 EVKDVYSDLDKAG
+1423 EVKDVYSDLNKAG

-1467 TKESLEKY
+1467 TADSLEKY
-1475 ETVITQ
+1475 ASIIAQ
-1481 GEKALKDAKTYDE
+1481 GEKALKEAKTYDA
-1494 IKAAYD
+1494 IKMAYD
-1500 AIKTIDDNLRYDTS
+1500 AIKSIDDNLRYDTT

-1521 EASAMMNGKYTQES
+1521 EASALMNGKYTQES

-1541 KIKDAN
+1541 KIKDAK

-1559 AGYKAPDLSKALDA
+1559 AGYKAPDLTKALDA
-1573 AMKGMVKEGEV
+1573 AMKGMVKEGEA
-1584 PAKVDKTKLK
+1584 PEKVDKTKLLA
-1594 DLIRECEAMDLS
+1594 LIRECEGMDLS
-1606 KYTDKS
+1606 KYTNES
-1612 KDEFAKR
+1612 KDEFAKK
-1619 LNEAKTVAN
+1619 LNEARTVAN
-1628 DGEAT
+1628 DAEAT
-1633 KENVD
+1633 KESVAD
-1638 AAFNDLKAAK
+1638 AINDLKAAK
-1648 EGLVEKQAPKEQ
+1648 DGLVEKQAPKEK
-1660 VTVTFMS
+1660 VTVTFTS
-1667 DKGTAPAAVTV
+1667 DKGTTPAAVTV
-1678 DKGMVIAVPAGFE
+1678 DKGTVISAPAGFE
-1691 ENASKVKVDD
+1691 ENVSKVKAGDG
-1701 VTYVFKG
+1701 TYVFKG
-1708 WYDGNEKFDFTKPVN
+1708 WFDGNEKFDFAQAVN
-1723 SNKTLTARWEQVEAP
+1723 GNKTLTARWEKVEAP
-1738 ADQEAIYNIEFSWK
+1738 AVQEAIYQVEFTWK
-1752 KMNSDDDAM
+1752 QTNSDVDAM

-1769 AQLIVKG
+1769 AQLIVKDG
-1776 NKAFFRVELQDAG
+1776 KAFFRVELQDAS

-1813 VGGVTQMKPAA
+1813 VGGVTQTKPAA

-1846 KGMKGKASADF
+1846 KGMDKKPSADF
-1857 VVDGAGKTSTQPAPQ
+1857 VVDGGRKTPAQPAPK
-1872 VDKKALNQL
+1872 VDKKALDQL
-1881 IAECDALDLS
+1881 IAEYDALDLS

-1905 KDAKAISQKSAA
+1905 KDAKAVSANSTA

-1928 LQQAKGALVL
+1928 LQQAKGALVQ
-1938 KKAPKPEEK
+1938 KKAPTPEEK

-1954 IKPSPQKPEVDSGNS
+1954 VKPDTKKPDVKPGYSG
-1969 GSGWYFSPIPSKS
+1969 GGWYFSGASSKS
-1982 AGKQTEPEKKK
+1982 EGKQTEPEKSQKN
-1993 EAPETNKKHVES
+1993 TES
-2005 SKAPEANFSDTANHW
+2005 PKAPEANFSDTVNHW
-2020 AKESINYV
+2020 AKEPINYV

-2037 GGNRFAPN
+2037 GGNRFAPEQ
-2045 NSITRADFV
+2045 SITRADFV
-2054 TVLGRMAGV
+2054 TVLGRMAGI
-2063 DQSKYTNNVFKDV
+2063 DQSKFMKNAFKDV
-2076 NGGYYAAYVNWANEN
+2076 NGGYYAAYVNWASEN
-2091 GIVQGIGDGK
+2091 GIVQGVGHGK

-2110 EEMAVIMNKFLQVT
+2110 EEMAVMMNKFLQVT
-2124 NKTLLEKESKA
+2124 NKKLSEKESKTFA
-2135 FTDDGT
+2135 DDGT
-2141 IAPWAKDAVHHMA
+2141 IAPWAKEAVHHMT

-2160 GMNDGSFAPRSSLT
+2160 GMEDGSFKPKSGFT

-2180 ILYNVDNNK
+2180 VLYNMDHNK

>member
-103 IIETPWYEIY
+103 ITETPWYEIY

-156 GDYKG
+156 GDYQGK
-161 NYKLVD
+161 YKLVD
-167 VQLVDSDGQTNIYKD
+167 VQLVGSDGQTNVYKD

-187 ADAKGL
+187 ADAKDL

-237 GSGDT
+237 GSAT

-276 STKQTGPFGIKI
+276 ATKQTGTFGIKI
-288 DYNTMRKTTDNY
+288 DYNTMRKSADNY
-300 NRYEKKTKA
+300 SRYEKKTKA

-327 ADVPKDQARI
+327 ADVPKDQERI

-350 RNSEKPSMTEA
+350 RNSKKPSMTEA

-464 EKYYEEE
+464 EKYYEDE
-471 SFAQFK
+471 SFAKFK

-495 NLDETSDH
+495 SLDETSDH
-503 VKALEQAINAL
+503 IRKLEQAINAL
-514 QAKSGMTPPEIKED
+514 QAKSGMTPPEIKDD
-528 ERGKQGKVMYS
+528 EPSKQGKVMYS
-539 IPVTCENDAIKKCLA
+539 IPVTCSDPAIQKCLVDH
-554 GPVKYIPSEKKYI
+554 VKYIPSEKKYI

-573 GDNFV
+573 GNSFV
-578 NEATSNT
+578 NEVTAKT
-585 SDFTKKTGEVIE
+585 SDYSSKTGKVIE
-597 TLGEDGGY
+597 TLGEDDGY
-605 KIAKTIEFVDPDTS
+605 KIAKTIELVDPNNS
-619 LGPIYANVNYYDGNR
+619 LGMWATVNYYNGQR
-634 MGTDKKSVQFKLDT
+634 MGIEEKNVKFTLDTDKQ
-648 SKQELIGGEEDK
+648 QLIGGEEDK

-676 GAGKTHMESLVSE
+676 GAGKTHMEGLVSE
-689 KAKYDPVKK
+689 KVKYDPVQK

-723 LKGAYIPADITKKV
+723 PKGTSIPADITKKV

-745 ADVAGL
+745 PDVDGVAT
-751 AAEKADVPMAFVL
+751 EKADVPMAFVL

-797 LHVKGGKVK
+797 LYVKGGKVK

-820 NRISDLKTNH
+820 NRIGDLKTNH

-855 VVTKKVKINDAIEK
+855 VVSKKVKINDAIEK
-869 ALGRAEVVDTK
+869 ALGRAKGVDTK

-967 RLDPEPLEKLVKAAE
+967 RLDPEPLEKLVKDGE

-996 ALKETIDGYKEPDI
+996 ALKETIDGYKEPNI
-1010 SYQPYPGGPKI
+1010 GYQPYPGGPKI

-1133 INDAVATLNAAIKTY
+1133 INEAVIKLNAAIKTY

-1161 AEIDKAKKLLKATK
+1161 AEIDKAKKLLDATK
-1175 KEEVVNEKLAI
+1175 KEEEANEKLAL
-1186 AIQEAE
+1186 AIQAAE

-1500 AIKTIDDNLRYDTS
+1500 AIKSIDDNLRYDTS
-1514 ALEAKVK
+1514 ALEAKVEK
-1521 EASAMMNGKYTQES
+1521 ASAMMNGKYTQES

-1541 KIKDAN
+1541 KIKDAK

-1573 AMKGMVKEGEV
+1573 AMKGMVAEGEM
-1584 PAKVDKTKLK
+1584 PEKVDKTKLK

-1606 KYTDKS
+1606 KYTEES
-1612 KDEFAKR
+1612 KTEFAKK
-1619 LNEAKTVAN
+1619 LNEAKTVVN
-1628 DGEAT
+1628 DEGAVEQSVT
-1633 KENVD
+1633 D
-1638 AAFNDLKAAK
+1638 AFNDLKAAK
-1648 EGLVEKQAPKEQ
+1648 AGLVEKQAPKEK
-1660 VTVTFMS
+1660 VTVTFVS

-1678 DKGMVIAVPAGFE
+1678 DKGMKIAAPAGFE

-1708 WYDGNEKFDFTKPVN
+1708 WYDGNEKFDFAQPVN
-1723 SNKTLTARWEQVEAP
+1723 GDKRLTARWEKMEAP
-1738 ADQEAIYNIEFSWK
+1738 AAQEAIYNVEFTWK
-1752 KMNSDDDAM
+1752 QKNSDVDAM
-1761 MGKVFKHP
+1761 MGTVFKHP
-1769 AQLIVKG
+1769 AQLMVKG
-1776 NKAFFRVELQDAG
+1776 NKAFFRVELQDAAPDV
-1789 EGIYVTDMAYKG
+1789 YVTDMAYKG
-1801 ETLVPSKTTEVT
+1801 EDLVPLKTTEAT
-1813 VGGVTQMKPAA
+1813 VGGVAQTKPAA

-1846 KGMKGKASADF
+1846 KGMQGKASADF
-1857 VVDGAGKTSTQPAPQ
+1857 VVDGAGKTSAQPAPK

-1881 IAECDALDLS
+1881 IAECEALDLKGF
-1891 RYEEKGKSDFIAAL
+1891 EEKGKSEFVAAL

-1969 GSGWYFSPIPSKS
+1969 GSGWHFSPIPSKS
-1982 AGKQTEPEKKK
+1982 AGKQTESEKKK
-1993 EAPETNKKHVES
+1993 EVPETNKKQVES
-2005 SKAPEANFSDTANHW
+2005 PKAPEANFSDTANHW

-2045 NSITRADFV
+2045 KSITRADFV
-2054 TVLGRMAGV
+2054 TVLGRMAGI
-2063 DQSKYTNNVFKDV
+2063 DQSKFMNNVFKDV
-2076 NGGYYAAYVNWANEN
+2076 KGGYYAAYVNWANEN

-2110 EEMAVIMNKFLQVT
+2110 EEMAVIMSKFLQVT
-2124 NKTLLEKESKA
+2124 NKTLTEKESKA

-2141 IAPWAKDAVHHMA
+2141 IEPWAKDAVHHMA

>member
-1 MKGKM
+1 MKG
-6 RGKRQISLAMAL
+6 RQKISLAMAL
-18 MTILGS
+18 LTVMGS
-24 SQPIFAFTPAKEDTK
+24 AQPIFAFTPAKEETK
-39 QAIIRKADEILKN
+39 KAIVSKADAILTN
-52 QSIQKHLLG
+52 PAIQKHLLG
-61 TDYLAPKHNST
+61 TDYLAPKRNST

-118 AKESVNSLDEA
+118 AKKSVNSLDEG

-138 DTILQIYALNSD
+138 DSILQIYALNSD
-150 TKLKED
+150 TKLRAD
-156 GDYKG
+156 GDYRG

-187 ADAKGL
+187 ADVKGL

-211 ANKDKVSKINS
+211 ANRNKVAKING
-222 MVMKNVAGKEIRVSL
+222 MVMKSVAGKDIRVSL
-237 GSGDT
+237 GSAT
-242 QDPTKTNLVAIPIP
+242 EDPTQTTLVAIPIP

-276 STKQTGPFGIKI
+276 ATKQTGTFGIKI
-288 DYNTMRKTTDNY
+288 DYGTMKKTADNY
-300 NRYEKKTKA
+300 GRYEKKTKA

-327 ADVPKDQARI
+327 ADVPKDQERI

-350 RNSEKPSMTEA
+350 RNSKAPSMTEA
-361 LNIAQPIYEIEN
+361 LTIAQPIYEIEN

-412 KYLEKTEQEAGDMD
+412 NYLEETEKKAGDMD

-432 KISEVQTASQNNL
+432 KISEVQTASQNNI

-464 EKYYEEE
+464 EKYYDEE
-471 SFAQFK
+471 SFAKFN

-485 WVEDNATYSP
+485 WIHDNMTYSP
-495 NLDETSDH
+495 SLDETSDH
-503 VKALEQAINAL
+503 IRALEQAIKAL
-514 QAKSGMTPPEIKED
+514 EAKPGVQPPEINED
-528 ERGKQGKVMYS
+528 QPNQQGKAMYA
-539 IPVTCENDAIKKCLA
+539 IPVTCNDPAIQKCLA
-554 GPVKYIPSEKKYI
+554 GPVKYISSEKKYI

-578 NEATSNT
+578 SEATANT
-585 SDFTKKTGEVIE
+585 SDYSSKTGQVVE

-605 KIAKTIEFVDPDTS
+605 KIAKTIEFVDPDKS
-619 LGPIYANVNYYDGNR
+619 LGMFATMKYYNGQRFGIEEKNVKFDLDMN
-634 MGTDKKSVQFKLDT
+634 KKQ
-648 SKQELIGGEEDK
+648 LIGGEEDK

-676 GAGKTHMESLVSE
+676 GAGKTHMERLVSE

-698 TLTFYANPKMDGKK
+698 TLTFYAKPEMEGKK

-723 LKGAYIPADITKKV
+723 PKGTYIPADITKKV

-745 ADVAGL
+745 PDVAGV

-774 VVNTDVVIGH
+774 AVNTDVVIGH
-784 SDKKTQKTGDTIW
+784 SDKQTQKTGDTIY
-797 LHVKGGKVK
+797 LYVKGGKVK

-815 QLALQ
+815 QTALQ
-820 NRISDLKTNH
+820 NRVGDLKTNH
-830 GMVSKILPEEI
+830 AMVSKILPDEI
-841 DVFDHVDRGGSEEK
+841 DVFDHAEHSGSEK
-855 VVTKKVKINDAIEK
+855 NVVTKKVKINDAIKE

-908 VDGESQNLEKYK
+908 VDGESQNLAKYK
-920 ADTHFIPSTVAEAE
+920 ADTHFIQSTVEKAENE
-934 SKWKEIKGKTT
+934 WKGIKEKTT
-945 AAISREDIRAYSQTL
+945 GTISREDIRTYSQTL

-967 RLDPEPLEKLVKAAE
+967 RLDPEPLEKLVKDGE
-982 EKIQSGKYQDAGVK
+982 EKIQSGKYQDVGVK

-1010 SYQPYPGGPKI
+1010 GYQPYPGGPKI

-1103 EKNKSKEAKDTLRA
+1103 EKNKSNEAKDTLRA
-1117 AIADAEK
+1117 AIADAKK
-1124 AKDFTEQDK
+1124 AMDFTEQDK
-1133 INDAVATLNAAIKTY
+1133 INEAVVKLNAAVKTY
-1148 EESKDVFKTEALQ
+1148 EASKDVFKTEALQ
-1161 AEIDKAKKLLKATK
+1161 AEIDNAKKLLDATK
-1175 KEEVVNEKLAI
+1175 KEEEVNEKLAI
-1186 AIQEAE
+1186 AIQTAE
-1192 KGLKADSQDKVDA
+1192 KGLKADSQEKVDA
-1205 ALKALQD
+1205 ALKALQA

-1218 ASPDRVDPNA
+1218 ASPDRTDPNVQ
-1228 KIEATKTVN
+1228 IEATKTVN

-1242 EKKDE
+1242 ENKDE

-1278 AGEDN
+1278 AGDGN
-1283 KITGAI
+1283 QVTGAI

-1316 KYESPTRVKIEVTEN
+1316 KYESPTRVKIEVAEN

-1338 VSYKTSLGPQ
+1338 VSYKTSLGP
-1348 EHSPAARIAI
+1348 EVHSPGARIAI
-1358 DWQSATD
+1358 DWKSATD

-1387 MLANAAQGVNQDLID
+1387 MLAKAAQGVNQDLIN

-1423 EVKDVYSDLDKAG
+1423 AVKDVYSDLDKAG

-1467 TKESLEKY
+1467 TAASLEKY
-1475 ETVITQ
+1475 EAVITQ
-1481 GEKALKDAKTYDE
+1481 GERALKDAKTYDE

-1500 AIKTIDDNLRYDTS
+1500 AIKSIDDNLRYDTS
-1514 ALEAKVK
+1514 ALEAKVEK
-1521 EASAMMNGKYTQES
+1521 ASAMLNGKYTQDS

-1541 KIKDAN
+1541 KIRDAK

-1559 AGYKAPDLSKALDA
+1559 AGYKALDLTKALDA
-1573 AMKGMVKEGEV
+1573 AMKGMVTEGEA
-1584 PAKVDKTKLK
+1584 PEKADKTKLLE
-1594 DLIRECEAMDLS
+1594 LIRECEGMNLS
-1606 KYTDKS
+1606 KYTDES
-1612 KDEFAKR
+1612 KDEFAKK

-1648 EGLVEKQAPKEQ
+1648 EGLVVKQAPKEK
-1660 VTVTFMS
+1660 VTVTFVS
-1667 DKGTAPAAVTV
+1667 DKGTTPAAVTV
-1678 DKGMVIAVPAGFE
+1678 DKGMVISAPAGFE
-1691 ENASKVKVDD
+1691 EGMSKVKEGD

-1708 WYDGNEKFDFTKPVN
+1708 WFDGNEKFDFTKPVN
-1723 SNKTLTARWEQVEAP
+1723 GNKTLTARWEKMEAP
-1738 ADQEAIYNIEFSWK
+1738 ADQEAIYNVEFSWK
-1752 KMNSDDDAM
+1752 KTNSDDDAM
-1761 MGKVFKHP
+1761 MGTVFKHP

-1776 NKAFFRVELQDAG
+1776 DKAFFRVELQDAS

-1801 ETLVPSKTTEVT
+1801 ETLVPSKTTEVI
-1813 VGGVTQMKPAA
+1813 VDGVTQTKPAA
-1824 FDIPVDMNDV
+1824 YDIPVDMNDV

-1846 KGMKGKASADF
+1846 KGMPAKASADF
-1857 VVDGAGKTSTQPAPQ
+1857 VVDGGGKTLAQPAPQ

-1905 KDAKAISQKSAA
+1905 KGAKAVSEKGTAA
-1917 TKEDVELALTK
+1917 KEDVDLALTK

-1947 PDTPKPD
+1947 PDAPKPD
-1954 IKPSPQKPEVDSGNS
+1954 VKPDTKKPDVKPGYSG
-1969 GSGWYFSPIPSKS
+1969 GRWYFSPAPSKPE
-1982 AGKQTEPEKKK
+1982 GKQTESGKSQKNE
-1993 EAPETNKKHVES
+1993 ES
-2005 SKAPEANFSDTANHW
+2005 PKTPEANFSDTVNHW
-2020 AKESINYV
+2020 AKEPINYV

-2037 GGNRFAPN
+2037 GDNRFAPER
-2045 NSITRADFV
+2045 SITRADFV
-2054 TVLGRMAGV
+2054 TVLGRMAGI
-2063 DQSKYTNNVFKDV
+2063 DQSKFTKNAFKDV
-2076 NGGYYAAYVNWANEN
+2076 HGGYYAAYVNWASEN
-2091 GIVQGIGDGK
+2091 GIVQGVGHGK

-2110 EEMAVIMNKFLQVT
+2110 EEMAVMMNKFLQVT
-2124 NKTLLEKESKA
+2124 NKKLSEKESKV
-2135 FTDDGT
+2135 FTDGGT
-2141 IAPWAKDAVHHMA
+2141 IAPWAKEAVGAMA
-2154 KLGIVK
+2154 KKGIVK
-2160 GMNDGSFAPRSSLT
+2160 GMEDGSFRPKSGFT

-2180 ILYNVDNNK
+2180 VLYNMDHNK

>member
-1 MKGKM
+1 MKG
-6 RGKRQISLAMAL
+6 RQKISLAMAL
-18 MTILGS
+18 LTVMGS
-24 SQPIFAFTPAKEDTK
+24 AQPIFAFTPAKEETK
-39 QAIIRKADEILKN
+39 KAIVSKADAILTN
-52 QSIQKHLLG
+52 PAIQKHLLG

-118 AKESVNSLDEA
+118 AKGNINSLDEA

-161 NYKLVD
+161 KYKLVD
-167 VQLVDSDGQTNIYKD
+167 VQYVDSDGQTKIYKD

-187 ADAKGL
+187 ADVKGL

-211 ANKDKVSKINS
+211 ANKNKVSKINS
-222 MVMKNVAGKEIRVSL
+222 MVMKSVAGKEIRVSL
-237 GSGDT
+237 GSSDP

-276 STKQTGPFGIKI
+276 ATKRTGPFGIKI
-288 DYNTMRKTTDNY
+288 DYNTMNKSADNY
-300 NRYEKKTKA
+300 SRYEKKTKA

-337 KTVRESIE
+337 KTVKESIE

-350 RNSEKPSMTEA
+350 RNSKTPSMTEA

-402 YTKESLEAFR
+402 YTKESLEVFR
-412 KYLEKTEQEAGDMD
+412 NYLEQTEQKAGDMD

-432 KISEVQTASQNNL
+432 KISEVQTASQNNI

-471 SFAQFK
+471 SFAKFN
-477 LVKIQAKK
+477 LVKIQARK

-495 NLDETSDH
+495 SLDETSDH
-503 VKALEQAINAL
+503 IRALEKAINAL
-514 QAKSGMTPPEIKED
+514 KAKSGVQPPEIKED
-528 ERGKQGKVMYS
+528 EPGKQGKVMYS
-539 IPVTCENDAIKKCLA
+539 IPVDCKDSAIQKCLA

-578 NEATSNT
+578 NEATVNT
-585 SDFTKKTGEVIE
+585 SDYSNKTGQVIE
-597 TLGEDGGY
+597 TLGEDSGY
-605 KIAKTIEFVDPDTS
+605 KIAKTIEFVDPDKS
-619 LGPIYANVNYYDGNR
+619 LGMYVTVKYYNGQR
-634 MGTDKKSVQFKLDT
+634 MGIEEKTVKFDLDMTKKQ
-648 SKQELIGGEEDK
+648 LIGGEEDK

-698 TLTFYANPKMDGKK
+698 TLTFFAKPKMEGKK

-723 LKGAYIPADITKKV
+723 PKGTYIPADITKKV

-745 ADVAGL
+745 PDVAGV

-784 SDKKTQKTGDTIW
+784 SDKQTQKTGDTIY

-806 TTKEELKEL
+806 TTKEELKEW

-841 DVFDHVDRGGSEEK
+841 DVFDHVDHSGSEEK
-855 VVTKKVKINDAIEK
+855 VITKKVKINDAIKE

-908 VDGESQNLEKYK
+908 VDGESQNLAKYK
-920 ADTHFIPSTVAEAE
+920 ADTHFIPSTVTEAE
-934 SKWKEIKGKTT
+934 SKWKGIKEKTT
-945 AAISREDIRAYSQTL
+945 ATITCEDIRTYSQTL

-967 RLDPEPLEKLVKAAE
+967 RLDPEPLEKLVKDGE

-1021 DYKGNSN
+1021 DYKGSSN

-1088 KTALEDAIQKAEKAL
+1088 KTALEEAIQKAEKAL
-1103 EKNKSKEAKDTLRA
+1103 KKNKSNEAKDKLRA
-1117 AIADAEK
+1117 AIAVAKK
-1124 AKDFTEQDK
+1124 AMDFTEQDK
-1133 INDAVATLNAAIKTY
+1133 INEAVVKLNAAVKTY
-1148 EESKDVFKTEALQ
+1148 EASKDVFKTEALQ
-1161 AEIDKAKKLLKATK
+1161 AEIDKAKKLLDATK
-1175 KEEVVNEKLAI
+1175 KEEEVNEKLAI
-1186 AIQEAE
+1186 AIQKAE
-1192 KGLKADSQDKVDA
+1192 KGLKADSQEKVDA
-1205 ALKALQD
+1205 ALKALQA

-1278 AGEDN
+1278 VGEDN
-1283 KITGAI
+1283 KVTGAI

-1379 IDAVKLYE
+1379 IDAVKVYE
-1387 MLANAAQGVNQDLID
+1387 MLANAAQGVNQDLIN

-1423 EVKDVYSDLDKAG
+1423 EVKAVYSDLDKAG

-1467 TKESLEKY
+1467 TAESLKKY
-1475 ETVITQ
+1475 ENVITQ
-1481 GEKALKDAKTYDE
+1481 GEKALKGAKTYDE

-1500 AIKTIDDNLRYDTS
+1500 AIKSIDDNLRYDTS

-1521 EASAMMNGKYTQES
+1521 QASAMMNGKFTQES

-1559 AGYKAPDLSKALDA
+1559 AGYKAQDLTKALDA
-1573 AMKGMVKEGEV
+1573 AMKGMVKEGEA
-1584 PAKVDKTKLK
+1584 PAKVDKTKLLA
-1594 DLIRECEAMDLS
+1594 LIRECDAMDLS
-1606 KYTDKS
+1606 KYTDDS
-1612 KDEFAKR
+1612 KTEFEKK

-1648 EGLVEKQAPKEQ
+1648 EGLVVKQAPKEK
-1660 VTVTFMS
+1660 VTVTFVS
-1667 DKGTAPAAVTV
+1667 DKGTTPAAVTV
-1678 DKGMVIAVPAGFE
+1678 DKGMVISAPAGFE

-1723 SNKTLTARWEQVEAP
+1723 SNKTLTARWEKVEVP
-1738 ADQEAIYNIEFSWK
+1738 ADQEAIYNVEFSWK
-1752 KMNSDDDAM
+1752 KTNSDADAM
-1761 MGKVFKHP
+1761 MGIVFKHP
-1769 AQLIVKG
+1769 ARLIVKG
-1776 NKAFFRVELQDAG
+1776 NKAVFRVELQDAG

-1813 VGGVTQMKPAA
+1813 VGGVTQTKPAA

-1846 KGMKGKASADF
+1846 KGMKDKASADF
-1857 VVDGAGKTSTQPAPQ
+1857 VVDGGGKTPAQPAPQ

-1891 RYEEKGKSDFIAAL
+1891 RYEEKGKSEFVAAL
-1905 KDAKAISQKSAA
+1905 KDAKAVSEKSTA

-1928 LQQAKGALVL
+1928 LQQAKGALVQ
-1938 KKAPKPEEK
+1938 KKTPKPEEK
-1947 PDTPKPD
+1947 PDTPKPEV
-1954 IKPSPQKPEVDSGNS
+1954 KPGHSGGSWHFSPVPSKPE
-1969 GSGWYFSPIPSKS
+1969 
-1982 AGKQTEPEKKK
+1982 GKQREPEKSQ
-1993 EAPETNKKHVES
+1993 KHAELP
-2005 SKAPEANFSDTANHW
+2005 KAPEANFSDTANHW

-2037 GGNRFAPN
+2037 GGNRFAPEQ
-2045 NSITRADFV
+2045 SITRADFV
-2054 TVLGRMAGV
+2054 TVLGRMAGI
-2063 DQSKYTNNVFKDV
+2063 DQSKFTNNVFKDV
-2076 NGGYYAAYVNWANEN
+2076 DGGYYAAYVNWASKN
-2091 GIVQGIGDGK
+2091 GIVQGIGNGK

-2110 EEMAVIMNKFLQVT
+2110 EEMAVVMDKFLQVT
-2124 NKTLLEKESKA
+2124 NKKLSEKESKN
-2135 FTDDGT
+2135 FTDEGT
-2141 IAPWAKDAVHHMA
+2141 IAPWAKEAVQHMT

-2160 GMNDGSFAPRSSLT
+2160 GMDDGAFRPKSGFT

-2180 ILYNVDNNK
+2180 VLYNMDHNK